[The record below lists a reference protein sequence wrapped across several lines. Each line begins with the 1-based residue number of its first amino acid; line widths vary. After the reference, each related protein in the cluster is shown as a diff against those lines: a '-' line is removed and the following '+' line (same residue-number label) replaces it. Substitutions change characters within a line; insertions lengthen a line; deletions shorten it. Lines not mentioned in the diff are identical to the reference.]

1 MANSLGTRLARID
14 VLIGG
19 ADQARKQVEEMR
31 KEWAKLGKEV
41 QEAQRNME
49 KSVDTVDYDKNKK
62 IYTDALKQQKQLQK
76 SIQES
81 ERNINTVQ
89 KYLND
94 VSGQTLRNLNNAQKG
109 LNQMLLGVNPKNV
122 ESLRT
127 VREYIKQ
134 IADEIQRRKGNLV
147 EFSDIIG
154 DIGNVSDKSLGMAKQ
169 RLQELISTTQKNT
182 QEIQIYRDQLK
193 KVEDEEQRRISANA
207 GRVMGN
213 LGGSSLSEIQEA
225 IKVTTQLRDA
235 QKLGGQEWNNY
246 NVQIQSAQ
254 KYLSDFN
261 NLTKQLSMA
270 DRMRNLGEVS
280 EASLTELKKY
290 WQEQVNGTM
299 LSSSELAKY
308 EAQLKK
314 VTDEEQRRI
323 SANAGRVMGNLGG
336 SSVSEIQEA
345 IKVTTQLRDAQK
357 RGSQEWEIYNDEI
370 QKAQKYLQDFNDK
383 AKQLTMFR
391 QMGDLTKV
399 SSSSLSELKK
409 YWQEQINGAD
419 TTSAKLKHYQIQ
431 LQAVM
436 KEEERRISVQAG
448 KVMGNLT
455 DSSVSEIQEAI
466 KVTMQLRDAQKL
478 GSQEWDIYND
488 EIQKAQKYLSDF
500 NDLTKQLSMSDRM
513 RDLGKASE
521 SSLAELKKYW
531 QEQVNGAQR
540 GSQEL
545 AEYESKLKQVLDEE
559 KKRSAKSAVSVF
571 SNLSGS
577 SLTEIQDAI
586 KATTQLRDATELG
599 SKQWDIYNQY
609 IERAKNYLS
618 DFENTSKNAAIAERM
633 KNIGNASTSSLAELK
648 KFWQEQVDGAELSS
662 QKLQQYQQSLEAV
675 VNEEQK
681 RVSQRAQTTLGKVQT
696 GTFDGTISQTKEAIK
711 LLEQYKQQL
720 KTSDTKGIKDVESAI
735 NSLNEKLKQS
745 SAQFSTMDEA
755 LLKAEEVG
763 MGTFDGTYEDLEK
776 LKKSLEVYKKSLEVS
791 DTKGLKKIQ
800 VALEVIDKKQKG
812 ALLSAKEL
820 DDIILNL
827 KAAPLE
833 DLQKAAS
840 QLQQELSEA
849 ERDTR
854 EYMET
859 SMNLRRV
866 NEQINEVKRSWQE
879 HDNQIVAT
887 IKRLTS
893 YVLVY
898 AGFNEVV
905 GRIKQLYQANLQLS
919 DSLADIEK
927 TTGLS
932 TESVAE
938 LSREIDSIDTRTAQQ
953 ELHDLAYEAGKL
965 GISAKEDV
973 LGFVKAG
980 NQLLV
985 ALGEDLGGAEAVR
998 QLMKVNAILG
1008 ETQKLGVEKALLA
1021 TGSAINEISQTSRA
1035 SAGPIVDVVNRIGA
1049 IGEAAGLSM
1058 SDLIALAGTLDA
1070 LGQHAEM
1077 GGTALNT
1084 FISTLTS
1091 NTTEVAQAVGLSDDY
1106 LKNLI
1111 EQGRTME
1118 AIIAVFE
1125 KMNAMGGLDVLA
1137 PIMKDLGSDGERI
1150 KQVLVTLSSGVD
1162 ELKAQVF
1169 TSSRAFKE
1177 ATSVTDEYN
1186 IKNENAMAIML
1197 RMGNAI
1203 KESFINSGFVE
1214 WLTDVLRYIAS
1225 IPNRF
1230 ERGETSIRLMAVAL
1244 QVLVGVMIA
1253 TSSAVQKAS
1262 ANILLFGK
1270 MMKAG
1275 TVSLNVFKTAWQAL
1289 TFAMSKNP
1297 IGWAVLG
1304 FTALASAVTMFKKTV
1319 DQAAKAQAE
1328 FESSIQKETFE
1339 LNNLKY
1345 AIDKANVSN
1354 GERAALIKQLND
1366 KYGAYL
1372 GFMVTENNY
1381 AEKQEYIYSLINAR
1395 LRETLALK
1403 MRDKMMENI
1412 ADKYTDQIQELQSKI
1427 IASLNKM
1434 QNVGETN
1441 AGDAMARIM
1450 DGMNKVVE
1458 EGGNLYDA
1466 LDGFMEKYNKN
1477 IKQLPFSSD
1486 ALKLMNILKN
1496 IRKEAGQTHTFL
1508 ESTQRAAE
1516 SKTEELMLQDLR
1528 KSNQGILSSSDLSE
1542 LNTYLQQ
1549 ATTYVQ
1555 RLREDVDDL
1564 NAKRE
1569 KGEKLTKAETD
1580 ELAEKNRQLGV
1591 YQNNIS
1597 QVEKRIKAIGLES
1610 VWGQGV
1616 SLETAGVDK
1625 LVATYKKLEAM
1636 MKSINEDKDYAD
1648 TFAARGF
1655 KSAREE
1661 YEALKKMEQDVAK
1674 VLAEKWGRDTSGNWL
1689 KVRKSGTRGE
1699 QKELNDQVSAAMAA
1713 LEAYFLRRQ
1722 QAIRQAYLN
1731 EEITTEEMN
1740 RQIDATEEEHLLARV
1755 ELRKKLLGE
1764 SNTFNQKLYGMEGK
1778 NLESTAALLKKMG
1791 EKETDGVRK
1800 NLEKDLLEVQNMAV
1814 KYRQTIEKEL
1824 LKYNPF
1830 ESLVNQFEESL
1841 DKLRLLNTD
1850 AEKEFRMSLGF
1861 SGVIDESAVKER
1873 MDALVSLSEDAYSLN
1888 ENQLRTYLSNIDAVW
1903 AESMSPEQMSLMLKK
1918 LRDFYQD
1925 SKAAAEKY
1933 AKDIKEMIDVQ
1944 WETSGNQKLW
1954 EDRIKGS
1961 DDQSELMGAAGNL
1974 GLASTQSSF
1983 LGTSDTD
1990 NAELEALRIKLEA
2003 AAQYYEQ
2010 FESRKKELIQQ
2021 AIASGATQQQAE
2033 ESFLMAQK
2041 EAYDNYIAAREEQ
2054 SAKEL
2059 EITESKL
2066 STLKNYTDAVVDF
2079 SEQMGEAAFSEV
2091 DDRKEAAKQLL
2102 QTAMKLTK
2110 DLIMQKVQELIMK
2123 KALGAQEVAQEAATT
2138 TTVTALHGTQAITDL
2153 TVQGAKTS
2161 GDIALGTASGAAKTI
2176 GQLGWWGIPLVA
2188 VISAALSALM
2198 GLAMGK
2204 LNKSK
2209 QEVAAA
2215 TGVSSSKGRVATGML
2230 TYAEGDYPVL
2240 GNDGQIYNARY
2251 QKELKTG
2258 VYGGGAHFGI
2268 FSEKKPE
2275 MIVDGDTTQKLILN
2289 YPHIYDSIL
2298 TIARHGQL
2306 KSAAMPTFASGSY
2319 PSMPAQASQAA
2330 QQAGGSG
2337 MSAAEMSQ
2345 VLTGVTDAVNA
2356 LTQRLNQP
2364 ISATVDPYGRKG
2376 AVNQLS
2382 KASKFMNKNGLT
2394 K

>member
-19 ADQARKQVEEMR
+19 ADQARKKIEEMR
-31 KEWAKLGKEV
+31 KEWEELDKV
-41 QEAQRNME
+41 IQEAQRNME
-49 KSVDTVDYDKNKK
+49 MSVDTVNYDKNKK
-62 IYTDALKQQKQLQK
+62 IYEDALKKQKQLQK
-76 SIQES
+76 SITES
-81 ERNINTVQ
+81 ERNVNTVQ
-89 KYLND
+89 KYLTD
-94 VSGQTLRNLNNAQKG
+94 ISGQTLRNLNNAQRG
-109 LNQMLLGVNPKNV
+109 LRDMLLGVNPKDLKTLN
-122 ESLRT
+122 T
-127 VREYIKQ
+127 VRDYIKQ
-134 IADEIQRRKGNLV
+134 IADEAQRRKGNLV

-169 RLQELISTTQKNT
+169 RLQELISSTRLNT
-182 QEIQIYRDQLK
+182 QEIQKYREQLAQ
-193 KVEDEEQRRISANA
+193 VEAEETR
-207 GRVMGN
+207 
-213 LGGSSLSEIQEA
+213 
-225 IKVTTQLRDA
+225 
-235 QKLGGQEWNNY
+235 
-246 NVQIQSAQ
+246 
-254 KYLSDFN
+254 
-261 NLTKQLSMA
+261 
-270 DRMRNLGEVS
+270 
-280 EASLTELKKY
+280 
-290 WQEQVNGTM
+290 
-299 LSSSELAKY
+299 
-308 EAQLKK
+308 
-314 VTDEEQRRI
+314 
-323 SANAGRVMGNLGG
+323 
-336 SSVSEIQEA
+336 
-345 IKVTTQLRDAQK
+345 
-357 RGSQEWEIYNDEI
+357 
-370 QKAQKYLQDFNDK
+370 
-383 AKQLTMFR
+383 
-391 QMGDLTKV
+391 
-399 SSSSLSELKK
+399 
-409 YWQEQINGAD
+409 
-419 TTSAKLKHYQIQ
+419 
-431 LQAVM
+431 
-436 KEEERRISVQAG
+436 
-448 KVMGNLT
+448 
-455 DSSVSEIQEAI
+455 
-466 KVTMQLRDAQKL
+466 
-478 GSQEWDIYND
+478 
-488 EIQKAQKYLSDF
+488 
-500 NDLTKQLSMSDRM
+500 
-513 RDLGKASE
+513 
-521 SSLAELKKYW
+521 
-531 QEQVNGAQR
+531 
-540 GSQEL
+540 
-545 AEYESKLKQVLDEE
+545 
-559 KKRSAKSAVSVF
+559 
-571 SNLSGS
+571 
-577 SLTEIQDAI
+577 
-586 KATTQLRDATELG
+586 
-599 SKQWDIYNQY
+599 
-609 IERAKNYLS
+609 
-618 DFENTSKNAAIAERM
+618 
-633 KNIGNASTSSLAELK
+633 
-648 KFWQEQVDGAELSS
+648 
-662 QKLQQYQQSLEAV
+662 
-675 VNEEQK
+675 
-681 RVSQRAQTTLGKVQT
+681 RVSQRAQTTLGQVQT
-696 GTFDGTISQTKEAIK
+696 GTFDGTIAQTKEAIK

-720 KTSDTKGIKDVESAI
+720 KTSDIKGIKDVESAI

-745 SAQFSTMDEA
+745 SAEFTSLEDA
-755 LLKAEEVG
+755 LDKAETVG
-763 MGTFDGTYEDLEK
+763 QGTFDGTYEDLEK
-776 LKKSLEVYKKSLEVS
+776 LKKSLEEYKKSLEVS
-791 DTKGLKKIQ
+791 DTKGLKKIED
-800 VALEVIDKKQKG
+800 ALSTIEKKQKNSV
-812 ALLSAKEL
+812 LSAKEL
-820 DDIILNL
+820 DKVLLSL
-827 KAAPLE
+827 KTASLE
-833 DLQKAAS
+833 NLQKAAA
-840 QLQQELSEA
+840 QLQEELSET
-849 ERDTR
+849 ERDA
-854 EYMET
+854 EKYVEK
-859 SMNLRRV
+859 SMDLRRV

-1111 EQGRTME
+1111 EQGKTIQ
-1118 AIIAVFE
+1118 AVIAVFE

-1186 IKNENAMAIML
+1186 IKNENAMAIMQ

-1214 WLTDVLRYIAS
+1214 WLTDVLRYISS

-1230 ERGETSIRLMAVAL
+1230 ERGEKSIRLMAVTVQA
-1244 QVLVGVMIA
+1244 LVGVMIA

-1262 ANILLFGK
+1262 ANIVLFTK
-1270 MMKAG
+1270 MVKAG
-1275 TVSLNVFKTAWQAL
+1275 TASVNILKIAWQWL
-1289 TFAMSKNP
+1289 SKAMMSNP
-1297 IGWAVLG
+1297 LGWVVLG
-1304 FTALASAVTMFKKTV
+1304 FTALTSAITYFKKSV
-1319 DQAAKAQAE
+1319 DEATKAQSE
-1328 FESSIQKETFE
+1328 FEAAIQKETFE
-1339 LNNLKY
+1339 LSNLKY

-1441 AGDAMARIM
+1441 AGDAMALIM

-1496 IRKEAGQTHTFL
+1496 IRKEAGQTQTFL

-1528 KSNQGILSSSDLSE
+1528 KSNQGILSSSDIPE

-1555 RLREDVDDL
+1555 RLRSDVEYL

-1569 KGEKLTKAETD
+1569 KGKKLTELETAELERLNERKEKGIMLNKLEESRLEELNDKRRKGENLTD
-1580 ELAEKNRQLGV
+1580 SELKELKEKNRLLGV
-1591 YQNNIS
+1591 YQYNID

-1655 KSAREE
+1655 KSAKEE

-1699 QKELNDQVSAAMAA
+1699 QKEMNDEISAAMSA

-1722 QAIRQAYLN
+1722 QAIRQAYLD
-1731 EEITTEEMN
+1731 EQITTEEMN

-1764 SNTFNQKLYGMEGK
+1764 ENTFNQNLYGMEGK
-1778 NLESTAALLKKMG
+1778 NLESTAALIKKLG
-1791 EKETDGVRK
+1791 ERQTDGLRK

-1873 MDALVSLSEDAYSLN
+1873 INALVSLSEDAYSMN
-1888 ENQLRTYLSNIDAVW
+1888 EDQLRTYLSNIDAVW

-1954 EDRIKGS
+1954 EDRIKGT
-1961 DDQSELMGAAGNL
+1961 DERTELMGAAGNL

-1983 LGTSDTD
+1983 LGTSETD
-1990 NAELEALRIKLEA
+1990 NAELEALRIRLEA
-2003 AAQYYEQ
+2003 ARQYYEE
-2010 FESRKKELIQQ
+2010 FYARKEELIQQ
-2021 AIASGATQQQAE
+2021 AIASGATQQEAE
-2033 ESFLMAQK
+2033 ESYRMAEK
-2041 EAYDNYIAAREEQ
+2041 EALDELNAAREEQ
-2054 SAKEL
+2054 ASKEL

-2079 SEQMGEAAFSEV
+2079 SEQMGEAAFAEV
-2091 DDRKEAAKQLL
+2091 DDRKQAAKMLL

-2110 DLIMQKVQELIMK
+2110 DLIMQKITELLMK
-2123 KALGAQEVAQEAATT
+2123 KTLGDQEVAQESATSA
-2138 TTVTALHGTQAITDL
+2138 TVTAIHGSQAITDM
-2153 TVQGAKTS
+2153 TVEGAKTAGDVTS
-2161 GDIALGTASGAAKTI
+2161 GIARGSAKTI
-2176 GQLGWWGIPLVA
+2176 GDLGWWGIPLIA

-2204 LNKSK
+2204 LNKAK
-2209 QEVAAA
+2209 QDVAAA
-2215 TGVSSSKGRVATGML
+2215 TGVSSSKGRVAAGML

-2319 PSMPAQASQAA
+2319 PSIPAQITQVASGATDMNIQNE
-2330 QQAGGSG
+2330 QMTQMLGSV
-2337 MSAAEMSQ
+2337 AE
-2345 VLTGVTDAVNA
+2345 A
-2356 LTQRLNQP
+2356 LSTLNDRLSKP
-2364 ISATVDPYGRKG
+2364 ISATVDPYGSKG
-2376 AVNQLS
+2376 AVNQLN
-2382 KASKFMNKNGLT
+2382 KASNFMTKRGLI

>member
-19 ADQARKQVEEMR
+19 ADQARKKIEEMR
-31 KEWAKLGKEV
+31 KEWEELDKV
-41 QEAQRNME
+41 IQEAQRNME
-49 KSVDTVDYDKNKK
+49 MSVDTVDYDKNKK
-62 IYTDALKQQKQLQK
+62 IYEDALKKQKQLQK
-76 SIQES
+76 SITES
-81 ERNINTVQ
+81 ERNVNTVQ
-89 KYLND
+89 KYLTD
-94 VSGQTLRNLNNAQKG
+94 ISGQTLRNLNNAQRG
-109 LNQMLLGVNPKNV
+109 LRDMLLGVNPKDLKTLN
-122 ESLRT
+122 T
-127 VREYIKQ
+127 VRDYIKQ
-134 IADEIQRRKGNLV
+134 IADEAQRRKGNLV

-169 RLQELISTTQKNT
+169 RLQELISSTRLNT
-182 QEIQIYRDQLK
+182 QEIQKYREQLAQ
-193 KVEDEEQRRISANA
+193 VEAEETR
-207 GRVMGN
+207 
-213 LGGSSLSEIQEA
+213 
-225 IKVTTQLRDA
+225 
-235 QKLGGQEWNNY
+235 
-246 NVQIQSAQ
+246 
-254 KYLSDFN
+254 
-261 NLTKQLSMA
+261 
-270 DRMRNLGEVS
+270 
-280 EASLTELKKY
+280 
-290 WQEQVNGTM
+290 
-299 LSSSELAKY
+299 
-308 EAQLKK
+308 
-314 VTDEEQRRI
+314 
-323 SANAGRVMGNLGG
+323 
-336 SSVSEIQEA
+336 
-345 IKVTTQLRDAQK
+345 
-357 RGSQEWEIYNDEI
+357 
-370 QKAQKYLQDFNDK
+370 
-383 AKQLTMFR
+383 
-391 QMGDLTKV
+391 
-399 SSSSLSELKK
+399 
-409 YWQEQINGAD
+409 
-419 TTSAKLKHYQIQ
+419 
-431 LQAVM
+431 
-436 KEEERRISVQAG
+436 
-448 KVMGNLT
+448 
-455 DSSVSEIQEAI
+455 
-466 KVTMQLRDAQKL
+466 
-478 GSQEWDIYND
+478 
-488 EIQKAQKYLSDF
+488 
-500 NDLTKQLSMSDRM
+500 
-513 RDLGKASE
+513 
-521 SSLAELKKYW
+521 
-531 QEQVNGAQR
+531 
-540 GSQEL
+540 
-545 AEYESKLKQVLDEE
+545 
-559 KKRSAKSAVSVF
+559 
-571 SNLSGS
+571 
-577 SLTEIQDAI
+577 
-586 KATTQLRDATELG
+586 
-599 SKQWDIYNQY
+599 
-609 IERAKNYLS
+609 
-618 DFENTSKNAAIAERM
+618 
-633 KNIGNASTSSLAELK
+633 
-648 KFWQEQVDGAELSS
+648 
-662 QKLQQYQQSLEAV
+662 
-675 VNEEQK
+675 

-720 KTSDTKGIKDVESAI
+720 KTSDTKGVKEVESAI

-745 SAQFSTMDEA
+745 SAEFTSLEDA
-755 LLKAEEVG
+755 LDKAETVG
-763 MGTFDGTYEDLEK
+763 QGTFGGTYEDLEK
-776 LKKSLEVYKKSLEVS
+776 LKKSLEEYKKKLEVS
-791 DTKGLKKIQ
+791 DTKGLKKIED
-800 VALEVIDKKQKG
+800 ALSTIEKKQKNSV
-812 ALLSAKEL
+812 LSAKEL
-820 DDIILNL
+820 DKVLLSL
-827 KAAPLE
+827 KTASLE
-833 DLQKAAS
+833 DLQKAAA
-840 QLQQELSEA
+840 QLQEELSKT
-849 ERDTR
+849 ERDA
-854 EYMET
+854 EKYVEK
-859 SMNLRRV
+859 SMDLRRV

-1111 EQGRTME
+1111 EQGKTIQ
-1118 AIIAVFE
+1118 AVIAVFE

-1186 IKNENAMAIML
+1186 IKNENAMAIMQ

-1214 WLTDVLRYIAS
+1214 WLTDVLRYISS

-1230 ERGETSIRLMAVAL
+1230 ERGEKSIRLMAVTVQA
-1244 QVLVGVMIA
+1244 LVGVMIA

-1262 ANILLFGK
+1262 ANIVLFTK
-1270 MMKAG
+1270 MVKAG
-1275 TVSLNVFKTAWQAL
+1275 TASVNIFKIAWQWL
-1289 TFAMSKNP
+1289 SKAMMSNP
-1297 IGWAVLG
+1297 LGWVVLG
-1304 FTALASAVTMFKKTV
+1304 FTALTSAITYFKKSV
-1319 DQAAKAQAE
+1319 DEATKAQSE
-1328 FESSIQKETFE
+1328 FEAAIQKETFE
-1339 LNNLKY
+1339 LSNLKY

-1434 QNVGETN
+1434 ENVGETN
-1441 AGDAMARIM
+1441 AGDAMALIM

-1466 LDGFMEKYNKN
+1466 LDGFMEKYDKS

-1496 IRKEAGQTHTFL
+1496 IRKEAGQTQTFL

-1528 KSNQGILSSSDLSE
+1528 KSNQGILSSSDIPE

-1555 RLREDVDDL
+1555 RLRSDVEYL

-1569 KGEKLTKAETD
+1569 KGKKLTELETAELERLNERKEKGIMLNKLEESRLEELNDKRRKGENLTD
-1580 ELAEKNRQLGV
+1580 SELKELKEKNRLLGV
-1591 YQNNIS
+1591 YQYNID

-1655 KSAREE
+1655 KSAKEE

-1699 QKELNDQVSAAMAA
+1699 QKEMNDEISAAMSA

-1722 QAIRQAYLN
+1722 QAIRQAYLD
-1731 EEITTEEMN
+1731 EQITTEEMN

-1764 SNTFNQKLYGMEGK
+1764 ENTFNQNLYGMEGK
-1778 NLESTAALLKKMG
+1778 NLESTAALIKKLG
-1791 EKETDGVRK
+1791 ERQTDGLRK

-1873 MDALVSLSEDAYSLN
+1873 INALVSLSEDAYSLN
-1888 ENQLRTYLSNIDAVW
+1888 EDQLRTYLSNIDAVW

-1954 EDRIKGS
+1954 EDRIKGT
-1961 DDQSELMGAAGNL
+1961 DERTELMGAAGNL

-1983 LGTSDTD
+1983 LGTSETD
-1990 NAELEALRIKLEA
+1990 NAELEALRIRLEA
-2003 AAQYYEQ
+2003 ARQYYEE
-2010 FESRKKELIQQ
+2010 FYARKEELIQQ
-2021 AIASGATQQQAE
+2021 AIASGATQQEAE
-2033 ESFLMAQK
+2033 ESYRMAEK
-2041 EAYDNYIAAREEQ
+2041 EALDELNAAREEQ
-2054 SAKEL
+2054 ASKEL

-2079 SEQMGEAAFSEV
+2079 SEQMGEAAFAEV
-2091 DDRKEAAKQLL
+2091 DDRKQAAKMLL

-2110 DLIMQKVQELIMK
+2110 DLIMQKITELLMK
-2123 KALGAQEVAQEAATT
+2123 KTLGDQEVAQEAATSA
-2138 TTVTALHGTQAITDL
+2138 TVTAIHGSQAITDM
-2153 TVQGAKTS
+2153 TVEGAKTAGDVTS
-2161 GDIALGTASGAAKTI
+2161 GIARGSAKTI
-2176 GQLGWWGIPLVA
+2176 GDLGWWGIPLIA

-2204 LNKSK
+2204 LNKAK
-2209 QEVAAA
+2209 QDVAAA
-2215 TGVSSSKGRVATGML
+2215 TGVSSSKGRVAAGML

-2289 YPHIYDSIL
+2289 YPHIYESIL

-2319 PSMPAQASQAA
+2319 PSMPAQITQVASGATDMNIQNE
-2330 QQAGGSG
+2330 QMTQMLGSV
-2337 MSAAEMSQ
+2337 AE
-2345 VLTGVTDAVNA
+2345 A
-2356 LTQRLNQP
+2356 LSTLNDRLSKP
-2364 ISATVDPYGRKG
+2364 ISATVDPYGSKG
-2376 AVNQLS
+2376 AVNQLN
-2382 KASKFMNKNGLT
+2382 KASNFMTKRGLI

>member
-19 ADQARKQVEEMR
+19 AEQARKQVEEMR

-62 IYTDALKQQKQLQK
+62 IYEDALKQQKQLQK
-76 SIQES
+76 SITES

-89 KYLND
+89 KYLTD
-94 VSGQTLRNLNNAQKG
+94 ISGQTLRNLNNAQRG
-109 LNQMLLGVNPKNV
+109 LRDMLLGVNPKDLKTLN
-122 ESLRT
+122 T
-127 VREYIKQ
+127 VRDYIKQ

-182 QEIQIYRDQLK
+182 KEIQTYREQLK
-193 KVEDEEQRRISANA
+193 KVEDEEQRRISSKA

-213 LGGSSLSEIQEA
+213 LDGSSVAEIQEA
-225 IKVTTQLRDA
+225 INVTTKLRDA
-235 QKLGGQEWNNY
+235 QKLGGQEW
-246 NVQIQSAQ
+246 
-254 KYLSDFN
+254 
-261 NLTKQLSMA
+261 
-270 DRMRNLGEVS
+270 
-280 EASLTELKKY
+280 
-290 WQEQVNGTM
+290 
-299 LSSSELAKY
+299 
-308 EAQLKK
+308 
-314 VTDEEQRRI
+314 
-323 SANAGRVMGNLGG
+323 
-336 SSVSEIQEA
+336 
-345 IKVTTQLRDAQK
+345 
-357 RGSQEWEIYNDEI
+357 EIYNDEI
-370 QKAQKYLQDFNDK
+370 Q
-383 AKQLTMFR
+383 R
-391 QMGDLTKV
+391 
-399 SSSSLSELKK
+399 
-409 YWQEQINGAD
+409 
-419 TTSAKLKHYQIQ
+419 
-431 LQAVM
+431 
-436 KEEERRISVQAG
+436 
-448 KVMGNLT
+448 
-455 DSSVSEIQEAI
+455 
-466 KVTMQLRDAQKL
+466 
-478 GSQEWDIYND
+478 
-488 EIQKAQKYLSDF
+488 AQKYLSDY
-500 NDLTKQLSMSDRM
+500 NNLTKQIAMSDRM
-513 RDLGKASE
+513 KELGKASE

-545 AEYESKLKQVLDEE
+545 AEYGSKLKQVLDEE

-609 IERAKNYLS
+609 IERAKKYLS

-662 QKLQQYQQSLEAV
+662 QKLQQYQQNLEAV
-675 VNEEQK
+675 IKEEQN
-681 RVSQRAQTTLGKVQT
+681 RISNRAQTTLGQVQT

-720 KTSDTKGIKDVESAI
+720 KTSDTKGVKEVESAI

-745 SAQFSTMDEA
+745 SAEFTSLKDA
-755 LLKAEEVG
+755 LDKAETVG
-763 MGTFDGTYEDLEK
+763 QGTFDGTYEDLEK
-776 LKKSLEVYKKSLEVS
+776 LKKSLEEYKKKLEVS
-791 DTKGLKKIQ
+791 DTKGLKKIED
-800 VALEVIDKKQKG
+800 ALSTIEKKQKNSV
-812 ALLSAKEL
+812 LSAKEL
-820 DDIILNL
+820 DKVLLSL
-827 KAAPLE
+827 KTASLE
-833 DLQKAAS
+833 DLQKAAA
-840 QLQQELSEA
+840 QLQEELSKTG
-849 ERDTR
+849 RDAKKYV
-854 EYMET
+854 EK
-859 SMNLRRV
+859 SMDLRRV

-938 LSREIDSIDTRTAQQ
+938 LSREIDSIDTRIAQQ

-1035 SAGPIVDVVNRIGA
+1035 SAGPIVDIVTRIGA

-1058 SDLIALAGTLDA
+1058 SNLIALGGTVDA
-1070 LGQHAEM
+1070 LGQNAEM
-1077 GGTALNT
+1077 SGTALNT

-1106 LKNLI
+1106 LKSLI
-1111 EQGRTME
+1111 NQGKTME

-1186 IKNENAMAIML
+1186 IKNENAMAIMQ

-1214 WLTDVLRYIAS
+1214 WLTDVLRYISS

-1230 ERGETSIRLMAVAL
+1230 ERGETFIRLMAVAL

-1262 ANILLFGK
+1262 ANIVLFTK
-1270 MMKAG
+1270 MVKAG
-1275 TVSLNVFKTAWQAL
+1275 TASVNIFKIAWQAL
-1289 TFAMSKNP
+1289 TFAMRMNP
-1297 IGWAVLG
+1297 IGWVVLG
-1304 FTALASAVTMFKKTV
+1304 ITALTSAVTYFKKSV
-1319 DQAAKAQAE
+1319 DEATKAQAG
-1328 FESSIQKETFE
+1328 FGAAIQKETLE
-1339 LNNLKY
+1339 LSNLKY

-1441 AGDAMARIM
+1441 AGDAMALIM

-1466 LDGFMEKYNKN
+1466 LDGFMEKYDKN

-1496 IRKEAGQTHTFL
+1496 IRKEAGQTQTFL
-1508 ESTQRAAE
+1508 ESTQRAADK
-1516 SKTEELMLQDLR
+1516 KTEELMLKDLR
-1528 KSNQGILSSSDLSE
+1528 KSNQEILSSSDIPE
-1542 LNTYLQQ
+1542 LKTYLQQ

-1555 RLREDVDDL
+1555 RLRSDVEDL

-1569 KGEKLTKAETD
+1569 KGKKLTELETAELERLNDKKESGIMLNKLEESRLEELNDKRRKGENLTD
-1580 ELAEKNRQLGV
+1580 SELKELEEKNRLLGV
-1591 YQNNIS
+1591 YQYNIE

-1655 KSAREE
+1655 KSAKEE

-1689 KVRKSGTRGE
+1689 EVRKSGTRGE
-1699 QKELNDQVSAAMAA
+1699 QKEMNDEISAAMSA

-1722 QAIRQAYLN
+1722 QAIRQAYLD
-1731 EEITTEEMN
+1731 EQITTEEMN

-1764 SNTFNQKLYGMEGK
+1764 ENTFNQNLYGMEGK
-1778 NLESTAALLKKMG
+1778 NLESTAALIKKLG
-1791 EKETDGVRK
+1791 ERQTDGLRK

-1861 SGVIDESAVKER
+1861 SGVIDESAVKKR
-1873 MDALVSLSEDAYSLN
+1873 INALVSLSEDAYSLN
-1888 ENQLRTYLSNIDAVW
+1888 EDQLRTYLSNIDAVW

-1933 AKDIKEMIDVQ
+1933 AKDIKEMIDSS
-1944 WETSGNQKLW
+1944 WKDSGKEKEWDDIINASEQRL
-1954 EDRIKGS
+1954 EDTENMS
-1961 DDQSELMGAAGNL
+1961 QV
-1974 GLASTQSSF
+1974 GLASSKTTI
-1983 LGTSDTD
+1983 LGTSDVD
-1990 NAELEALRIKLEA
+1990 KAELDSLRYKLEA
-2003 AAQYYEQ
+2003 AQEYYESFYNRREQ
-2010 FESRKKELIQQ
+2010 LIQQ
-2021 AIASGATQQQAE
+2021 AIANGATEQQAIASQIKAE
-2033 ESFLMAQK
+2033 EK
-2041 EAYDNYIAAREEQ
+2041 ARQDSENALIDYYNKQ
-2054 SAKEL
+2054 N
-2059 EITESKL
+2059 EITFAKL
-2066 STLKNYTDAVVDF
+2066 SSLKEYTDAVVDF
-2079 SEQMGEAAFSEV
+2079 SEQMGEAAFAEV
-2091 DDRKEAAKQLL
+2091 DDRKQAAKMLL
-2102 QTAMKLTK
+2102 RTAMKLTK

-2138 TTVTALHGTQAITDL
+2138 TTVTALHGTQAVTDL
-2153 TVQGAKTS
+2153 TVQGAKTTA
-2161 GDIALGTASGAAKTI
+2161 DISAGIASGSAKTI
-2176 GQLGWWGIPLVA
+2176 GQLGWWGIPLIA

-2204 LNKSK
+2204 LNKAK
-2209 QEVAAA
+2209 QDVAAA
-2215 TGVSSSKGRVATGML
+2215 TGVSSSKGRVAAGML

-2251 QKELKTG
+2251 QEELKTG

-2289 YPHIYDSIL
+2289 YPHIYESIL

-2319 PSMPAQASQAA
+2319 PSMPAQITQVASGATDMTIQNEQMTQMLGSVAEALSTLNERLSKPIRAA
-2330 QQAGGSG
+2330 
-2337 MSAAEMSQ
+2337 
-2345 VLTGVTDAVNA
+2345 
-2356 LTQRLNQP
+2356 
-2364 ISATVDPYGRKG
+2364 VDPYGSKG
-2376 AVNQLS
+2376 AVNQLN
-2382 KASKFMNKNGLT
+2382 KASNFMTKRGLI

>member
-19 ADQARKQVEEMR
+19 AEQARKQVEEMR

-41 QEAQRNME
+41 QQAQRNME
-49 KSVDTVDYDKNKK
+49 KSVDTVDYDENKK
-62 IYTDALKQQKQLQK
+62 AYTEALKQQKQLQK

-81 ERNINTVQ
+81 ERNINTVE
-89 KYLND
+89 KYLAD
-94 VSGQTLRNLNNAQKG
+94 ISGQTLRNLNNAQKG
-109 LNQMLLGVNPKNV
+109 LKQMILGVNPKNI
-122 ESLRT
+122 ESLNT
-127 VREYIKQ
+127 VRDYIKQ
-134 IADEIQRRKGNLV
+134 IADEAQRRKGNLV

-169 RLQELISTTQKNT
+169 RLQELISSTRLNT
-182 QEIQIYRDQLK
+182 QEIQKYREQLAQ
-193 KVEDEEQRRISANA
+193 VEAEETR
-207 GRVMGN
+207 
-213 LGGSSLSEIQEA
+213 
-225 IKVTTQLRDA
+225 
-235 QKLGGQEWNNY
+235 
-246 NVQIQSAQ
+246 
-254 KYLSDFN
+254 
-261 NLTKQLSMA
+261 
-270 DRMRNLGEVS
+270 
-280 EASLTELKKY
+280 
-290 WQEQVNGTM
+290 
-299 LSSSELAKY
+299 
-308 EAQLKK
+308 
-314 VTDEEQRRI
+314 
-323 SANAGRVMGNLGG
+323 
-336 SSVSEIQEA
+336 
-345 IKVTTQLRDAQK
+345 
-357 RGSQEWEIYNDEI
+357 
-370 QKAQKYLQDFNDK
+370 
-383 AKQLTMFR
+383 
-391 QMGDLTKV
+391 
-399 SSSSLSELKK
+399 
-409 YWQEQINGAD
+409 
-419 TTSAKLKHYQIQ
+419 
-431 LQAVM
+431 
-436 KEEERRISVQAG
+436 
-448 KVMGNLT
+448 
-455 DSSVSEIQEAI
+455 
-466 KVTMQLRDAQKL
+466 
-478 GSQEWDIYND
+478 
-488 EIQKAQKYLSDF
+488 
-500 NDLTKQLSMSDRM
+500 
-513 RDLGKASE
+513 
-521 SSLAELKKYW
+521 
-531 QEQVNGAQR
+531 
-540 GSQEL
+540 
-545 AEYESKLKQVLDEE
+545 
-559 KKRSAKSAVSVF
+559 
-571 SNLSGS
+571 
-577 SLTEIQDAI
+577 
-586 KATTQLRDATELG
+586 
-599 SKQWDIYNQY
+599 
-609 IERAKNYLS
+609 
-618 DFENTSKNAAIAERM
+618 
-633 KNIGNASTSSLAELK
+633 
-648 KFWQEQVDGAELSS
+648 
-662 QKLQQYQQSLEAV
+662 
-675 VNEEQK
+675 

-720 KTSDTKGIKDVESAI
+720 KTSDTEGVKEVESAI

-745 SAQFSTMDEA
+745 SAEFTSLEDA
-755 LLKAEEVG
+755 LDKAETVG
-763 MGTFDGTYEDLEK
+763 QGTFDGTYEDLEK
-776 LKKSLEVYKKSLEVS
+776 LKKSLEEYKKKLEVS
-791 DTKGLKKIQ
+791 DTKGLKKIED
-800 VALEVIDKKQKG
+800 ALSTIEKKQKNSV
-812 ALLSAKEL
+812 LSAEEL
-820 DDIILNL
+820 NKVILTL
-827 KAAPLE
+827 KTAPLE
-833 DLQKAAS
+833 DLQKAAA
-840 QLQQELSEA
+840 QLQEELSKT
-849 ERDTR
+849 ERDA
-854 EYMET
+854 EKYVET

-887 IKRLTS
+887 IKCLTS

-898 AGFNEVV
+898 AGFNEEV

-1091 NTTEVAQAVGLSDDY
+1091 NTTEVAQAVGLSDEY

-1186 IKNENAMAIML
+1186 IKNENAMAIMQ

-1214 WLTDVLRYIAS
+1214 WLTDVLRYISS

-1230 ERGETSIRLMAVAL
+1230 ERGEKSIRLMAVTVQA
-1244 QVLVGVMIA
+1244 LVGVMIA

-1262 ANILLFGK
+1262 ANIVLFTK
-1270 MMKAG
+1270 MVKAG
-1275 TVSLNVFKTAWQAL
+1275 TASVNIFKIAWQWL
-1289 TFAMSKNP
+1289 SKAMMSNP
-1297 IGWAVLG
+1297 LGWVVLG
-1304 FTALASAVTMFKKTV
+1304 FTALTSAITYFKKSV
-1319 DQAAKAQAE
+1319 DEATKAQSE
-1328 FESSIQKETFE
+1328 FEAAIQKETFE
-1339 LNNLKY
+1339 LSNLKY

-1496 IRKEAGQTHTFL
+1496 IRKEAGQTQTFL

-1528 KSNQGILSSSDLSE
+1528 KSNQGILSSSDIPE

-1555 RLREDVDDL
+1555 RLRSDVEYL

-1569 KGEKLTKAETD
+1569 KGKKLTELETAELERLNERKEKGIMLNKLEESRLEELNDKRRKGENLTD
-1580 ELAEKNRQLGV
+1580 SELKELKEKNRLLGV
-1591 YQNNIS
+1591 YQYNID

-1655 KSAREE
+1655 KSAKEE

-1699 QKELNDQVSAAMAA
+1699 QKEMNDEISAAMSA

-1722 QAIRQAYLN
+1722 QAIRQAYLD
-1731 EEITTEEMN
+1731 EQITTEEMN

-1755 ELRKKLLGE
+1755 ELRKKLLSE
-1764 SNTFNQKLYGMEGK
+1764 ENTFNQNLYGMEGK
-1778 NLESTAALLKKMG
+1778 NLESTAALIKKLG
-1791 EKETDGVRK
+1791 ERQTDGLRK

-1873 MDALVSLSEDAYSLN
+1873 INALVSLSEDAYSLN
-1888 ENQLRTYLSNIDAVW
+1888 EDQLRTYLSNIDAVW

-1954 EDRIKGS
+1954 EDRIKGT
-1961 DDQSELMGAAGNL
+1961 DERTELMGAAGNL

-1983 LGTSDTD
+1983 LGTSETD
-1990 NAELEALRIKLEA
+1990 NAELEALRIRLEA
-2003 AAQYYEQ
+2003 ARQYYEE
-2010 FESRKKELIQQ
+2010 FYARKEELIQQ
-2021 AIASGATQQQAE
+2021 AIASGATQQEAE
-2033 ESFLMAQK
+2033 ESYRMAEK
-2041 EAYDNYIAAREEQ
+2041 EALDELNAAREEQ
-2054 SAKEL
+2054 ASKEL

-2079 SEQMGEAAFSEV
+2079 SEQMGEAAFAEV
-2091 DDRKEAAKQLL
+2091 DDRKQAAKMLL

-2110 DLIMQKVQELIMK
+2110 DLIMQKITELLMK
-2123 KALGAQEVAQEAATT
+2123 KTLGDQEVAQEAATSA
-2138 TTVTALHGTQAITDL
+2138 TVTAIHGSQAITDM
-2153 TVQGAKTS
+2153 TVEGAKTAGDVTS
-2161 GDIALGTASGAAKTI
+2161 GIARGSAKTI
-2176 GQLGWWGIPLVA
+2176 GDLGWWGIPLIA

-2204 LNKSK
+2204 LNKAK
-2209 QEVAAA
+2209 QDVAAA
-2215 TGVSSSKGRVATGML
+2215 TGVSSSKGRVAAGML

-2258 VYGGGAHFGI
+2258 VYSGGAHFGI

-2289 YPHIYDSIL
+2289 YPHIYESIL

-2319 PSMPAQASQAA
+2319 PSMPAQITQVASGATDMTMQNEQMA
-2330 QQAGGSG
+2330 QMLGS
-2337 MSAAEMSQ
+2337 
-2345 VLTGVTDAVNA
+2345 VTEA
-2356 LTQRLNQP
+2356 LSTLNERLSKP
-2364 ISATVDPYGRKG
+2364 ISATVDPYGSKG
-2376 AVNQLS
+2376 AVNQLN
-2382 KASKFMNKNGLT
+2382 KASNFMTKRGLI

>member
-19 ADQARKQVEEMR
+19 ADQARKKIEEMR
-31 KEWAKLGKEV
+31 KEWEELDKV
-41 QEAQRNME
+41 IQEAQRNME
-49 KSVDTVDYDKNKK
+49 MSVDTVDYDKNKK
-62 IYTDALKQQKQLQK
+62 IYEDALKQQKQLQK
-76 SIQES
+76 SITES
-81 ERNINTVQ
+81 ERNVNTVQ
-89 KYLND
+89 KYLTD
-94 VSGQTLRNLNNAQKG
+94 ISGQTLRNLNNAQKG
-109 LNQMLLGVNPKNV
+109 LKQMLLGVNPKDLQTLN
-122 ESLRT
+122 T
-127 VREYIKQ
+127 VRDYIKQ
-134 IADEIQRRKGNLV
+134 IADEAQRRKGNLV

-169 RLQELISTTQKNT
+169 RLQELISSTRLNT
-182 QEIQIYRDQLK
+182 QEIQKYREQLAQ
-193 KVEDEEQRRISANA
+193 VEAEETR
-207 GRVMGN
+207 
-213 LGGSSLSEIQEA
+213 
-225 IKVTTQLRDA
+225 
-235 QKLGGQEWNNY
+235 
-246 NVQIQSAQ
+246 
-254 KYLSDFN
+254 
-261 NLTKQLSMA
+261 
-270 DRMRNLGEVS
+270 
-280 EASLTELKKY
+280 
-290 WQEQVNGTM
+290 
-299 LSSSELAKY
+299 
-308 EAQLKK
+308 
-314 VTDEEQRRI
+314 
-323 SANAGRVMGNLGG
+323 
-336 SSVSEIQEA
+336 
-345 IKVTTQLRDAQK
+345 
-357 RGSQEWEIYNDEI
+357 
-370 QKAQKYLQDFNDK
+370 
-383 AKQLTMFR
+383 
-391 QMGDLTKV
+391 
-399 SSSSLSELKK
+399 
-409 YWQEQINGAD
+409 
-419 TTSAKLKHYQIQ
+419 
-431 LQAVM
+431 
-436 KEEERRISVQAG
+436 
-448 KVMGNLT
+448 
-455 DSSVSEIQEAI
+455 
-466 KVTMQLRDAQKL
+466 
-478 GSQEWDIYND
+478 
-488 EIQKAQKYLSDF
+488 
-500 NDLTKQLSMSDRM
+500 
-513 RDLGKASE
+513 
-521 SSLAELKKYW
+521 
-531 QEQVNGAQR
+531 
-540 GSQEL
+540 
-545 AEYESKLKQVLDEE
+545 
-559 KKRSAKSAVSVF
+559 
-571 SNLSGS
+571 
-577 SLTEIQDAI
+577 
-586 KATTQLRDATELG
+586 
-599 SKQWDIYNQY
+599 
-609 IERAKNYLS
+609 
-618 DFENTSKNAAIAERM
+618 
-633 KNIGNASTSSLAELK
+633 
-648 KFWQEQVDGAELSS
+648 
-662 QKLQQYQQSLEAV
+662 
-675 VNEEQK
+675 

-720 KTSDTKGIKDVESAI
+720 KTSDTNGVKEVESAI

-745 SAQFSTMDEA
+745 SAEFTSLEDA
-755 LLKAEEVG
+755 LDKAETVG
-763 MGTFDGTYEDLEK
+763 QGTFDGTYEDLEK
-776 LKKSLEVYKKSLEVS
+776 LKKSLEEYKKKLEVS
-791 DTKGLKKIQ
+791 DTKGLKKIED
-800 VALEVIDKKQKG
+800 ALSTIEKKQKSSV
-812 ALLSAKEL
+812 LSAEEL
-820 DDIILNL
+820 NKVILTL
-827 KAAPLE
+827 KTAPLE
-833 DLQKAAS
+833 DLQKAAA
-840 QLQQELSEA
+840 QLQQELSKT
-849 ERDTR
+849 ERDADK
-854 EYMET
+854 YVET

-1035 SAGPIVDVVNRIGA
+1035 SAGPIVDIVTRIGA

-1058 SDLIALAGTLDA
+1058 SNLIALGGTVDA
-1070 LGQHAEM
+1070 LGQNAEM
-1077 GGTALNT
+1077 SGTALNT

-1106 LKNLI
+1106 LKSLI
-1111 EQGRTME
+1111 NQGKTME

-1186 IKNENAMAIML
+1186 IKNENAMAIMQ

-1214 WLTDVLRYIAS
+1214 WLTDVLRYISS

-1230 ERGETSIRLMAVAL
+1230 ERGETSIRLTAVAL
-1244 QVLVGVMIA
+1244 QVLVGLMIA

-1262 ANILLFGK
+1262 ANIVLFTEMVK
-1270 MMKAG
+1270 SG
-1275 TVSLNVFKTAWQAL
+1275 TASVNIFKIAWQSL
-1289 TFAMSKNP
+1289 SKAMMSNP
-1297 IGWAVLG
+1297 LGWVVLG
-1304 FTALASAVTMFKKTV
+1304 FTALTSAITYFKKSV
-1319 DQAAKAQAE
+1319 DEATKAQSE
-1328 FESSIQKETFE
+1328 FEAAIQKETFE
-1339 LNNLKY
+1339 LSNLKY

-1441 AGDAMARIM
+1441 AGDAMALIM

-1466 LDGFMEKYNKN
+1466 LDGFMEKYDKN

-1496 IRKEAGQTHTFL
+1496 IRKEAGQTQTFL

-1516 SKTEELMLQDLR
+1516 RKTEELMLQDLR
-1528 KSNQGILSSSDLSE
+1528 KSNQDILSSSDLPE

-1555 RLREDVDDL
+1555 RLRSDVEYL

-1569 KGEKLTKAETD
+1569 KGKKLTELETAELERLNERKEKGIMLNKLEESRLEELNDKRRKGENLTD
-1580 ELAEKNRQLGV
+1580 SELKELKEKNRLLGA
-1591 YQNNIS
+1591 YQYNID

-1655 KSAREE
+1655 KSAKEE

-1699 QKELNDQVSAAMAA
+1699 QKEMNDEISAAMSA

-1722 QAIRQAYLN
+1722 QAIRQAYLD
-1731 EEITTEEMN
+1731 EQITTEEMN

-1764 SNTFNQKLYGMEGK
+1764 ENTFNQNLYGMEGK
-1778 NLESTAALLKKMG
+1778 NLESTAALIKKLG
-1791 EKETDGVRK
+1791 ERQTDGLRK

-1873 MDALVSLSEDAYSLN
+1873 INALVSLSEDAYSLN
-1888 ENQLRTYLSNIDAVW
+1888 EDQLRTYLSNIDAVW

-1954 EDRIKGS
+1954 EDRIKGT
-1961 DDQSELMGAAGNL
+1961 DERTELMGAAGNL

-1983 LGTSDTD
+1983 LGTSETD

-2054 SAKEL
+2054 SSKEL

-2079 SEQMGEAAFSEV
+2079 SEQMGEAAFAEV
-2091 DDRKEAAKQLL
+2091 DDRKQAAKMLL

-2110 DLIMQKVQELIMK
+2110 DLIMQKITELLMK
-2123 KALGAQEVAQEAATT
+2123 KTLGDQEVAQEAATSA
-2138 TTVTALHGTQAITDL
+2138 TVTAIHGSQAITDM
-2153 TVQGAKTS
+2153 TVEGAKTEGDVTS
-2161 GDIALGTASGAAKTI
+2161 GIARGTAKTI
-2176 GQLGWWGIPLVA
+2176 GDLGWWGIPLIA

-2204 LNKSK
+2204 LNKAK
-2209 QEVAAA
+2209 QDVAAA
-2215 TGVSSSKGRVATGML
+2215 TGVSSSKGRVAAGML

-2289 YPHIYDSIL
+2289 YPHIYESIL

-2319 PSMPAQASQAA
+2319 PSMPAQITQVASGATDMTMQNE
-2330 QQAGGSG
+2330 QMTQMLGSV
-2337 MSAAEMSQ
+2337 AE
-2345 VLTGVTDAVNA
+2345 A
-2356 LTQRLNQP
+2356 LSTLNERLSKP
-2364 ISATVDPYGRKG
+2364 ISATVDPYGSKG
-2376 AVNQLS
+2376 AVNQLN
-2382 KASKFMNKNGLT
+2382 KASNFMTKRGLI

>member
-19 ADQARKQVEEMR
+19 AEQAQKQVDKMRDEWKKLR
-31 KEWAKLGKEV
+31 KEVENA
-41 QEAQRNME
+41 QEQMNATTN
-49 KSVDTVDYDKNKK
+49 TTLYDDNKK
-62 IYTDALKQQKQLQK
+62 IYNEKVKQL
-76 SIQES
+76 
-81 ERNINTVQ
+81 ERLTKLIRENQRNVNTVN

-94 VSGQTLRNLNNAQKG
+94 ISGQTLRNLGEARKG
-109 LNQMLLGVNPKNV
+109 LNQMLLGINPKNA
-122 ESLRT
+122 ETLQT

-134 IADEIQRRKGNLV
+134 IADEIQRRKGNIV

-154 DIGNVSDKSLGMAKQ
+154 DIGNVSDKSLGKAKE
-169 RLQELISTTQKNT
+169 RLQDLIKSTELNT
-182 QEIQIYRDQLK
+182 QEIQKYREQLAQ
-193 KVEDEEQRRISANA
+193 VEAEETR
-207 GRVMGN
+207 
-213 LGGSSLSEIQEA
+213 
-225 IKVTTQLRDA
+225 
-235 QKLGGQEWNNY
+235 
-246 NVQIQSAQ
+246 
-254 KYLSDFN
+254 
-261 NLTKQLSMA
+261 
-270 DRMRNLGEVS
+270 
-280 EASLTELKKY
+280 
-290 WQEQVNGTM
+290 
-299 LSSSELAKY
+299 
-308 EAQLKK
+308 
-314 VTDEEQRRI
+314 
-323 SANAGRVMGNLGG
+323 
-336 SSVSEIQEA
+336 
-345 IKVTTQLRDAQK
+345 
-357 RGSQEWEIYNDEI
+357 
-370 QKAQKYLQDFNDK
+370 
-383 AKQLTMFR
+383 
-391 QMGDLTKV
+391 
-399 SSSSLSELKK
+399 
-409 YWQEQINGAD
+409 
-419 TTSAKLKHYQIQ
+419 
-431 LQAVM
+431 
-436 KEEERRISVQAG
+436 
-448 KVMGNLT
+448 
-455 DSSVSEIQEAI
+455 
-466 KVTMQLRDAQKL
+466 
-478 GSQEWDIYND
+478 
-488 EIQKAQKYLSDF
+488 
-500 NDLTKQLSMSDRM
+500 
-513 RDLGKASE
+513 
-521 SSLAELKKYW
+521 
-531 QEQVNGAQR
+531 
-540 GSQEL
+540 
-545 AEYESKLKQVLDEE
+545 
-559 KKRSAKSAVSVF
+559 
-571 SNLSGS
+571 
-577 SLTEIQDAI
+577 
-586 KATTQLRDATELG
+586 
-599 SKQWDIYNQY
+599 
-609 IERAKNYLS
+609 
-618 DFENTSKNAAIAERM
+618 
-633 KNIGNASTSSLAELK
+633 
-648 KFWQEQVDGAELSS
+648 
-662 QKLQQYQQSLEAV
+662 
-675 VNEEQK
+675 

-696 GTFDGTISQTKEAIK
+696 GTFDGTIAKTKEAIK

-720 KTSDTKGIKDVESAI
+720 KTSDIKGVKEVESAI

-745 SAQFSTMDEA
+745 SAEFTSLEDA
-755 LLKAEEVG
+755 LDKAETVG
-763 MGTFDGTYEDLEK
+763 QGTFDGTYEDLEK
-776 LKKSLEVYKKSLEVS
+776 LKKSLEEYKKKLEVS
-791 DTKGLKKIQ
+791 DTKGLKKIED
-800 VALEVIDKKQKG
+800 ALSTIEKKQKNSV
-812 ALLSAKEL
+812 LSAEEL
-820 DDIILNL
+820 NKVILTL
-827 KAAPLE
+827 KTAPLE
-833 DLQKAAS
+833 DLQKAAA
-840 QLQQELSEA
+840 QLQEELSKT
-849 ERDTR
+849 ERDA
-854 EYMET
+854 EKYVET

-1111 EQGRTME
+1111 EQGKTIQ
-1118 AIIAVFE
+1118 AVIAVFE

-1186 IKNENAMAIML
+1186 IKNENAMAIMQ

-1214 WLTDVLRYIAS
+1214 WLTDVLRYISS

-1230 ERGETSIRLMAVAL
+1230 ERGEKSIRLMAVTVQA
-1244 QVLVGVMIA
+1244 LVGVMIA

-1262 ANILLFGK
+1262 ANIVLFTK
-1270 MMKAG
+1270 MVKAG
-1275 TVSLNVFKTAWQAL
+1275 TASVNIFKIAWQWL
-1289 TFAMSKNP
+1289 SKAMMSNP
-1297 IGWAVLG
+1297 LGWVVLG
-1304 FTALASAVTMFKKTV
+1304 FTALTSAITYFKKSV
-1319 DQAAKAQAE
+1319 DEATKAQSE
-1328 FESSIQKETFE
+1328 FEAAIQKETFE
-1339 LNNLKY
+1339 LSNLKY

-1366 KYGAYL
+1366 KYGTYL

-1427 IASLNKM
+1427 IASLNNM
-1434 QNVGETN
+1434 ENVGETN

-1496 IRKEAGQTHTFL
+1496 IRKEAGQTQTFL

-1528 KSNQGILSSSDLSE
+1528 KSNQGILSSSDIPE

-1555 RLREDVDDL
+1555 RLRSDVEYL

-1569 KGEKLTKAETD
+1569 KGKKLTELETAELERLNERKEKGIMLNKLEESRLEELNDKRRKGENLTD
-1580 ELAEKNRQLGV
+1580 SELKELKEKNRLLGV
-1591 YQNNIS
+1591 YQYNID

-1655 KSAREE
+1655 KSAKEE
-1661 YEALKKMEQDVAK
+1661 YEALKKMEEEVAK

-1699 QKELNDQVSAAMAA
+1699 QKEMNDEISAAMSA

-1722 QAIRQAYLN
+1722 QAIRQAYLD
-1731 EEITTEEMN
+1731 EQITTEEMN

-1764 SNTFNQKLYGMEGK
+1764 ENTFNQNLYGMEGK
-1778 NLESTAALLKKMG
+1778 NLESTAALIKKLG
-1791 EKETDGVRK
+1791 ERQTDGLRK

-1873 MDALVSLSEDAYSLN
+1873 INALVSLSEDAYNMN
-1888 ENQLRTYLSNIDAVW
+1888 EIQLRGRLLGIDKIW

-1954 EDRIKGS
+1954 EDRIKGT
-1961 DDQSELMGAAGNL
+1961 DERTELMGAAGNL

-1983 LGTSDTD
+1983 LGTSETD
-1990 NAELEALRIKLEA
+1990 NAELEALRIRLEA
-2003 AAQYYEQ
+2003 ARQYYEE
-2010 FESRKKELIQQ
+2010 FYARKEELIQQ
-2021 AIASGATQQQAE
+2021 AIASGATQQEAE
-2033 ESFLMAQK
+2033 ESYRMAEK
-2041 EAYDNYIAAREEQ
+2041 EALDELNAAREEQ
-2054 SAKEL
+2054 ASKEL

-2079 SEQMGEAAFSEV
+2079 SEQMGEAAFAEV
-2091 DDRKEAAKQLL
+2091 DDRKQAAKMLL

-2110 DLIMQKVQELIMK
+2110 DLIMQKITELLMK
-2123 KALGAQEVAQEAATT
+2123 KTLGDQEVAQEAATSA
-2138 TTVTALHGTQAITDL
+2138 TVTAIHGSQAITDM
-2153 TVQGAKTS
+2153 TVEGAKTAGDVTS
-2161 GDIALGTASGAAKTI
+2161 GIARGSAKTI
-2176 GQLGWWGIPLVA
+2176 GDLGWWGIPLIA

-2204 LNKSK
+2204 LNKAK
-2209 QEVAAA
+2209 QDVAAA
-2215 TGVSSSKGRVATGML
+2215 TGVSSSKGRVAAGML

-2289 YPHIYDSIL
+2289 YPHIYESIL

-2306 KSAAMPTFASGSY
+2306 KSAAMPTFASGNY
-2319 PSMPAQASQAA
+2319 PSMPAQITQVASGATDMTMQNE
-2330 QQAGGSG
+2330 QMTQMLGSV
-2337 MSAAEMSQ
+2337 AE
-2345 VLTGVTDAVNA
+2345 A
-2356 LTQRLNQP
+2356 LSTLNERLSKP
-2364 ISATVDPYGRKG
+2364 ISATVDPYGSKG
-2376 AVNQLS
+2376 AVNQLN
-2382 KASKFMNKNGLT
+2382 KASNFMTKRGLI

>member
-19 ADQARKQVEEMR
+19 AEQARKQVEQMR
-31 KEWAKLGKEV
+31 EEWKKLGKQA
-41 QEAQRNME
+41 QEAQKNMQAT
-49 KSVDTVDYDKNKK
+49 VDTVAYDKNKK
-62 IYTDALKQQKQLQK
+62 IYEDALKQQKQLQK
-76 SIQES
+76 SITES

-89 KYLND
+89 KYLTD
-94 VSGQTLRNLNNAQKG
+94 ISGQTLRNLNNAQKG
-109 LNQMLLGVNPKNV
+109 LKQMLLGVNPKDLQTLN
-122 ESLRT
+122 T
-127 VREYIKQ
+127 VRDYIKQ
-134 IADEIQRRKGNLV
+134 IADEAQRRKGNLV

-182 QEIQIYRDQLK
+182 KEIQTYREQLK
-193 KVEDEEQRRISANA
+193 NVEDEEQRRISSKA

-213 LGGSSLSEIQEA
+213 LDGSSVAEIQEA
-225 IKVTTQLRDA
+225 INVTTKLRDA
-235 QKLGGQEWNNY
+235 QKLGGQEW
-246 NVQIQSAQ
+246 
-254 KYLSDFN
+254 
-261 NLTKQLSMA
+261 
-270 DRMRNLGEVS
+270 
-280 EASLTELKKY
+280 
-290 WQEQVNGTM
+290 
-299 LSSSELAKY
+299 
-308 EAQLKK
+308 
-314 VTDEEQRRI
+314 
-323 SANAGRVMGNLGG
+323 
-336 SSVSEIQEA
+336 
-345 IKVTTQLRDAQK
+345 
-357 RGSQEWEIYNDEI
+357 EIYNDEI
-370 QKAQKYLQDFNDK
+370 Q
-383 AKQLTMFR
+383 R
-391 QMGDLTKV
+391 
-399 SSSSLSELKK
+399 
-409 YWQEQINGAD
+409 
-419 TTSAKLKHYQIQ
+419 
-431 LQAVM
+431 
-436 KEEERRISVQAG
+436 
-448 KVMGNLT
+448 
-455 DSSVSEIQEAI
+455 
-466 KVTMQLRDAQKL
+466 
-478 GSQEWDIYND
+478 
-488 EIQKAQKYLSDF
+488 AQKYLSDY
-500 NDLTKQLSMSDRM
+500 NNLTKQIAMSDRM
-513 RDLGKASE
+513 KELGKASE

-609 IERAKNYLS
+609 IERAKKYLS

-662 QKLQQYQQSLEAV
+662 QKLQQYQQNLEAV
-675 VNEEQK
+675 IKEEQN
-681 RVSQRAQTTLGKVQT
+681 RISNRAQTTLGKVQT
-696 GTFDGTISQTKEAIK
+696 GTFDGTIAQTKEAIK

-720 KTSDTKGIKDVESAI
+720 NTSETNGVKEVESAI

-745 SAQFSTMDEA
+745 SAEFTSLEDA
-755 LLKAEEVG
+755 LDKAETVG
-763 MGTFDGTYEDLEK
+763 QGTFDGTYEDLEK
-776 LKKSLEVYKKSLEVS
+776 LKKSLEEYKKKLEVS
-791 DTKGLKKIQ
+791 DTKGLKKIED
-800 VALEVIDKKQKG
+800 ALSTIEKKQKSS
-812 ALLSAKEL
+812 LLSAEEL
-820 DDIILNL
+820 NKVILTL
-827 KAAPLE
+827 KTAPLE
-833 DLQKAAS
+833 DLQKAAA
-840 QLQQELSEA
+840 QLQEELSKTG
-849 ERDTR
+849 RDAKK
-854 EYMET
+854 YVET

-1111 EQGRTME
+1111 EQGKTIQ
-1118 AIIAVFE
+1118 AVIAVFE

-1186 IKNENAMAIML
+1186 IKNENAMAIMQ

-1214 WLTDVLRYIAS
+1214 WLTDVLRYISS

-1230 ERGETSIRLMAVAL
+1230 ERGEKSIRLMAVTVQA
-1244 QVLVGVMIA
+1244 LVGVMIA

-1262 ANILLFGK
+1262 ANIVLFTK
-1270 MMKAG
+1270 MVKAG
-1275 TVSLNVFKTAWQAL
+1275 TASVNIFKIAWQWL
-1289 TFAMSKNP
+1289 SKAMMSNP
-1297 IGWAVLG
+1297 LGWVVLG
-1304 FTALASAVTMFKKTV
+1304 FTALTSAITYFKKSV
-1319 DQAAKAQAE
+1319 DEATKAQSE
-1328 FESSIQKETFE
+1328 FEAAIQKETFE
-1339 LNNLKY
+1339 LSNLKY

-1434 QNVGETN
+1434 ENVGETN
-1441 AGDAMARIM
+1441 AGDAMALIM

-1466 LDGFMEKYNKN
+1466 LDGFMEKYDKN

-1496 IRKEAGQTHTFL
+1496 IRKEAGQTQTFL

-1516 SKTEELMLQDLR
+1516 SKTEELMLKDLR
-1528 KSNQGILSSSDLSE
+1528 KSNQGILSSSDIPE

-1555 RLREDVDDL
+1555 RLRSDVEYL

-1569 KGEKLTKAETD
+1569 KGKKLTELETAELERLNERKEKGIMLNKLEESRLEELNDKRRKGENLTD
-1580 ELAEKNRQLGV
+1580 SELKELKEKNRLLGV
-1591 YQNNIS
+1591 YQYNID

-1655 KSAREE
+1655 KSAKEE
-1661 YEALKKMEQDVAK
+1661 YEALKKMEEEVAK

-1699 QKELNDQVSAAMAA
+1699 QKEMNDEISAAMSA

-1722 QAIRQAYLN
+1722 QAIRQAYLD
-1731 EEITTEEMN
+1731 EQITTEEMN

-1755 ELRKKLLGE
+1755 ELCKKLLGE
-1764 SNTFNQKLYGMEGK
+1764 ENTFNQNLYGMEGK
-1778 NLESTAALLKKMG
+1778 NLESTAALIKKLG
-1791 EKETDGVRK
+1791 ERQTDGLRK
-1800 NLEKDLLEVQNMAV
+1800 NLGKDQLEVQNMAV

-1873 MDALVSLSEDAYSLN
+1873 INALVSLSEDAYSLN
-1888 ENQLRTYLSNIDAVW
+1888 EDQLRTYLSNIDAVW

-1925 SKAAAEKY
+1925 SKLAAEKY

-1954 EDRIKGS
+1954 EDRIKGT
-1961 DDQSELMGAAGNL
+1961 DERTELMGAAGNL

-1983 LGTSDTD
+1983 LGTSETD

-2054 SAKEL
+2054 SSKEL

-2079 SEQMGEAAFSEV
+2079 SEQMGEAAFAEV
-2091 DDRKEAAKQLL
+2091 DDRKQAAKMLL

-2110 DLIMQKVQELIMK
+2110 DLIMQKITELLMK
-2123 KALGAQEVAQEAATT
+2123 KTLGDQEVAQEAATSA
-2138 TTVTALHGTQAITDL
+2138 TVTAIHGSQAITDM
-2153 TVQGAKTS
+2153 TVEGAKTAGDVTS
-2161 GDIALGTASGAAKTI
+2161 GIARGSAKTI
-2176 GQLGWWGIPLVA
+2176 GDLGWWGIPLIA

-2204 LNKSK
+2204 LNKAK
-2209 QEVAAA
+2209 QDVAAA
-2215 TGVSSSKGRVATGML
+2215 TGVSSSKGRVAAGML

-2289 YPHIYDSIL
+2289 YPHIYESIL

-2319 PSMPAQASQAA
+2319 PSMPAQITQVASGATDMTMQNE
-2330 QQAGGSG
+2330 QMTQMLGSV
-2337 MSAAEMSQ
+2337 AE
-2345 VLTGVTDAVNA
+2345 A
-2356 LTQRLNQP
+2356 LSTLNERLSKP
-2364 ISATVDPYGRKG
+2364 ISATVDPYGSKG
-2376 AVNQLS
+2376 AVNQLN
-2382 KASKFMNKNGLT
+2382 KASNFMTKRGLI

>member
-19 ADQARKQVEEMR
+19 ADQARKKIEEMR
-31 KEWAKLGKEV
+31 KEWEELDKV
-41 QEAQRNME
+41 IQEAQRNME
-49 KSVDTVDYDKNKK
+49 MSVDTVDYDKNKK
-62 IYTDALKQQKQLQK
+62 IYEDALKQQKQLQK
-76 SIQES
+76 SITES
-81 ERNINTVQ
+81 ERNVNTVQ
-89 KYLND
+89 KYLTD
-94 VSGQTLRNLNNAQKG
+94 ISGQTLRNLNNAQKG
-109 LNQMLLGVNPKNV
+109 LKQMLLGVNPKDLQTLN
-122 ESLRT
+122 T
-127 VREYIKQ
+127 VRDYIKQ
-134 IADEIQRRKGNLV
+134 IADEAQRRKGNLV

-169 RLQELISTTQKNT
+169 RLQELISSTRLNT
-182 QEIQIYRDQLK
+182 QEIQKYREQLAQ
-193 KVEDEEQRRISANA
+193 VEAEETR
-207 GRVMGN
+207 
-213 LGGSSLSEIQEA
+213 
-225 IKVTTQLRDA
+225 
-235 QKLGGQEWNNY
+235 
-246 NVQIQSAQ
+246 
-254 KYLSDFN
+254 
-261 NLTKQLSMA
+261 
-270 DRMRNLGEVS
+270 
-280 EASLTELKKY
+280 
-290 WQEQVNGTM
+290 
-299 LSSSELAKY
+299 
-308 EAQLKK
+308 
-314 VTDEEQRRI
+314 
-323 SANAGRVMGNLGG
+323 
-336 SSVSEIQEA
+336 
-345 IKVTTQLRDAQK
+345 
-357 RGSQEWEIYNDEI
+357 
-370 QKAQKYLQDFNDK
+370 
-383 AKQLTMFR
+383 
-391 QMGDLTKV
+391 
-399 SSSSLSELKK
+399 
-409 YWQEQINGAD
+409 
-419 TTSAKLKHYQIQ
+419 
-431 LQAVM
+431 
-436 KEEERRISVQAG
+436 
-448 KVMGNLT
+448 
-455 DSSVSEIQEAI
+455 
-466 KVTMQLRDAQKL
+466 
-478 GSQEWDIYND
+478 
-488 EIQKAQKYLSDF
+488 
-500 NDLTKQLSMSDRM
+500 
-513 RDLGKASE
+513 
-521 SSLAELKKYW
+521 
-531 QEQVNGAQR
+531 
-540 GSQEL
+540 
-545 AEYESKLKQVLDEE
+545 
-559 KKRSAKSAVSVF
+559 
-571 SNLSGS
+571 
-577 SLTEIQDAI
+577 
-586 KATTQLRDATELG
+586 
-599 SKQWDIYNQY
+599 
-609 IERAKNYLS
+609 
-618 DFENTSKNAAIAERM
+618 
-633 KNIGNASTSSLAELK
+633 
-648 KFWQEQVDGAELSS
+648 
-662 QKLQQYQQSLEAV
+662 
-675 VNEEQK
+675 

-720 KTSDTKGIKDVESAI
+720 KTSDTNGVKEVESAI

-745 SAQFSTMDEA
+745 SAEFTSLEDA
-755 LLKAEEVG
+755 LDKAETVG
-763 MGTFDGTYEDLEK
+763 QGTFDGTYEDLEK
-776 LKKSLEVYKKSLEVS
+776 LKKSLEEYKKKLEVS
-791 DTKGLKKIQ
+791 DTKGLKKIED
-800 VALEVIDKKQKG
+800 ALSTIEKKQKSSV
-812 ALLSAKEL
+812 LSAEEL
-820 DDIILNL
+820 NKVILTL
-827 KAAPLE
+827 KTAPLE
-833 DLQKAAS
+833 DLQKAAA
-840 QLQQELSEA
+840 QLQQELSKT
-849 ERDTR
+849 ERDADK
-854 EYMET
+854 YVET

-1035 SAGPIVDVVNRIGA
+1035 SAGPIVDIVTRIGA

-1058 SDLIALAGTLDA
+1058 SNLIALGGTVDA
-1070 LGQHAEM
+1070 LGQNAEM
-1077 GGTALNT
+1077 SGTALNT

-1106 LKNLI
+1106 LKSLI
-1111 EQGRTME
+1111 NQGKTME

-1186 IKNENAMAIML
+1186 IKNENAIAIMQ

-1214 WLTDVLRYIAS
+1214 WLTDVLRYISS

-1230 ERGETSIRLMAVAL
+1230 ERGETSIRLTAVAL
-1244 QVLVGVMIA
+1244 QVLVGLMIA

-1262 ANILLFGK
+1262 ANIVLFTK
-1270 MMKAG
+1270 MVKSG
-1275 TVSLNVFKTAWQAL
+1275 TASVNIFKIAWQSL
-1289 TFAMSKNP
+1289 SKAMMSNP
-1297 IGWAVLG
+1297 LGWVVLG
-1304 FTALASAVTMFKKTV
+1304 FTALTSAITYFKKSV
-1319 DQAAKAQAE
+1319 DEATKAQSE
-1328 FESSIQKETFE
+1328 FEAAIQKETFE
-1339 LNNLKY
+1339 LSNLKY

-1441 AGDAMARIM
+1441 AGDAMALIM

-1466 LDGFMEKYNKN
+1466 LDGFMEKYDKN

-1496 IRKEAGQTHTFL
+1496 IRKEAGQTQTFL

-1516 SKTEELMLQDLR
+1516 RKTEELMLQDLR
-1528 KSNQGILSSSDLSE
+1528 KSNQDILSSSDLPE

-1555 RLREDVDDL
+1555 RLRSDVEYL

-1569 KGEKLTKAETD
+1569 KGKKLTELETAELERLNERKEKGIMLNKLEESRLEELNDKRRKGENLTD
-1580 ELAEKNRQLGV
+1580 SELKELKEKNRLLGA
-1591 YQNNIS
+1591 YQYNID

-1655 KSAREE
+1655 KSAKEE

-1699 QKELNDQVSAAMAA
+1699 QKEMNDEISAAMSA

-1722 QAIRQAYLN
+1722 QAIRQAYLD
-1731 EEITTEEMN
+1731 EQITTEEMN

-1764 SNTFNQKLYGMEGK
+1764 ENTFNQNLYGMEGK
-1778 NLESTAALLKKMG
+1778 NLESTAALIKKLG
-1791 EKETDGVRK
+1791 ERQTDGLRK

-1873 MDALVSLSEDAYSLN
+1873 INALVSLSEDAYSLN
-1888 ENQLRTYLSNIDAVW
+1888 EDQLRTYLSNIDAVW

-1954 EDRIKGS
+1954 EDRIKGT
-1961 DDQSELMGAAGNL
+1961 DERTELMGAAGNL

-1983 LGTSDTD
+1983 LGTSETD

-2054 SAKEL
+2054 SSKEL

-2079 SEQMGEAAFSEV
+2079 SEQMGEAAFAEV
-2091 DDRKEAAKQLL
+2091 DDRKQAAKMLL

-2110 DLIMQKVQELIMK
+2110 DLIMQKITELLMK
-2123 KALGAQEVAQEAATT
+2123 KTLGDQEVAQEAATSA
-2138 TTVTALHGTQAITDL
+2138 TVTAIHGSQAITDM
-2153 TVQGAKTS
+2153 TVEGAKTEGDVTS
-2161 GDIALGTASGAAKTI
+2161 GIARGSAKTI
-2176 GQLGWWGIPLVA
+2176 GDLGWWGIPLIA

-2204 LNKSK
+2204 LNKAK
-2209 QEVAAA
+2209 QDVAAA
-2215 TGVSSSKGRVATGML
+2215 TGVSSSKGRVAAGML

-2289 YPHIYDSIL
+2289 YPHIYESIL

-2319 PSMPAQASQAA
+2319 PSMPAQITQVASGATDMTMQNE
-2330 QQAGGSG
+2330 QMTQMLGSV
-2337 MSAAEMSQ
+2337 AE
-2345 VLTGVTDAVNA
+2345 A
-2356 LTQRLNQP
+2356 LSTLNERLSKP
-2364 ISATVDPYGRKG
+2364 ISATVDPYGSKG
-2376 AVNQLS
+2376 AVNQLN
-2382 KASKFMNKNGLT
+2382 KASNFMTKRGLI

>member
-19 ADQARKQVEEMR
+19 ADQARKKIEEMR
-31 KEWAKLGKEV
+31 KEWEELDKV
-41 QEAQRNME
+41 IQEAQRNME
-49 KSVDTVDYDKNKK
+49 MSVDTVDYDKNKK
-62 IYTDALKQQKQLQK
+62 IYEDALKKQKRLQK
-76 SIQES
+76 SITES
-81 ERNINTVQ
+81 ERNVNTVQ
-89 KYLND
+89 KYLTD
-94 VSGQTLRNLNNAQKG
+94 ISGQTLRNLNNAQRG
-109 LNQMLLGVNPKNV
+109 LRDMLLGVNPKDLKTLN
-122 ESLRT
+122 T
-127 VREYIKQ
+127 VRDYIKQ
-134 IADEIQRRKGNLV
+134 IADEAQRRKGNLV

-169 RLQELISTTQKNT
+169 RLQELISSTRLNT
-182 QEIQIYRDQLK
+182 QEIQKYREQLAQ
-193 KVEDEEQRRISANA
+193 VEAEETR
-207 GRVMGN
+207 
-213 LGGSSLSEIQEA
+213 
-225 IKVTTQLRDA
+225 
-235 QKLGGQEWNNY
+235 
-246 NVQIQSAQ
+246 
-254 KYLSDFN
+254 
-261 NLTKQLSMA
+261 
-270 DRMRNLGEVS
+270 
-280 EASLTELKKY
+280 
-290 WQEQVNGTM
+290 
-299 LSSSELAKY
+299 
-308 EAQLKK
+308 
-314 VTDEEQRRI
+314 
-323 SANAGRVMGNLGG
+323 
-336 SSVSEIQEA
+336 
-345 IKVTTQLRDAQK
+345 
-357 RGSQEWEIYNDEI
+357 
-370 QKAQKYLQDFNDK
+370 
-383 AKQLTMFR
+383 
-391 QMGDLTKV
+391 
-399 SSSSLSELKK
+399 
-409 YWQEQINGAD
+409 
-419 TTSAKLKHYQIQ
+419 
-431 LQAVM
+431 
-436 KEEERRISVQAG
+436 
-448 KVMGNLT
+448 
-455 DSSVSEIQEAI
+455 
-466 KVTMQLRDAQKL
+466 
-478 GSQEWDIYND
+478 
-488 EIQKAQKYLSDF
+488 
-500 NDLTKQLSMSDRM
+500 
-513 RDLGKASE
+513 
-521 SSLAELKKYW
+521 
-531 QEQVNGAQR
+531 
-540 GSQEL
+540 
-545 AEYESKLKQVLDEE
+545 
-559 KKRSAKSAVSVF
+559 
-571 SNLSGS
+571 
-577 SLTEIQDAI
+577 
-586 KATTQLRDATELG
+586 
-599 SKQWDIYNQY
+599 
-609 IERAKNYLS
+609 
-618 DFENTSKNAAIAERM
+618 
-633 KNIGNASTSSLAELK
+633 
-648 KFWQEQVDGAELSS
+648 
-662 QKLQQYQQSLEAV
+662 
-675 VNEEQK
+675 

-696 GTFDGTISQTKEAIK
+696 GTFDGTIAQTKEAIK

-745 SAQFSTMDEA
+745 SAEFTSLEDA
-755 LLKAEEVG
+755 LDKAETVG
-763 MGTFDGTYEDLEK
+763 QGTFDGTYEDLEK
-776 LKKSLEVYKKSLEVS
+776 LKKSLEEYKKKLEVS
-791 DTKGLKKIQ
+791 DTKGLKKIED
-800 VALEVIDKKQKG
+800 ALSTIEKKQKNSV
-812 ALLSAKEL
+812 LSAKEL
-820 DDIILNL
+820 DKVLLSL
-827 KAAPLE
+827 KTASLE
-833 DLQKAAS
+833 DLQKAAA
-840 QLQQELSEA
+840 QLQEELSET
-849 ERDTR
+849 ERDA
-854 EYMET
+854 EKYVET

-1111 EQGRTME
+1111 EQGKTIQ
-1118 AIIAVFE
+1118 AVIAVFE

-1186 IKNENAMAIML
+1186 IKNENAMAIMQ

-1214 WLTDVLRYIAS
+1214 WLTDVLRYISS

-1230 ERGETSIRLMAVAL
+1230 ERGEKSIRLMAVTVQA
-1244 QVLVGVMIA
+1244 LVGVMIA

-1262 ANILLFGK
+1262 ANIVLFTK
-1270 MMKAG
+1270 MVKAG
-1275 TVSLNVFKTAWQAL
+1275 TASVNIFKIAWQWL
-1289 TFAMSKNP
+1289 SKAMMSNP
-1297 IGWAVLG
+1297 LGWVVLG
-1304 FTALASAVTMFKKTV
+1304 FTALTSAVTYFKKSV
-1319 DQAAKAQAE
+1319 DEATKAQSE
-1328 FESSIQKETFE
+1328 FEAAIQKETFE
-1339 LNNLKY
+1339 LSNLKY

-1434 QNVGETN
+1434 ENVGETN
-1441 AGDAMARIM
+1441 AGDAMALIM

-1466 LDGFMEKYNKN
+1466 LDGFMEKYDKN

-1496 IRKEAGQTHTFL
+1496 IRKEAGQTQTFL

-1528 KSNQGILSSSDLSE
+1528 KSNQGILSSSDIPE

-1555 RLREDVDDL
+1555 RLRSDVEYL

-1569 KGEKLTKAETD
+1569 KGKKLTELETAELERLNERKEKGIMLNKLEESRLEELNDKRRKGENLTD
-1580 ELAEKNRQLGV
+1580 SELKELKEKNRLLGV
-1591 YQNNIS
+1591 YQYNID

-1655 KSAREE
+1655 KSAKEE
-1661 YEALKKMEQDVAK
+1661 YEALKKMEEEVAK

-1699 QKELNDQVSAAMAA
+1699 QKEMNDEISAAMSA

-1722 QAIRQAYLN
+1722 QAIRQAYLD
-1731 EEITTEEMN
+1731 EQITTEEMN

-1764 SNTFNQKLYGMEGK
+1764 ENTFNQNLYGMEGK
-1778 NLESTAALLKKMG
+1778 NLESTAALIKKLG
-1791 EKETDGVRK
+1791 ERQTDGLRK

-1861 SGVIDESAVKER
+1861 SGVIDENAVKER
-1873 MDALVSLSEDAYSLN
+1873 INALVSLSEDAYSLN
-1888 ENQLRTYLSNIDAVW
+1888 EDQLRTYLSNIDAVW

-1954 EDRIKGS
+1954 EDRIKGA

-1983 LGTSDTD
+1983 LGTSETD

-2003 AAQYYEQ
+2003 AAQYYEE

-2079 SEQMGEAAFSEV
+2079 SEQMGEAAFAEV
-2091 DDRKEAAKQLL
+2091 DDRKQAAKMLL

-2138 TTVTALHGTQAITDL
+2138 TTVTALHGTQAVTDL
-2153 TVQGAKTS
+2153 TVQGAKTTA
-2161 GDIALGTASGAAKTI
+2161 DISAGIASGSAKTI
-2176 GQLGWWGIPLVA
+2176 GQLGWWGIPLIA

-2204 LNKSK
+2204 LNKAK
-2209 QEVAAA
+2209 QDVAAA
-2215 TGVSSSKGRVATGML
+2215 TGVSSSKGRVAAGML

-2289 YPHIYDSIL
+2289 YPHIYESIL

-2306 KSAAMPTFASGSY
+2306 KSAAMPTFASGNY
-2319 PSMPAQASQAA
+2319 PSIPAQITQVASGATDMTMQNE
-2330 QQAGGSG
+2330 QMTQMLGSV
-2337 MSAAEMSQ
+2337 AE
-2345 VLTGVTDAVNA
+2345 A
-2356 LTQRLNQP
+2356 LSTLNDRLSKP
-2364 ISATVDPYGRKG
+2364 ISATVDPYGSKG
-2376 AVNQLS
+2376 AVNQLN
-2382 KASKFMNKNGLT
+2382 KASNFMTKRGLI

>member
-19 ADQARKQVEEMR
+19 AEQARKQVEQMR
-31 KEWAKLGKEV
+31 EEWKKLGKQA
-41 QEAQRNME
+41 QEAQKNMQAT
-49 KSVDTVDYDKNKK
+49 VDTVAYDKNKK
-62 IYTDALKQQKQLQK
+62 IYEDALKQQKQLQK
-76 SIQES
+76 SITES

-89 KYLND
+89 KYLTD
-94 VSGQTLRNLNNAQKG
+94 ISGQTLRNLDNAQKG
-109 LNQMLLGVNPKNV
+109 LKQMLLGVNPKDLQTLN
-122 ESLRT
+122 T
-127 VREYIKQ
+127 VRDYIKQ
-134 IADEIQRRKGNLV
+134 IADEAQRRKGNLV

-182 QEIQIYRDQLK
+182 KEIQTYREQLK
-193 KVEDEEQRRISANA
+193 KVEDEEQRRISSKA

-213 LGGSSLSEIQEA
+213 LDGSSVAEIQEA
-225 IKVTTQLRDA
+225 INVTTKLRDA
-235 QKLGGQEWNNY
+235 QKLGGQEWEIY
-246 NVQIQSAQ
+246 NDEIQRAQ

-261 NLTKQLSMA
+261 NLTKQIA
-270 DRMRNLGEVS
+270 
-280 EASLTELKKY
+280 
-290 WQEQVNGTM
+290 
-299 LSSSELAKY
+299 
-308 EAQLKK
+308 
-314 VTDEEQRRI
+314 
-323 SANAGRVMGNLGG
+323 
-336 SSVSEIQEA
+336 
-345 IKVTTQLRDAQK
+345 
-357 RGSQEWEIYNDEI
+357 
-370 QKAQKYLQDFNDK
+370 
-383 AKQLTMFR
+383 
-391 QMGDLTKV
+391 
-399 SSSSLSELKK
+399 
-409 YWQEQINGAD
+409 
-419 TTSAKLKHYQIQ
+419 
-431 LQAVM
+431 
-436 KEEERRISVQAG
+436 
-448 KVMGNLT
+448 
-455 DSSVSEIQEAI
+455 
-466 KVTMQLRDAQKL
+466 
-478 GSQEWDIYND
+478 
-488 EIQKAQKYLSDF
+488 
-500 NDLTKQLSMSDRM
+500 MSDRM
-513 RDLGKASE
+513 KELGKASE
-521 SSLAELKKYW
+521 SSLSELKKYW

-609 IERAKNYLS
+609 IERAKKYLS

-662 QKLQQYQQSLEAV
+662 QKLQQYQQNLEAV
-675 VNEEQK
+675 IKEEQN
-681 RVSQRAQTTLGKVQT
+681 RISNRAQTTLGQVQT
-696 GTFDGTISQTKEAIK
+696 GTFDGTIAQTKEAIK

-720 KTSDTKGIKDVESAI
+720 KTSDTKGVKEVESAI

-745 SAQFSTMDEA
+745 SAEFTSLEDA
-755 LLKAEEVG
+755 LDKAETVG
-763 MGTFDGTYEDLEK
+763 QGTFDGTYEDLEK
-776 LKKSLEVYKKSLEVS
+776 LKKSLEEYKKKLEVS
-791 DTKGLKKIQ
+791 DTKGLKKIED
-800 VALEVIDKKQKG
+800 ALSTIEKKQKNSV
-812 ALLSAKEL
+812 LSAKEL
-820 DDIILNL
+820 DKVLLSL
-827 KAAPLE
+827 KTASLE
-833 DLQKAAS
+833 DLQKAAA
-840 QLQQELSEA
+840 QLQEELSKT
-849 ERDTR
+849 ERDA
-854 EYMET
+854 EKYAEK
-859 SMNLRRV
+859 SMDLRRV

-1111 EQGRTME
+1111 EQGKTIQ
-1118 AIIAVFE
+1118 AVIAVFE

-1186 IKNENAMAIML
+1186 IKNENAMAIMQ

-1214 WLTDVLRYIAS
+1214 WLTDVLRYISS

-1230 ERGETSIRLMAVAL
+1230 ERGEKSIRLMAVTVQA
-1244 QVLVGVMIA
+1244 LVGVMIA

-1262 ANILLFGK
+1262 ANIVLFTK
-1270 MMKAG
+1270 MVKAG
-1275 TVSLNVFKTAWQAL
+1275 TASVNIFKIAWQWL
-1289 TFAMSKNP
+1289 SKAMMSNP
-1297 IGWAVLG
+1297 LGWVVLG
-1304 FTALASAVTMFKKTV
+1304 FTALTSAITYFKKSV
-1319 DQAAKAQAE
+1319 DEATKAQSE
-1328 FESSIQKETFE
+1328 FDAAIQKETFE
-1339 LNNLKY
+1339 LSNLKY

-1434 QNVGETN
+1434 ENVGETN
-1441 AGDAMARIM
+1441 AGDAMALIM

-1466 LDGFMEKYNKN
+1466 LDGFMEKYDKN

-1496 IRKEAGQTHTFL
+1496 IRKEAGQTQTFL

-1528 KSNQGILSSSDLSE
+1528 KSNQGILSSSDIPE

-1555 RLREDVDDL
+1555 RLRSDVEYL

-1569 KGEKLTKAETD
+1569 KGKKLTELETAELERLNERKEKGIMLNKLEESRLEELNDKRRKGENLTD
-1580 ELAEKNRQLGV
+1580 SELKELKEKNRLLGV
-1591 YQNNIS
+1591 YQHNID

-1655 KSAREE
+1655 KSAKEE

-1699 QKELNDQVSAAMAA
+1699 QKEMNDEISAAMSA

-1722 QAIRQAYLN
+1722 QAIRQAYLD
-1731 EEITTEEMN
+1731 EQITTEEMN

-1764 SNTFNQKLYGMEGK
+1764 ENTFNQNLYGMEGK
-1778 NLESTAALLKKMG
+1778 NLESTAALIKKLG
-1791 EKETDGVRK
+1791 ERQTDGLRK

-1873 MDALVSLSEDAYSLN
+1873 INALVSLSEDAYSLN
-1888 ENQLRTYLSNIDAVW
+1888 EDELRTYLSNIDAVW
-1903 AESMSPEQMSLMLKK
+1903 AESMSPEQMSLMQKK

-1954 EDRIKGS
+1954 EDRIKGA

-2054 SAKEL
+2054 SSKEL

-2066 STLKNYTDAVVDF
+2066 GTLKNYTDAVVDF
-2079 SEQMGEAAFSEV
+2079 SEQMGEAAFAEV
-2091 DDRKEAAKQLL
+2091 DDRKQAAKMLL

-2110 DLIMQKVQELIMK
+2110 DLIMQKITELLMK
-2123 KALGAQEVAQEAATT
+2123 KTLGDQEVTQEAATSA
-2138 TTVTALHGTQAITDL
+2138 TVTAIHGSQAITDM
-2153 TVQGAKTS
+2153 TVEGAKTTGDVTS
-2161 GDIALGTASGAAKTI
+2161 GIARGSAKTI
-2176 GQLGWWGIPLVA
+2176 GDLGWWGIPLIA

-2204 LNKSK
+2204 LNKAK
-2209 QEVAAA
+2209 QDVAAA
-2215 TGVSSSKGRVATGML
+2215 TGVSSSKGRVAAGML

-2306 KSAAMPTFASGSY
+2306 KSAAMPTFASGNY
-2319 PSMPAQASQAA
+2319 PSMPAQITQVASGATDMTMQNEQMTQMLGSVAEALSTLNERLSKPIRAA
-2330 QQAGGSG
+2330 
-2337 MSAAEMSQ
+2337 
-2345 VLTGVTDAVNA
+2345 
-2356 LTQRLNQP
+2356 
-2364 ISATVDPYGRKG
+2364 VDPYGSKG
-2376 AVNQLS
+2376 AVNQLN
-2382 KASKFMNKNGLT
+2382 KASNFMTKRGLI

>member
-19 ADQARKQVEEMR
+19 AEQAQKQVDKMRDEWKKLR
-31 KEWAKLGKEV
+31 KEVENA
-41 QEAQRNME
+41 QEQMNATTN
-49 KSVDTVDYDKNKK
+49 TTLYDDNKK
-62 IYTDALKQQKQLQK
+62 IYNEKVKQL
-76 SIQES
+76 
-81 ERNINTVQ
+81 ERLTKLIRENQRNVNTVN

-94 VSGQTLRNLNNAQKG
+94 ISGQTLRNLGEARKG
-109 LNQMLLGVNPKNV
+109 LNQMLLGINPKNA
-122 ESLRT
+122 ETLQT

-134 IADEIQRRKGNLV
+134 IADEIQRRKGNIV

-154 DIGNVSDKSLGMAKQ
+154 DIGNVSDKSLGKAKE
-169 RLQELISTTQKNT
+169 RLQDLIKSTELNT
-182 QEIQIYRDQLK
+182 QEIQKYREQLAQ
-193 KVEDEEQRRISANA
+193 VEAEETR
-207 GRVMGN
+207 
-213 LGGSSLSEIQEA
+213 
-225 IKVTTQLRDA
+225 
-235 QKLGGQEWNNY
+235 
-246 NVQIQSAQ
+246 
-254 KYLSDFN
+254 
-261 NLTKQLSMA
+261 
-270 DRMRNLGEVS
+270 
-280 EASLTELKKY
+280 
-290 WQEQVNGTM
+290 
-299 LSSSELAKY
+299 
-308 EAQLKK
+308 
-314 VTDEEQRRI
+314 
-323 SANAGRVMGNLGG
+323 
-336 SSVSEIQEA
+336 
-345 IKVTTQLRDAQK
+345 
-357 RGSQEWEIYNDEI
+357 
-370 QKAQKYLQDFNDK
+370 
-383 AKQLTMFR
+383 
-391 QMGDLTKV
+391 
-399 SSSSLSELKK
+399 
-409 YWQEQINGAD
+409 
-419 TTSAKLKHYQIQ
+419 
-431 LQAVM
+431 
-436 KEEERRISVQAG
+436 
-448 KVMGNLT
+448 
-455 DSSVSEIQEAI
+455 
-466 KVTMQLRDAQKL
+466 
-478 GSQEWDIYND
+478 
-488 EIQKAQKYLSDF
+488 
-500 NDLTKQLSMSDRM
+500 
-513 RDLGKASE
+513 
-521 SSLAELKKYW
+521 
-531 QEQVNGAQR
+531 
-540 GSQEL
+540 
-545 AEYESKLKQVLDEE
+545 
-559 KKRSAKSAVSVF
+559 
-571 SNLSGS
+571 
-577 SLTEIQDAI
+577 
-586 KATTQLRDATELG
+586 
-599 SKQWDIYNQY
+599 
-609 IERAKNYLS
+609 
-618 DFENTSKNAAIAERM
+618 
-633 KNIGNASTSSLAELK
+633 
-648 KFWQEQVDGAELSS
+648 
-662 QKLQQYQQSLEAV
+662 
-675 VNEEQK
+675 

-720 KTSDTKGIKDVESAI
+720 KTSDTEGVKEVESAI

-745 SAQFSTMDEA
+745 SAEFTSLEDA
-755 LLKAEEVG
+755 LDKAETVG
-763 MGTFDGTYEDLEK
+763 QGTFDGTYEDLEK
-776 LKKSLEVYKKSLEVS
+776 LKKSLEEYKKKLEVS
-791 DTKGLKKIQ
+791 DTKGLKKIED
-800 VALEVIDKKQKG
+800 ALSTIEKKQKSSV
-812 ALLSAKEL
+812 LSAEEL
-820 DDIILNL
+820 NKVILTL
-827 KAAPLE
+827 KTAPLE
-833 DLQKAAS
+833 DLQKAAA

-854 EYMET
+854 EYMEA

-1111 EQGRTME
+1111 EQGKTIQ
-1118 AIIAVFE
+1118 AVIAVFE

-1186 IKNENAMAIML
+1186 IKNENAMAIMQ

-1214 WLTDVLRYIAS
+1214 WLTDVLRYISS

-1230 ERGETSIRLMAVAL
+1230 ERGEKSIRLMAVTVQA
-1244 QVLVGVMIA
+1244 LVGVMIA

-1262 ANILLFGK
+1262 ANIVLFTK
-1270 MMKAG
+1270 MVKAG
-1275 TVSLNVFKTAWQAL
+1275 TESVNIFKIAWKWL
-1289 TFAMSKNP
+1289 SKAMMSNP
-1297 IGWAVLG
+1297 LGWVVLG
-1304 FTALASAVTMFKKTV
+1304 FTALTSAITYFKKSV
-1319 DQAAKAQAE
+1319 DEATKAQSE
-1328 FESSIQKETFE
+1328 FEAAIQKETFE
-1339 LNNLKY
+1339 LSNLKY

-1381 AEKQEYIYSLINAR
+1381 AEKQGYIYSLINAR

-1441 AGDAMARIM
+1441 AGDAMALIM

-1466 LDGFMEKYNKN
+1466 LDGFMEKYDKN

-1496 IRKEAGQTHTFL
+1496 IRKEAGQTQTFL

-1528 KSNQGILSSSDLSE
+1528 KSNQGILSSSDIPE

-1555 RLREDVDDL
+1555 RLRSDVEYL

-1569 KGEKLTKAETD
+1569 KGKKLTELETAELERLNERKEKGIMLNKLEESRLEELNDKRRKGENLTD
-1580 ELAEKNRQLGV
+1580 SELKELKEKNRLLGI
-1591 YQNNIS
+1591 YQYNID

-1625 LVATYKKLEAM
+1625 LVVTYKKLEAM

-1655 KSAREE
+1655 KSAKEE

-1699 QKELNDQVSAAMAA
+1699 QKEMNDEISAAMSA

-1722 QAIRQAYLN
+1722 QAIRQAYLD
-1731 EEITTEEMN
+1731 EQITTEEMN

-1764 SNTFNQKLYGMEGK
+1764 ENTFNQNLYGMEGK
-1778 NLESTAALLKKMG
+1778 NLESTAALIKKLG
-1791 EKETDGVRK
+1791 ERQTDGLRK
-1800 NLEKDLLEVQNMAV
+1800 NLEKDLLEVQNMTV

-1873 MDALVSLSEDAYSLN
+1873 INALVSLSEDAYSLN
-1888 ENQLRTYLSNIDAVW
+1888 EDQLRTYLSNIDAVW

-1944 WETSGNQKLW
+1944 WETSGNQQLW
-1954 EDRIKGS
+1954 EDRIKGT
-1961 DDQSELMGAAGNL
+1961 DERTELMGAAGNL

-1983 LGTSDTD
+1983 LGTSETD
-1990 NAELEALRIKLEA
+1990 NAELEALRIRLEA
-2003 AAQYYEQ
+2003 ARQYYEE
-2010 FESRKKELIQQ
+2010 FYARKEELIQQ
-2021 AIASGATQQQAE
+2021 AIASGATQQGAE
-2033 ESFLMAQK
+2033 ESYRMAEK
-2041 EAYDNYIAAREEQ
+2041 EALDELNAAREEQ
-2054 SAKEL
+2054 ASKEL

-2079 SEQMGEAAFSEV
+2079 SEQMGEAAFAEV
-2091 DDRKEAAKQLL
+2091 DDRKQAAKMLL

-2110 DLIMQKVQELIMK
+2110 DLIMQKITELLMK
-2123 KALGAQEVAQEAATT
+2123 KTLGGQEVAQEAATSAT
-2138 TTVTALHGTQAITDL
+2138 ITALHGTQAVTDL
-2153 TVQGAKTS
+2153 TAQEAKTTA
-2161 GDIALGTASGAAKTI
+2161 DISAGIASGSAKTI
-2176 GQLGWWGIPLVA
+2176 GQLGWWGIPLIA

-2204 LNKSK
+2204 LNKAK
-2209 QEVAAA
+2209 QDVAAA
-2215 TGVSSSKGRVATGML
+2215 TGVSSSKGRVAAGML

-2251 QKELKTG
+2251 QKDLKTG

-2306 KSAAMPTFASGSY
+2306 KSAAMPTFASGNY
-2319 PSMPAQASQAA
+2319 PSMPAQITQVASGATDMTMQNEQMTQMLGSVAEALSTLNERLSKPIRAA
-2330 QQAGGSG
+2330 
-2337 MSAAEMSQ
+2337 
-2345 VLTGVTDAVNA
+2345 
-2356 LTQRLNQP
+2356 
-2364 ISATVDPYGRKG
+2364 VDPYGSKG
-2376 AVNQLS
+2376 AVNQLN
-2382 KASKFMNKNGLT
+2382 KASNFMTKRGLI

>member
-19 ADQARKQVEEMR
+19 ADQAKKKLEEMKNELKKLKDASVEAQEKMNASIEKVDFYKYKQVYEDIE
-31 KEWAKLGKEV
+31 KKIKQLSKTINAN
-41 QEAQRNME
+41 EATI
-49 KSVDTVDYDKNKK
+49 KTVDT
-62 IYTDALKQQKQLQK
+62 
-76 SIQES
+76 
-81 ERNINTVQ
+81 
-89 KYLND
+89 YLND
-94 VSGQTLRNLNNAQKG
+94 ISGQTLRNLNNAQKG
-109 LNQMLLGVNPKNV
+109 LKQMLLSVDPKKV
-122 ESLRT
+122 ETISVLRG
-127 VREYIKQ
+127 YIKQ
-134 IADEIQRRKGNLV
+134 VYDEIQRRKGNLV

-182 QEIQIYRDQLK
+182 KEIQTYREQLK
-193 KVEDEEQRRISANA
+193 KVEDEEQRRVSSKA

-213 LGGSSLSEIQEA
+213 LDGSSVAEIQEA
-225 IKVTTQLRDA
+225 INVTTKLRDA
-235 QKLGGQEWNNY
+235 QKLGGQEW
-246 NVQIQSAQ
+246 
-254 KYLSDFN
+254 
-261 NLTKQLSMA
+261 
-270 DRMRNLGEVS
+270 
-280 EASLTELKKY
+280 
-290 WQEQVNGTM
+290 
-299 LSSSELAKY
+299 
-308 EAQLKK
+308 
-314 VTDEEQRRI
+314 
-323 SANAGRVMGNLGG
+323 
-336 SSVSEIQEA
+336 
-345 IKVTTQLRDAQK
+345 
-357 RGSQEWEIYNDEI
+357 EIYNDEI
-370 QKAQKYLQDFNDK
+370 Q
-383 AKQLTMFR
+383 R
-391 QMGDLTKV
+391 
-399 SSSSLSELKK
+399 
-409 YWQEQINGAD
+409 
-419 TTSAKLKHYQIQ
+419 
-431 LQAVM
+431 
-436 KEEERRISVQAG
+436 
-448 KVMGNLT
+448 
-455 DSSVSEIQEAI
+455 
-466 KVTMQLRDAQKL
+466 
-478 GSQEWDIYND
+478 
-488 EIQKAQKYLSDF
+488 AQKYLSDY
-500 NDLTKQLSMSDRM
+500 NNLTKQIAMSDRM
-513 RDLGKASE
+513 KELGKASE

-609 IERAKNYLS
+609 IERAKKYLS

-633 KNIGNASTSSLAELK
+633 KNIGNASTSSLTELK

-662 QKLQQYQQSLEAV
+662 QKLQQYQQNLEAV
-675 VNEEQK
+675 IKEEQN
-681 RVSQRAQTTLGKVQT
+681 RISNRAQTTLGKVQT
-696 GTFDGTISQTKEAIK
+696 GTFDGTIAQTKEAIK

-720 KTSDTKGIKDVESAI
+720 KTSDIKGIKDVESAI

-745 SAQFSTMDEA
+745 SAEFTSLEDA
-755 LLKAEEVG
+755 LDKAETVG
-763 MGTFDGTYEDLEK
+763 QGTFDGTYEDLEK
-776 LKKSLEVYKKSLEVS
+776 LKKSLEEYKKSLEVS
-791 DTKGLKKIQ
+791 DTKGLKKIED
-800 VALEVIDKKQKG
+800 ALSTIEKKQKNSV
-812 ALLSAKEL
+812 LSAKEL
-820 DDIILNL
+820 DKVLLSL
-827 KAAPLE
+827 KTASLE
-833 DLQKAAS
+833 NLQKAAA
-840 QLQQELSEA
+840 QLQEELSET
-849 ERDTR
+849 ERDA
-854 EYMET
+854 EKYVEK
-859 SMNLRRV
+859 SMDLRRV

-1077 GGTALNT
+1077 GGTALNA

-1111 EQGRTME
+1111 EQGKTIQ
-1118 AIIAVFE
+1118 AVIAVFE

-1186 IKNENAMAIML
+1186 IKNENAMAIMQ

-1214 WLTDVLRYIAS
+1214 WLTDVLRYISS

-1230 ERGETSIRLMAVAL
+1230 ERGEKSIRLMAVTVQA
-1244 QVLVGVMIA
+1244 LVGVMIA

-1262 ANILLFGK
+1262 ANIVLFTK
-1270 MMKAG
+1270 IVKAG
-1275 TVSLNVFKTAWQAL
+1275 TASVNIFKIAWQWL
-1289 TFAMSKNP
+1289 SKAMMSNP
-1297 IGWAVLG
+1297 LGWVVLG
-1304 FTALASAVTMFKKTV
+1304 FTALTSAITYFKKSV
-1319 DQAAKAQAE
+1319 DEATKAQSE
-1328 FESSIQKETFE
+1328 FEAAIQKETFE
-1339 LNNLKY
+1339 LSNLKY

-1427 IASLNKM
+1427 IASLNNM
-1434 QNVGETN
+1434 ENVGETN

-1496 IRKEAGQTHTFL
+1496 IRKEAGQTQTFL

-1516 SKTEELMLQDLR
+1516 SKIEELMLQDLR
-1528 KSNQGILSSSDLSE
+1528 KSNQGILSSSDIPE

-1555 RLREDVDDL
+1555 RLRSDVEYL

-1569 KGEKLTKAETD
+1569 KGKKLTELETAELERLNERKEKGIMLNKLEESRLEELNDKRRKGENLTD
-1580 ELAEKNRQLGV
+1580 SELKELKEKNRLLGV
-1591 YQNNIS
+1591 YQYNID

-1655 KSAREE
+1655 KSAKEE
-1661 YEALKKMEQDVAK
+1661 YEALKKMEEEVAK

-1699 QKELNDQVSAAMAA
+1699 QKEMNDEISAAMSA

-1722 QAIRQAYLN
+1722 QAIRQAYLD
-1731 EEITTEEMN
+1731 EQITTEEMN

-1764 SNTFNQKLYGMEGK
+1764 ENTFNQNLYGMEGK
-1778 NLESTAALLKKMG
+1778 NLESTAALIKKLG
-1791 EKETDGVRK
+1791 ERQTDGLRK

-1873 MDALVSLSEDAYSLN
+1873 INALVSLSEDAYSLN
-1888 ENQLRTYLSNIDAVW
+1888 EDELRTYLSNIDAVW

-1954 EDRIKGS
+1954 EDRIKGA

-2054 SAKEL
+2054 SSKEL

-2066 STLKNYTDAVVDF
+2066 GTLKNYTDAVVDF
-2079 SEQMGEAAFSEV
+2079 SEQMGEAAFAEV
-2091 DDRKEAAKQLL
+2091 DDRKQAAKMLL

-2110 DLIMQKVQELIMK
+2110 DLIMQKITELLMK
-2123 KALGAQEVAQEAATT
+2123 KTLGDQEVSQEAATSA
-2138 TTVTALHGTQAITDL
+2138 TVTAIHGSQAITDM
-2153 TVQGAKTS
+2153 TVEGAKTAGDVTS
-2161 GDIALGTASGAAKTI
+2161 GIARGSAKTI
-2176 GQLGWWGIPLVA
+2176 GDLGWWGIPLIA

-2204 LNKSK
+2204 LNKAK
-2209 QEVAAA
+2209 QDVAAA
-2215 TGVSSSKGRVATGML
+2215 TGVSSSKGRVAAGML

-2306 KSAAMPTFASGSY
+2306 KSAAMPTFASGNY
-2319 PSMPAQASQAA
+2319 PSMPAQITQVASGAA
-2330 QQAGGSG
+2330 DMTMQNEQMTQMLGSVAEAL
-2337 MSAAEMSQ
+2337 STLNERLSKPIRAA
-2345 VLTGVTDAVNA
+2345 
-2356 LTQRLNQP
+2356 
-2364 ISATVDPYGRKG
+2364 VDPYGSKG
-2376 AVNQLS
+2376 AVNQLN
-2382 KASKFMNKNGLT
+2382 KASNFMTKRGLI

>member
-19 ADQARKQVEEMR
+19 ADQARKKIEEMR
-31 KEWAKLGKEV
+31 KEWEELDKV
-41 QEAQRNME
+41 IQEAQRNME
-49 KSVDTVDYDKNKK
+49 MSVDTVDYDKNKK
-62 IYTDALKQQKQLQK
+62 IYEDALKKQKQLQK
-76 SIQES
+76 SITES
-81 ERNINTVQ
+81 ERNVNTVQ
-89 KYLND
+89 KYLTD
-94 VSGQTLRNLNNAQKG
+94 ISGQTLRNLNNAQRG
-109 LNQMLLGVNPKNV
+109 LRDMLLGVNPKDLKTLN
-122 ESLRT
+122 T
-127 VREYIKQ
+127 VRDYIKQ
-134 IADEIQRRKGNLV
+134 IADEAQRRKGNLV

-169 RLQELISTTQKNT
+169 RLQELISSTRLNT
-182 QEIQIYRDQLK
+182 QEIQKYREQLAQ
-193 KVEDEEQRRISANA
+193 VEAEETR
-207 GRVMGN
+207 
-213 LGGSSLSEIQEA
+213 
-225 IKVTTQLRDA
+225 
-235 QKLGGQEWNNY
+235 
-246 NVQIQSAQ
+246 
-254 KYLSDFN
+254 
-261 NLTKQLSMA
+261 
-270 DRMRNLGEVS
+270 
-280 EASLTELKKY
+280 
-290 WQEQVNGTM
+290 
-299 LSSSELAKY
+299 
-308 EAQLKK
+308 
-314 VTDEEQRRI
+314 
-323 SANAGRVMGNLGG
+323 
-336 SSVSEIQEA
+336 
-345 IKVTTQLRDAQK
+345 
-357 RGSQEWEIYNDEI
+357 
-370 QKAQKYLQDFNDK
+370 
-383 AKQLTMFR
+383 
-391 QMGDLTKV
+391 
-399 SSSSLSELKK
+399 
-409 YWQEQINGAD
+409 
-419 TTSAKLKHYQIQ
+419 
-431 LQAVM
+431 
-436 KEEERRISVQAG
+436 
-448 KVMGNLT
+448 
-455 DSSVSEIQEAI
+455 
-466 KVTMQLRDAQKL
+466 
-478 GSQEWDIYND
+478 
-488 EIQKAQKYLSDF
+488 
-500 NDLTKQLSMSDRM
+500 
-513 RDLGKASE
+513 
-521 SSLAELKKYW
+521 
-531 QEQVNGAQR
+531 
-540 GSQEL
+540 
-545 AEYESKLKQVLDEE
+545 
-559 KKRSAKSAVSVF
+559 
-571 SNLSGS
+571 
-577 SLTEIQDAI
+577 
-586 KATTQLRDATELG
+586 
-599 SKQWDIYNQY
+599 
-609 IERAKNYLS
+609 
-618 DFENTSKNAAIAERM
+618 
-633 KNIGNASTSSLAELK
+633 
-648 KFWQEQVDGAELSS
+648 
-662 QKLQQYQQSLEAV
+662 
-675 VNEEQK
+675 

-696 GTFDGTISQTKEAIK
+696 GTFDGTIAQTKEAIK

-720 KTSDTKGIKDVESAI
+720 KTSDIKGVKEVESAI

-745 SAQFSTMDEA
+745 SAEFTSLEDA
-755 LLKAEEVG
+755 LDKAETVG
-763 MGTFDGTYEDLEK
+763 QGTFDGTYEDLEK
-776 LKKSLEVYKKSLEVS
+776 LKKSLEEYKKKLEVS
-791 DTKGLKKIQ
+791 DTKGLKKIED
-800 VALEVIDKKQKG
+800 VLSTIEKKQKNSV
-812 ALLSAKEL
+812 LSAEEL
-820 DDIILNL
+820 NKVILTL
-827 KAAPLE
+827 KTAPLE
-833 DLQKAAS
+833 DLQKAAA
-840 QLQQELSEA
+840 QLQEELSKT
-849 ERDTR
+849 ERDA
-854 EYMET
+854 EKYVET

-1035 SAGPIVDVVNRIGA
+1035 SAGPIVDIVTRIGA

-1058 SDLIALAGTLDA
+1058 SNLIALGGTVDA
-1070 LGQHAEM
+1070 LGQNAEM
-1077 GGTALNT
+1077 SGTALNT

-1106 LKNLI
+1106 LKSLI
-1111 EQGRTME
+1111 NQGKTME

-1186 IKNENAMAIML
+1186 IKNENAMAIMQ

-1214 WLTDVLRYIAS
+1214 WLTDVLRYISS

-1230 ERGETSIRLMAVAL
+1230 ERGEKSIRLMAVTVQA
-1244 QVLVGVMIA
+1244 LVGVMIA

-1262 ANILLFGK
+1262 ANIVLFTK
-1270 MMKAG
+1270 MVKAG
-1275 TVSLNVFKTAWQAL
+1275 TASVNIFKIAWQWL
-1289 TFAMSKNP
+1289 SKAMMSNP
-1297 IGWAVLG
+1297 LGWVVLG
-1304 FTALASAVTMFKKTV
+1304 FTALTSAITYFKKSV
-1319 DQAAKAQAE
+1319 DEATKAQSE
-1328 FESSIQKETFE
+1328 FEAAIQKETFE
-1339 LNNLKY
+1339 LSNLKY

-1441 AGDAMARIM
+1441 AGDAMALIM

-1466 LDGFMEKYNKN
+1466 LDGFMEKYDKN

-1496 IRKEAGQTHTFL
+1496 IRKEAGQTQTFL

-1516 SKTEELMLQDLR
+1516 RKTEELMLQDLR
-1528 KSNQGILSSSDLSE
+1528 KSNQDILSSSDLPE

-1555 RLREDVDDL
+1555 RLRSDVEYL

-1569 KGEKLTKAETD
+1569 KGKKLTELETAELERLNERKEKGIMLNKLEESRLEELNDKRRKGENLTD
-1580 ELAEKNRQLGV
+1580 SELKELKEKNRLLGA
-1591 YQNNIS
+1591 YQYNID

-1655 KSAREE
+1655 KSAKEE

-1699 QKELNDQVSAAMAA
+1699 QKEMNDEISAAMSA

-1722 QAIRQAYLN
+1722 QAIRQAYLD
-1731 EEITTEEMN
+1731 EQITTEEMN

-1764 SNTFNQKLYGMEGK
+1764 ENTFNQNLYGMEGK
-1778 NLESTAALLKKMG
+1778 NLESTAALIKKLG
-1791 EKETDGVRK
+1791 ERQTDGLRK

-1873 MDALVSLSEDAYSLN
+1873 INALVSLSEDAYSLN
-1888 ENQLRTYLSNIDAVW
+1888 EDQLRTYLSNIDAVW

-1954 EDRIKGS
+1954 EDRIKGT
-1961 DDQSELMGAAGNL
+1961 DERTELMGAAGNL

-1983 LGTSDTD
+1983 LGTSETD

-2054 SAKEL
+2054 SSKEL

-2079 SEQMGEAAFSEV
+2079 SEQMGEAAFAEV
-2091 DDRKEAAKQLL
+2091 DDRKQAAKMLL

-2110 DLIMQKVQELIMK
+2110 DLIMQKITELLMK
-2123 KALGAQEVAQEAATT
+2123 KTLGDQEVAQEAATSA
-2138 TTVTALHGTQAITDL
+2138 TVTAIHGSQAITDM
-2153 TVQGAKTS
+2153 TVEGAKTEGDVTS
-2161 GDIALGTASGAAKTI
+2161 GIARGSAKTI
-2176 GQLGWWGIPLVA
+2176 GDLGWWGIPLIA

-2204 LNKSK
+2204 LNKAK
-2209 QEVAAA
+2209 QDVAAA
-2215 TGVSSSKGRVATGML
+2215 TGVSSSKGRVAAGML

-2289 YPHIYDSIL
+2289 YPHIYESIL

-2319 PSMPAQASQAA
+2319 PSMPAQITQVASGATDMTMQNE
-2330 QQAGGSG
+2330 QMTQMLGSV
-2337 MSAAEMSQ
+2337 AE
-2345 VLTGVTDAVNA
+2345 A
-2356 LTQRLNQP
+2356 LSTLNERLSKP
-2364 ISATVDPYGRKG
+2364 ISATVDPYGSKG
-2376 AVNQLS
+2376 AVNQLN
-2382 KASKFMNKNGLT
+2382 KASNFMTKRGLI

>member
-19 ADQARKQVEEMR
+19 AEQAQKQVDKMRDEWKKLR
-31 KEWAKLGKEV
+31 KEVENA
-41 QEAQRNME
+41 QEQMNATTN
-49 KSVDTVDYDKNKK
+49 TTLYDDNKK
-62 IYTDALKQQKQLQK
+62 IYNEKVKQL
-76 SIQES
+76 
-81 ERNINTVQ
+81 ERLTKLIRENQRNVNTVN

-94 VSGQTLRNLNNAQKG
+94 ISGQTLRNLGEARKG
-109 LNQMLLGVNPKNV
+109 LNQMLLGINPKNA
-122 ESLRT
+122 ETLQT

-134 IADEIQRRKGNLV
+134 IADEIQRRKGNIV

-154 DIGNVSDKSLGMAKQ
+154 DIGNVSDKSLGKAKE
-169 RLQELISTTQKNT
+169 RLQDLIKSTELNT
-182 QEIQIYRDQLK
+182 QEIQKYREQLAQ
-193 KVEDEEQRRISANA
+193 VEAEETR
-207 GRVMGN
+207 
-213 LGGSSLSEIQEA
+213 
-225 IKVTTQLRDA
+225 
-235 QKLGGQEWNNY
+235 
-246 NVQIQSAQ
+246 
-254 KYLSDFN
+254 
-261 NLTKQLSMA
+261 
-270 DRMRNLGEVS
+270 
-280 EASLTELKKY
+280 
-290 WQEQVNGTM
+290 
-299 LSSSELAKY
+299 
-308 EAQLKK
+308 
-314 VTDEEQRRI
+314 
-323 SANAGRVMGNLGG
+323 
-336 SSVSEIQEA
+336 
-345 IKVTTQLRDAQK
+345 
-357 RGSQEWEIYNDEI
+357 
-370 QKAQKYLQDFNDK
+370 
-383 AKQLTMFR
+383 
-391 QMGDLTKV
+391 
-399 SSSSLSELKK
+399 
-409 YWQEQINGAD
+409 
-419 TTSAKLKHYQIQ
+419 
-431 LQAVM
+431 
-436 KEEERRISVQAG
+436 
-448 KVMGNLT
+448 
-455 DSSVSEIQEAI
+455 
-466 KVTMQLRDAQKL
+466 
-478 GSQEWDIYND
+478 
-488 EIQKAQKYLSDF
+488 
-500 NDLTKQLSMSDRM
+500 
-513 RDLGKASE
+513 
-521 SSLAELKKYW
+521 
-531 QEQVNGAQR
+531 
-540 GSQEL
+540 
-545 AEYESKLKQVLDEE
+545 
-559 KKRSAKSAVSVF
+559 
-571 SNLSGS
+571 
-577 SLTEIQDAI
+577 
-586 KATTQLRDATELG
+586 
-599 SKQWDIYNQY
+599 
-609 IERAKNYLS
+609 
-618 DFENTSKNAAIAERM
+618 
-633 KNIGNASTSSLAELK
+633 
-648 KFWQEQVDGAELSS
+648 
-662 QKLQQYQQSLEAV
+662 
-675 VNEEQK
+675 
-681 RVSQRAQTTLGKVQT
+681 RVSQRAQTTLGQVQT
-696 GTFDGTISQTKEAIK
+696 GTFDGTIAQTKEAIK

-720 KTSDTKGIKDVESAI
+720 KTSDTKGVKEVESAI

-745 SAQFSTMDEA
+745 SAEFTSLEDA
-755 LLKAEEVG
+755 LDKAETVG
-763 MGTFDGTYEDLEK
+763 QGTFDGTYEDLEK
-776 LKKSLEVYKKSLEVS
+776 LKKSLEEYKKKLEVS
-791 DTKGLKKIQ
+791 DTKGLKKIED
-800 VALEVIDKKQKG
+800 ALSTIEKKQKNSV
-812 ALLSAKEL
+812 LSAEEL
-820 DDIILNL
+820 NKVILTL
-827 KAAPLE
+827 KTAPLE
-833 DLQKAAS
+833 DLQKAAA
-840 QLQQELSEA
+840 QLQEELSAA

-854 EYMET
+854 EYMEA

-1111 EQGRTME
+1111 EQGKTIQ
-1118 AIIAVFE
+1118 AVIAVFE

-1186 IKNENAMAIML
+1186 IKNENAMAIMQ

-1214 WLTDVLRYIAS
+1214 WLTDVLRYISS

-1230 ERGETSIRLMAVAL
+1230 ERGETSIRLTAVAL

-1262 ANILLFGK
+1262 ANIVLFTK
-1270 MMKAG
+1270 MVKSG
-1275 TVSLNVFKTAWQAL
+1275 TASVNIFKIAWQSL
-1289 TFAMSKNP
+1289 SKAMMSNP
-1297 IGWAVLG
+1297 LGWVVLG
-1304 FTALASAVTMFKKTV
+1304 FTALTSAITYFKKSV
-1319 DQAAKAQAE
+1319 DEATKAQSE
-1328 FESSIQKETFE
+1328 FEAAIQKETFE
-1339 LNNLKY
+1339 LSNLKY

-1441 AGDAMARIM
+1441 AGDAMALIM

-1496 IRKEAGQTHTFL
+1496 IRKEAGQTQTFL

-1528 KSNQGILSSSDLSE
+1528 KSNQGILSSSDIPE

-1555 RLREDVDDL
+1555 RLRSDVEYL

-1569 KGEKLTKAETD
+1569 KGKKLTELETAELERLNERKEKGVMLNKLEESRLEELNDKRRKGENLTD
-1580 ELAEKNRQLGV
+1580 SELKELKEKNRLLGV
-1591 YQNNIS
+1591 YQYNID

-1655 KSAREE
+1655 KSAKEE
-1661 YEALKKMEQDVAK
+1661 YEALKKMEEEVAK

-1699 QKELNDQVSAAMAA
+1699 QKEMNDEISAVMSA

-1722 QAIRQAYLN
+1722 QAIRQAYLD
-1731 EEITTEEMN
+1731 EQITTEEMN

-1764 SNTFNQKLYGMEGK
+1764 ENTFNQNLYGMEGK
-1778 NLESTAALLKKMG
+1778 NLESTAALIKKLG
-1791 EKETDGVRK
+1791 ERQTDGLRK

-1873 MDALVSLSEDAYSLN
+1873 INALVSLSEDAYNMN
-1888 ENQLRTYLSNIDAVW
+1888 EIQLRGRLLGIDKIW

-1954 EDRIKGS
+1954 EDRIKGT
-1961 DDQSELMGAAGNL
+1961 DERTELMGAAGNL

-2003 AAQYYEQ
+2003 AAQYYEE

-2054 SAKEL
+2054 SSKEL

-2066 STLKNYTDAVVDF
+2066 GTLKNYTDAVVDF
-2079 SEQMGEAAFSEV
+2079 SEQMGEAAFAEV
-2091 DDRKEAAKQLL
+2091 DDRKQAAKMLL

-2110 DLIMQKVQELIMK
+2110 DLIMQKITELLMK
-2123 KALGAQEVAQEAATT
+2123 KTLGDQEVAQEAATSA
-2138 TTVTALHGTQAITDL
+2138 TVTAIHGSQAITDM
-2153 TVQGAKTS
+2153 TVQGAKTTADVS
-2161 GDIALGTASGAAKTI
+2161 TGTASGAAKII
-2176 GQLGWWGIPLVA
+2176 GELGWWGIPLIA

-2204 LNKSK
+2204 LNKAK
-2209 QEVAAA
+2209 QDVAAA
-2215 TGVSSSKGRVATGML
+2215 TGVSSSKGRVAAGML

-2289 YPHIYDSIL
+2289 YPHIYESIL

-2306 KSAAMPTFASGSY
+2306 KSAAMPTFASGNY
-2319 PSMPAQASQAA
+2319 PSMPAQITQVASGATDMTMQNE
-2330 QQAGGSG
+2330 QMTQMLGSV
-2337 MSAAEMSQ
+2337 AE
-2345 VLTGVTDAVNA
+2345 A
-2356 LTQRLNQP
+2356 LSTLNERLSKP
-2364 ISATVDPYGRKG
+2364 ISATVDPYGSKG
-2376 AVNQLS
+2376 AVNQLN
-2382 KASKFMNKNGLT
+2382 KASNFMTKRGLI

>member
-19 ADQARKQVEEMR
+19 ADQARKKIEEMR
-31 KEWAKLGKEV
+31 KEWEELDKV
-41 QEAQRNME
+41 IQEAQRNME
-49 KSVDTVDYDKNKK
+49 MSVDTVDYDKNKK
-62 IYTDALKQQKQLQK
+62 IYEDALKKQKQLQK
-76 SIQES
+76 SITES
-81 ERNINTVQ
+81 ERNVNTVQ
-89 KYLND
+89 KYLTD
-94 VSGQTLRNLNNAQKG
+94 ISGQTLRNLNNAQRG
-109 LNQMLLGVNPKNV
+109 LRDMLLGVNPKDLKTLN
-122 ESLRT
+122 T
-127 VREYIKQ
+127 VRDYIKQ
-134 IADEIQRRKGNLV
+134 IADEAQRRKGNLV

-169 RLQELISTTQKNT
+169 RLQELISSTRLNT
-182 QEIQIYRDQLK
+182 QEIQKYREQLAQ
-193 KVEDEEQRRISANA
+193 VEAEETR
-207 GRVMGN
+207 
-213 LGGSSLSEIQEA
+213 
-225 IKVTTQLRDA
+225 
-235 QKLGGQEWNNY
+235 
-246 NVQIQSAQ
+246 
-254 KYLSDFN
+254 
-261 NLTKQLSMA
+261 
-270 DRMRNLGEVS
+270 
-280 EASLTELKKY
+280 
-290 WQEQVNGTM
+290 
-299 LSSSELAKY
+299 
-308 EAQLKK
+308 
-314 VTDEEQRRI
+314 
-323 SANAGRVMGNLGG
+323 
-336 SSVSEIQEA
+336 
-345 IKVTTQLRDAQK
+345 
-357 RGSQEWEIYNDEI
+357 
-370 QKAQKYLQDFNDK
+370 
-383 AKQLTMFR
+383 
-391 QMGDLTKV
+391 
-399 SSSSLSELKK
+399 
-409 YWQEQINGAD
+409 
-419 TTSAKLKHYQIQ
+419 
-431 LQAVM
+431 
-436 KEEERRISVQAG
+436 
-448 KVMGNLT
+448 
-455 DSSVSEIQEAI
+455 
-466 KVTMQLRDAQKL
+466 
-478 GSQEWDIYND
+478 
-488 EIQKAQKYLSDF
+488 
-500 NDLTKQLSMSDRM
+500 
-513 RDLGKASE
+513 
-521 SSLAELKKYW
+521 
-531 QEQVNGAQR
+531 
-540 GSQEL
+540 
-545 AEYESKLKQVLDEE
+545 
-559 KKRSAKSAVSVF
+559 
-571 SNLSGS
+571 
-577 SLTEIQDAI
+577 
-586 KATTQLRDATELG
+586 
-599 SKQWDIYNQY
+599 
-609 IERAKNYLS
+609 
-618 DFENTSKNAAIAERM
+618 
-633 KNIGNASTSSLAELK
+633 
-648 KFWQEQVDGAELSS
+648 
-662 QKLQQYQQSLEAV
+662 
-675 VNEEQK
+675 

-720 KTSDTKGIKDVESAI
+720 KTSDTNGVKEVESAI

-745 SAQFSTMDEA
+745 SAEFTSLEDA
-755 LLKAEEVG
+755 LDKAETVG
-763 MGTFDGTYEDLEK
+763 QGTFDGTYEDLEK
-776 LKKSLEVYKKSLEVS
+776 LKKSLEEYKKKLEVS
-791 DTKGLKKIQ
+791 DTKGLKKIED
-800 VALEVIDKKQKG
+800 ALSTIEKKQKSSV
-812 ALLSAKEL
+812 LSAEEL
-820 DDIILNL
+820 NKVILTL
-827 KAAPLE
+827 KTAPLE
-833 DLQKAAS
+833 DLQKAAA
-840 QLQQELSEA
+840 QLQQELSKT
-849 ERDTR
+849 ERDADK
-854 EYMET
+854 YVET

-887 IKRLTS
+887 IKCLTS

-1111 EQGRTME
+1111 EQGKTIQ
-1118 AIIAVFE
+1118 AVIAVFE

-1186 IKNENAMAIML
+1186 IKNENAMAIMQ

-1214 WLTDVLRYIAS
+1214 WLTDVLRYISS

-1230 ERGETSIRLMAVAL
+1230 ERGETSIRLMAVTVQA
-1244 QVLVGVMIA
+1244 LVGVMIA

-1262 ANILLFGK
+1262 ANIVLFTK
-1270 MMKAG
+1270 MVKSG
-1275 TVSLNVFKTAWQAL
+1275 TASVNIFKIAWQSL
-1289 TFAMSKNP
+1289 SKAMMSNP
-1297 IGWAVLG
+1297 LGWVVLG
-1304 FTALASAVTMFKKTV
+1304 FTALTSAITYFKKSV
-1319 DQAAKAQAE
+1319 DEATKAQSE
-1328 FESSIQKETFE
+1328 FEAAIQKETFE
-1339 LNNLKY
+1339 LSNLKY

-1434 QNVGETN
+1434 KNVGETN

-1466 LDGFMEKYNKN
+1466 LDGFMEKYDKN

-1496 IRKEAGQTHTFL
+1496 IRKEAGQTQTFL

-1528 KSNQGILSSSDLSE
+1528 KSNQGILSSSDIPE

-1555 RLREDVDDL
+1555 RLRSDVEYL

-1569 KGEKLTKAETD
+1569 KGKKLTELETAELERLNERKEKGIMLNKLEESRLEELNDKRRKGENLTD
-1580 ELAEKNRQLGV
+1580 SELKELKEKNRLLGV
-1591 YQNNIS
+1591 YQYNID
-1597 QVEKRIKAIGLES
+1597 QVGKRIKAIGLES

-1655 KSAREE
+1655 KSAKEE

-1689 KVRKSGTRGE
+1689 KVCKSGTRGE
-1699 QKELNDQVSAAMAA
+1699 QKEMNDEISAAMSA

-1722 QAIRQAYLN
+1722 QAIRQAYLD
-1731 EEITTEEMN
+1731 EQITTEEMN

-1764 SNTFNQKLYGMEGK
+1764 ENTFNQNLYGMEGK
-1778 NLESTAALLKKMG
+1778 NLESTAALIKKLG
-1791 EKETDGVRK
+1791 ERQTDGLRK

-1873 MDALVSLSEDAYSLN
+1873 INALVSLSEDAYNMN
-1888 ENQLRTYLSNIDAVW
+1888 EIQLRGRLLGIDKIW

-1918 LRDFYQD
+1918 LRDFHQD

-1954 EDRIKGS
+1954 EDRIKGT
-1961 DDQSELMGAAGNL
+1961 DERTELMGAAGNL

-2003 AAQYYEQ
+2003 AAQYYEE
-2010 FESRKKELIQQ
+2010 FESRKKKLIQQ

-2054 SAKEL
+2054 SSKEL

-2066 STLKNYTDAVVDF
+2066 GTLKNYTDAVVDF
-2079 SEQMGEAAFSEV
+2079 SEQMGEAAFAEV
-2091 DDRKEAAKQLL
+2091 DDRKQAAKMLL

-2110 DLIMQKVQELIMK
+2110 DLIMQKITELLMK
-2123 KALGAQEVAQEAATT
+2123 KTLGDQEVAQEAATSA
-2138 TTVTALHGTQAITDL
+2138 TVTAIHGSQAITDM
-2153 TVQGAKTS
+2153 TVQGAKTTADVS
-2161 GDIALGTASGAAKTI
+2161 TGTASGAAKII
-2176 GQLGWWGIPLVA
+2176 GELGWWGIPLIA

-2204 LNKSK
+2204 LNKAK
-2209 QEVAAA
+2209 QDVAAA
-2215 TGVSSSKGRVATGML
+2215 TGVSSSKGRVAAGML

-2289 YPHIYDSIL
+2289 YPHIYESIL

-2306 KSAAMPTFASGSY
+2306 KSAAMPTFASGNY
-2319 PSMPAQASQAA
+2319 PSMPAQITQVASGATDMTMQNE
-2330 QQAGGSG
+2330 QMTQMLGSV
-2337 MSAAEMSQ
+2337 AE
-2345 VLTGVTDAVNA
+2345 A
-2356 LTQRLNQP
+2356 LSTLNERLSKP
-2364 ISATVDPYGRKG
+2364 ISATVDPYGSKG
-2376 AVNQLS
+2376 AVNQLN
-2382 KASKFMNKNGLT
+2382 KASNFMTKRGLI

>member
-19 ADQARKQVEEMR
+19 AEQARKQVEQMR
-31 KEWAKLGKEV
+31 EEWKKLGKQA
-41 QEAQRNME
+41 QEAQKNMQAT
-49 KSVDTVDYDKNKK
+49 VDTVAYDKNKK
-62 IYTDALKQQKQLQK
+62 IYEDALKQQKQLQK
-76 SIQES
+76 SITES

-89 KYLND
+89 KYLTD
-94 VSGQTLRNLNNAQKG
+94 ISGQTLRNLNNAQKG
-109 LNQMLLGVNPKNV
+109 LKQMLLGVNPKDLQTLN
-122 ESLRT
+122 T
-127 VREYIKQ
+127 VRDYIKQ
-134 IADEIQRRKGNLV
+134 IADEAQRRKGNLV

-182 QEIQIYRDQLK
+182 KEIQTYREQLK
-193 KVEDEEQRRISANA
+193 KVEDEEQRRISSKA

-213 LGGSSLSEIQEA
+213 LDGSSVAEIQEA
-225 IKVTTQLRDA
+225 INVTTKLRDA
-235 QKLGGQEWNNY
+235 QKLGGQEWEIY
-246 NVQIQSAQ
+246 NDEIQRAQ

-261 NLTKQLSMA
+261 NLTKQIA
-270 DRMRNLGEVS
+270 
-280 EASLTELKKY
+280 
-290 WQEQVNGTM
+290 
-299 LSSSELAKY
+299 
-308 EAQLKK
+308 
-314 VTDEEQRRI
+314 
-323 SANAGRVMGNLGG
+323 
-336 SSVSEIQEA
+336 
-345 IKVTTQLRDAQK
+345 
-357 RGSQEWEIYNDEI
+357 
-370 QKAQKYLQDFNDK
+370 
-383 AKQLTMFR
+383 
-391 QMGDLTKV
+391 
-399 SSSSLSELKK
+399 
-409 YWQEQINGAD
+409 
-419 TTSAKLKHYQIQ
+419 
-431 LQAVM
+431 
-436 KEEERRISVQAG
+436 
-448 KVMGNLT
+448 
-455 DSSVSEIQEAI
+455 
-466 KVTMQLRDAQKL
+466 
-478 GSQEWDIYND
+478 
-488 EIQKAQKYLSDF
+488 
-500 NDLTKQLSMSDRM
+500 MSDRM
-513 RDLGKASE
+513 KELGKASE
-521 SSLAELKKYW
+521 SSLSELKKYW

-609 IERAKNYLS
+609 IERAKKYLS

-662 QKLQQYQQSLEAV
+662 QKLQQYQQNLEAV
-675 VNEEQK
+675 IKEEQN
-681 RVSQRAQTTLGKVQT
+681 RISNRAQTTLGQVQT
-696 GTFDGTISQTKEAIK
+696 GTFDGTIAQTKEAIK

-720 KTSDTKGIKDVESAI
+720 KTSDTKGVKEVESAI

-745 SAQFSTMDEA
+745 SAEFTSLEDA
-755 LLKAEEVG
+755 LDKAETVG
-763 MGTFDGTYEDLEK
+763 QGTFDGTYEDLEK
-776 LKKSLEVYKKSLEVS
+776 LKKSLEEYKKKLEVS
-791 DTKGLKKIQ
+791 DTKGLKKIED
-800 VALEVIDKKQKG
+800 ALSTIEKKQKNSV
-812 ALLSAKEL
+812 LSAKEL
-820 DDIILNL
+820 DKVLLSL
-827 KAAPLE
+827 KTASLE
-833 DLQKAAS
+833 DLQKAAA
-840 QLQQELSEA
+840 QLQEELSKT
-849 ERDTR
+849 ERDA
-854 EYMET
+854 EKYVEK
-859 SMNLRRV
+859 SMDLRRV

-1111 EQGRTME
+1111 EQGKTIQ
-1118 AIIAVFE
+1118 AVIAVFE

-1186 IKNENAMAIML
+1186 IKNENAMAIMQ

-1214 WLTDVLRYIAS
+1214 WLTDVLRYISS

-1230 ERGETSIRLMAVAL
+1230 ERGEKSIRLMAVTVQA
-1244 QVLVGVMIA
+1244 LVGVMIA

-1262 ANILLFGK
+1262 ANIVLFTK
-1270 MMKAG
+1270 MVKAG
-1275 TVSLNVFKTAWQAL
+1275 TASVNIFKIAWQWL
-1289 TFAMSKNP
+1289 SKAMMSNP
-1297 IGWAVLG
+1297 LGWVVLG
-1304 FTALASAVTMFKKTV
+1304 FTALTSAITYFKKSV
-1319 DQAAKAQAE
+1319 DEATKAQSE
-1328 FESSIQKETFE
+1328 FEAAIQKETFE
-1339 LNNLKY
+1339 LSNLKY

-1434 QNVGETN
+1434 GNVGETN
-1441 AGDAMARIM
+1441 AGDAMALIM

-1466 LDGFMEKYNKN
+1466 LDGFMEKYDKN

-1496 IRKEAGQTHTFL
+1496 IRKEAGQTQTFL

-1528 KSNQGILSSSDLSE
+1528 KSNQGILSSSDIPE

-1555 RLREDVDDL
+1555 RLRSDVEYL

-1569 KGEKLTKAETD
+1569 KGKKLTELETAELERLNERKEKGIMLNKLEESRLEELNDKRRKGENLTD
-1580 ELAEKNRQLGV
+1580 SELKELKEKNRLLGV
-1591 YQNNIS
+1591 YQHNID

-1655 KSAREE
+1655 KSAKEE

-1699 QKELNDQVSAAMAA
+1699 QKEMNDEISAAMSA

-1722 QAIRQAYLN
+1722 QAIRQAYLD
-1731 EEITTEEMN
+1731 EQITTEEMN

-1764 SNTFNQKLYGMEGK
+1764 ENTFNQNLYGMEGK
-1778 NLESTAALLKKMG
+1778 NLESTAALIKKLG
-1791 EKETDGVRK
+1791 ERQTDGLRK

-1873 MDALVSLSEDAYSLN
+1873 INALVSLSEDAYSLN
-1888 ENQLRTYLSNIDAVW
+1888 EDELRTYLSNIDAVW

-1954 EDRIKGS
+1954 EDRIKGA

-2054 SAKEL
+2054 SSKEL

-2066 STLKNYTDAVVDF
+2066 GTLKNYTDAVVDF
-2079 SEQMGEAAFSEV
+2079 SEQMGEAAFAEV
-2091 DDRKEAAKQLL
+2091 DDRKQAAKMLL

-2110 DLIMQKVQELIMK
+2110 DLIMQKITELLMK
-2123 KALGAQEVAQEAATT
+2123 KTLGDQEVTQEAATSA
-2138 TTVTALHGTQAITDL
+2138 TVTAIHGSQAITDM
-2153 TVQGAKTS
+2153 TVEGAKTTGDVTS
-2161 GDIALGTASGAAKTI
+2161 GIARGSAKTI
-2176 GQLGWWGIPLVA
+2176 GDLGWWGIPLIA

-2204 LNKSK
+2204 LNKAK
-2209 QEVAAA
+2209 QDVAAA
-2215 TGVSSSKGRVATGML
+2215 TGVSSSKGRVAAGML

-2306 KSAAMPTFASGSY
+2306 KSAAMPTFASGNY
-2319 PSMPAQASQAA
+2319 PSMPAQITQVASGATDMTMQNEQMTQMLGSVAEALSTLNERLSKPIRAA
-2330 QQAGGSG
+2330 
-2337 MSAAEMSQ
+2337 
-2345 VLTGVTDAVNA
+2345 
-2356 LTQRLNQP
+2356 
-2364 ISATVDPYGRKG
+2364 VDPYGSKG
-2376 AVNQLS
+2376 AVNQLN
-2382 KASKFMNKNGLT
+2382 KASNFMTKRGLI

>member
-19 ADQARKQVEEMR
+19 AEQAQKQVDKMRDEWKKLR
-31 KEWAKLGKEV
+31 KEVENA
-41 QEAQRNME
+41 QEQMNATTN
-49 KSVDTVDYDKNKK
+49 TTLYDDNKK
-62 IYTDALKQQKQLQK
+62 IYNEKVKQL
-76 SIQES
+76 
-81 ERNINTVQ
+81 ERLTKLIRENQRNVNTVN

-94 VSGQTLRNLNNAQKG
+94 ISGQTLRNLGEARKG
-109 LNQMLLGVNPKNV
+109 LNQMLLGINPKNA
-122 ESLRT
+122 ETLQT

-134 IADEIQRRKGNLV
+134 IADEIQRRKGNIV

-154 DIGNVSDKSLGMAKQ
+154 DIGNVSDKSLGKAKE
-169 RLQELISTTQKNT
+169 RLQDLIKSTELNT
-182 QEIQIYRDQLK
+182 QEIQKYREQLAQ
-193 KVEDEEQRRISANA
+193 VEAEETR
-207 GRVMGN
+207 
-213 LGGSSLSEIQEA
+213 
-225 IKVTTQLRDA
+225 
-235 QKLGGQEWNNY
+235 
-246 NVQIQSAQ
+246 
-254 KYLSDFN
+254 
-261 NLTKQLSMA
+261 
-270 DRMRNLGEVS
+270 
-280 EASLTELKKY
+280 
-290 WQEQVNGTM
+290 
-299 LSSSELAKY
+299 
-308 EAQLKK
+308 
-314 VTDEEQRRI
+314 
-323 SANAGRVMGNLGG
+323 
-336 SSVSEIQEA
+336 
-345 IKVTTQLRDAQK
+345 
-357 RGSQEWEIYNDEI
+357 
-370 QKAQKYLQDFNDK
+370 
-383 AKQLTMFR
+383 
-391 QMGDLTKV
+391 
-399 SSSSLSELKK
+399 
-409 YWQEQINGAD
+409 
-419 TTSAKLKHYQIQ
+419 
-431 LQAVM
+431 
-436 KEEERRISVQAG
+436 
-448 KVMGNLT
+448 
-455 DSSVSEIQEAI
+455 
-466 KVTMQLRDAQKL
+466 
-478 GSQEWDIYND
+478 
-488 EIQKAQKYLSDF
+488 
-500 NDLTKQLSMSDRM
+500 
-513 RDLGKASE
+513 
-521 SSLAELKKYW
+521 
-531 QEQVNGAQR
+531 
-540 GSQEL
+540 
-545 AEYESKLKQVLDEE
+545 
-559 KKRSAKSAVSVF
+559 
-571 SNLSGS
+571 
-577 SLTEIQDAI
+577 
-586 KATTQLRDATELG
+586 
-599 SKQWDIYNQY
+599 
-609 IERAKNYLS
+609 
-618 DFENTSKNAAIAERM
+618 
-633 KNIGNASTSSLAELK
+633 
-648 KFWQEQVDGAELSS
+648 
-662 QKLQQYQQSLEAV
+662 
-675 VNEEQK
+675 

-720 KTSDTKGIKDVESAI
+720 KTSDIKGVKEVESAI

-745 SAQFSTMDEA
+745 SAEFTSLEDA
-755 LLKAEEVG
+755 LDKAETVG
-763 MGTFDGTYEDLEK
+763 QGTFDGTYEDLEK
-776 LKKSLEVYKKSLEVS
+776 LKKSLEEYKKSLEVS
-791 DTKGLKKIQ
+791 DTKGLKKIED
-800 VALEVIDKKQKG
+800 ALSTIEKKQKNSV
-812 ALLSAKEL
+812 LSAKEL
-820 DDIILNL
+820 DKVLLSL
-827 KAAPLE
+827 KTASLE
-833 DLQKAAS
+833 NLQKAAA
-840 QLQQELSEA
+840 QLQEELSET
-849 ERDTR
+849 ERDA
-854 EYMET
+854 EKYVEK
-859 SMNLRRV
+859 SMDLRRV

-938 LSREIDSIDTRTAQQ
+938 LSHEIDSIDTRTAQQ

-1111 EQGRTME
+1111 EQGKTIQ
-1118 AIIAVFE
+1118 AVIAVFE

-1186 IKNENAMAIML
+1186 IKNENAMAIMQ

-1214 WLTDVLRYIAS
+1214 WLTDVLRFISS

-1230 ERGETSIRLMAVAL
+1230 ERGEKSIRLMAVTVQA
-1244 QVLVGVMIA
+1244 LVGVMIA

-1262 ANILLFGK
+1262 ANIVLFTK
-1270 MMKAG
+1270 MVKAG
-1275 TVSLNVFKTAWQAL
+1275 TASVNIFKIAWQWL
-1289 TFAMSKNP
+1289 SKAMMSNP
-1297 IGWAVLG
+1297 LGWVVLG
-1304 FTALASAVTMFKKTV
+1304 FTALTSAITYFKKSV
-1319 DQAAKAQAE
+1319 DEATKAQSE
-1328 FESSIQKETFE
+1328 FEAAIQKETFE
-1339 LNNLKY
+1339 LSNLKY

-1434 QNVGETN
+1434 ENVGETN
-1441 AGDAMARIM
+1441 AGDAMALIM

-1466 LDGFMEKYNKN
+1466 LDGFMEKYDKN

-1496 IRKEAGQTHTFL
+1496 IRKEAGQTQTFL

-1528 KSNQGILSSSDLSE
+1528 KSNQGILSSSDIPE

-1555 RLREDVDDL
+1555 RLRSDVEYL

-1569 KGEKLTKAETD
+1569 KGKKLTELETAELERLNERKEKGIMLNKLEESRLEELNDKRRKGENLTD
-1580 ELAEKNRQLGV
+1580 SELKELKEKNRLLGV
-1591 YQNNIS
+1591 YQYNID

-1655 KSAREE
+1655 KSAKEE

-1699 QKELNDQVSAAMAA
+1699 QKEMNDEISAAMSA

-1722 QAIRQAYLN
+1722 QAIRQAYLD
-1731 EEITTEEMN
+1731 EQITTEEMN

-1764 SNTFNQKLYGMEGK
+1764 ENTFNQNLYGMEGK
-1778 NLESTAALLKKMG
+1778 NLESTAALIKKLG
-1791 EKETDGVRK
+1791 ERQTDGLRK

-1873 MDALVSLSEDAYSLN
+1873 INALVSLSEDAYSMN
-1888 ENQLRTYLSNIDAVW
+1888 EDQLRTYLSNIDAVW

-1954 EDRIKGS
+1954 EDRIKGT
-1961 DDQSELMGAAGNL
+1961 DERTELMGAAGNL

-1983 LGTSDTD
+1983 LGTSETD

-2054 SAKEL
+2054 SSKEL

-2079 SEQMGEAAFSEV
+2079 SEQMGEAAFAEV
-2091 DDRKEAAKQLL
+2091 DDRKQAAKMLL

-2110 DLIMQKVQELIMK
+2110 DLIMQKITELLMK
-2123 KALGAQEVAQEAATT
+2123 KTLGDQEVAQEASTSA
-2138 TTVTALHGTQAITDL
+2138 TVTAIHGSQAITDM
-2153 TVQGAKTS
+2153 TVEGAKTAGDVTS
-2161 GDIALGTASGAAKTI
+2161 GIARGSAKTI
-2176 GQLGWWGIPLVA
+2176 GDLGWWGIPLIA

-2204 LNKSK
+2204 LNKAK
-2209 QEVAAA
+2209 QEVAEA
-2215 TGVSSSKGRVATGML
+2215 TGVSSSKGRVAAGML

-2306 KSAAMPTFASGSY
+2306 KSAAMPTFASGNY
-2319 PSMPAQASQAA
+2319 PSMPAQITQVASGATDMNIQNEQMTQMLGSVAEALSTLNERLSKPIRAA
-2330 QQAGGSG
+2330 
-2337 MSAAEMSQ
+2337 
-2345 VLTGVTDAVNA
+2345 
-2356 LTQRLNQP
+2356 
-2364 ISATVDPYGRKG
+2364 VDPYGSKG
-2376 AVNQLS
+2376 AVNQLN
-2382 KASKFMNKNGLT
+2382 KASNFMTKRGLI

>member
-19 ADQARKQVEEMR
+19 ADQARKKIEEMR
-31 KEWAKLGKEV
+31 KEWEELDKV
-41 QEAQRNME
+41 IQEAQRNME
-49 KSVDTVDYDKNKK
+49 MSVDTVDYDKNKK
-62 IYTDALKQQKQLQK
+62 IYEDALKQQKQLQK
-76 SIQES
+76 SITES
-81 ERNINTVQ
+81 ERNVNTVQ
-89 KYLND
+89 KYLTD
-94 VSGQTLRNLNNAQKG
+94 ISGQTLRNLNNAQKG
-109 LNQMLLGVNPKNV
+109 LKQMLLGVNPKDLQTLN
-122 ESLRT
+122 T
-127 VREYIKQ
+127 VRDYIKQ
-134 IADEIQRRKGNLV
+134 IADEAQRRKGNLV

-169 RLQELISTTQKNT
+169 RLQELISSTRLNT
-182 QEIQIYRDQLK
+182 QEIQKYREQLAQ
-193 KVEDEEQRRISANA
+193 VEAEETR
-207 GRVMGN
+207 
-213 LGGSSLSEIQEA
+213 
-225 IKVTTQLRDA
+225 
-235 QKLGGQEWNNY
+235 
-246 NVQIQSAQ
+246 
-254 KYLSDFN
+254 
-261 NLTKQLSMA
+261 
-270 DRMRNLGEVS
+270 
-280 EASLTELKKY
+280 
-290 WQEQVNGTM
+290 
-299 LSSSELAKY
+299 
-308 EAQLKK
+308 
-314 VTDEEQRRI
+314 
-323 SANAGRVMGNLGG
+323 
-336 SSVSEIQEA
+336 
-345 IKVTTQLRDAQK
+345 
-357 RGSQEWEIYNDEI
+357 
-370 QKAQKYLQDFNDK
+370 
-383 AKQLTMFR
+383 
-391 QMGDLTKV
+391 
-399 SSSSLSELKK
+399 
-409 YWQEQINGAD
+409 
-419 TTSAKLKHYQIQ
+419 
-431 LQAVM
+431 
-436 KEEERRISVQAG
+436 
-448 KVMGNLT
+448 
-455 DSSVSEIQEAI
+455 
-466 KVTMQLRDAQKL
+466 
-478 GSQEWDIYND
+478 
-488 EIQKAQKYLSDF
+488 
-500 NDLTKQLSMSDRM
+500 
-513 RDLGKASE
+513 
-521 SSLAELKKYW
+521 
-531 QEQVNGAQR
+531 
-540 GSQEL
+540 
-545 AEYESKLKQVLDEE
+545 
-559 KKRSAKSAVSVF
+559 
-571 SNLSGS
+571 
-577 SLTEIQDAI
+577 
-586 KATTQLRDATELG
+586 
-599 SKQWDIYNQY
+599 
-609 IERAKNYLS
+609 
-618 DFENTSKNAAIAERM
+618 
-633 KNIGNASTSSLAELK
+633 
-648 KFWQEQVDGAELSS
+648 
-662 QKLQQYQQSLEAV
+662 
-675 VNEEQK
+675 

-720 KTSDTKGIKDVESAI
+720 KTSDTNGVKEVESGI

-745 SAQFSTMDEA
+745 SAEFTSLEDA
-755 LLKAEEVG
+755 LDKAETVG
-763 MGTFDGTYEDLEK
+763 QGTFDGTYEDLEK
-776 LKKSLEVYKKSLEVS
+776 LKKSLEEYKKKLEVS
-791 DTKGLKKIQ
+791 DTKGLKKIED
-800 VALEVIDKKQKG
+800 ALSTIEKKQKSSV
-812 ALLSAKEL
+812 LSAEEL
-820 DDIILNL
+820 NKVILTL
-827 KAAPLE
+827 KTAPLE
-833 DLQKAAS
+833 DLQKAAA
-840 QLQQELSEA
+840 QLQEELSKTG
-849 ERDTR
+849 RDAKKYV
-854 EYMET
+854 EK
-859 SMNLRRV
+859 SMDLRRV

-1111 EQGRTME
+1111 EQGKTIQ
-1118 AIIAVFE
+1118 AVIAVFE

-1186 IKNENAMAIML
+1186 IKNENAMAIMQ

-1214 WLTDVLRYIAS
+1214 WLTDVLRYISS

-1230 ERGETSIRLMAVAL
+1230 ERGEKSIRLMAVTVQA
-1244 QVLVGVMIA
+1244 LVGVMIA

-1262 ANILLFGK
+1262 ANIVLFTK
-1270 MMKAG
+1270 MVKSG
-1275 TVSLNVFKTAWQAL
+1275 TASVNIFKIAWQSL
-1289 TFAMSKNP
+1289 SKAMMSNP
-1297 IGWAVLG
+1297 LGWVVLG
-1304 FTALASAVTMFKKTV
+1304 FTALTSAITYFKKSV
-1319 DQAAKAQAE
+1319 DEATKAQSE
-1328 FESSIQKETFE
+1328 FEAAIQKETFE
-1339 LNNLKY
+1339 LSNLKY

-1441 AGDAMARIM
+1441 AGDAMALIM

-1466 LDGFMEKYNKN
+1466 LDGFMEKYDKN

-1496 IRKEAGQTHTFL
+1496 IRKEAGQTQTFL

-1516 SKTEELMLQDLR
+1516 RKTEELMLQDLR
-1528 KSNQGILSSSDLSE
+1528 KSNQDILSSSDLPE

-1555 RLREDVDDL
+1555 RLRSDVEYL

-1569 KGEKLTKAETD
+1569 KGKKLTELETAELERLNERKEKGIMLNKLEESRLEELNDKRRKGENLTD
-1580 ELAEKNRQLGV
+1580 SELKELKEKNRLLGA
-1591 YQNNIS
+1591 YQYNID

-1655 KSAREE
+1655 KSAKEE

-1699 QKELNDQVSAAMAA
+1699 QKEMNDEISAAMSA

-1722 QAIRQAYLN
+1722 QAIRQAYLD
-1731 EEITTEEMN
+1731 EQITTEEMN

-1764 SNTFNQKLYGMEGK
+1764 ENTFNQNLYGMEGK
-1778 NLESTAALLKKMG
+1778 NLESTAALIKKLG
-1791 EKETDGVRK
+1791 ERQTDGLRK

-1873 MDALVSLSEDAYSLN
+1873 INALVSLSEDAYSLN
-1888 ENQLRTYLSNIDAVW
+1888 EDQLRTYLSNIDAVW

-1954 EDRIKGS
+1954 EDRIKGT
-1961 DDQSELMGAAGNL
+1961 DERTELMGAAGNL

-1983 LGTSDTD
+1983 LGTSETD

-2054 SAKEL
+2054 SSKEL

-2079 SEQMGEAAFSEV
+2079 SEQMGEAAFAEV
-2091 DDRKEAAKQLL
+2091 DDRKQAAKMLL

-2110 DLIMQKVQELIMK
+2110 DLIMQKITELLMK
-2123 KALGAQEVAQEAATT
+2123 KTLGDQEVAQEAATSA
-2138 TTVTALHGTQAITDL
+2138 TVTAIHGSQAITDM
-2153 TVQGAKTS
+2153 TVEGAKTEGDVTS
-2161 GDIALGTASGAAKTI
+2161 GIARGSAKTI
-2176 GQLGWWGIPLVA
+2176 GDLGWWGIPLIA

-2204 LNKSK
+2204 LNKAK
-2209 QEVAAA
+2209 QDVAAA
-2215 TGVSSSKGRVATGML
+2215 TGVSSSKGRVAAGML

-2289 YPHIYDSIL
+2289 YPHIYESIL

-2319 PSMPAQASQAA
+2319 PSMPAQITQVASGATDMTMQNE
-2330 QQAGGSG
+2330 QMTQMLGSV
-2337 MSAAEMSQ
+2337 AE
-2345 VLTGVTDAVNA
+2345 A
-2356 LTQRLNQP
+2356 LSTLNERLSKP
-2364 ISATVDPYGRKG
+2364 ISATVDPYGSKG
-2376 AVNQLS
+2376 AVNQLN
-2382 KASKFMNKNGLT
+2382 KASNFMTKRGLI

>member
-19 ADQARKQVEEMR
+19 AEQAQKQVDKMRDEWKKLR
-31 KEWAKLGKEV
+31 KEVENA
-41 QEAQRNME
+41 QEQMNATTN
-49 KSVDTVDYDKNKK
+49 TTLYDDNKK
-62 IYTDALKQQKQLQK
+62 IYNEKVKQL
-76 SIQES
+76 
-81 ERNINTVQ
+81 ERLTKLIRENQRNVNTVN

-94 VSGQTLRNLNNAQKG
+94 ISGQTLRNLGEARKG
-109 LNQMLLGVNPKNV
+109 LNQMLLGINPKNA
-122 ESLRT
+122 ETLQT

-134 IADEIQRRKGNLV
+134 IADEIQRRKGNIV

-154 DIGNVSDKSLGMAKQ
+154 DIGNVSDKSLGKAKE
-169 RLQELISTTQKNT
+169 RLQDLIKSTELNT
-182 QEIQIYRDQLK
+182 QEIQKYREQLAQ
-193 KVEDEEQRRISANA
+193 VEAEETR
-207 GRVMGN
+207 
-213 LGGSSLSEIQEA
+213 
-225 IKVTTQLRDA
+225 
-235 QKLGGQEWNNY
+235 
-246 NVQIQSAQ
+246 
-254 KYLSDFN
+254 
-261 NLTKQLSMA
+261 
-270 DRMRNLGEVS
+270 
-280 EASLTELKKY
+280 
-290 WQEQVNGTM
+290 
-299 LSSSELAKY
+299 
-308 EAQLKK
+308 
-314 VTDEEQRRI
+314 
-323 SANAGRVMGNLGG
+323 
-336 SSVSEIQEA
+336 
-345 IKVTTQLRDAQK
+345 
-357 RGSQEWEIYNDEI
+357 
-370 QKAQKYLQDFNDK
+370 
-383 AKQLTMFR
+383 
-391 QMGDLTKV
+391 
-399 SSSSLSELKK
+399 
-409 YWQEQINGAD
+409 
-419 TTSAKLKHYQIQ
+419 
-431 LQAVM
+431 
-436 KEEERRISVQAG
+436 
-448 KVMGNLT
+448 
-455 DSSVSEIQEAI
+455 
-466 KVTMQLRDAQKL
+466 
-478 GSQEWDIYND
+478 
-488 EIQKAQKYLSDF
+488 
-500 NDLTKQLSMSDRM
+500 
-513 RDLGKASE
+513 
-521 SSLAELKKYW
+521 
-531 QEQVNGAQR
+531 
-540 GSQEL
+540 
-545 AEYESKLKQVLDEE
+545 
-559 KKRSAKSAVSVF
+559 
-571 SNLSGS
+571 
-577 SLTEIQDAI
+577 
-586 KATTQLRDATELG
+586 
-599 SKQWDIYNQY
+599 
-609 IERAKNYLS
+609 
-618 DFENTSKNAAIAERM
+618 
-633 KNIGNASTSSLAELK
+633 
-648 KFWQEQVDGAELSS
+648 
-662 QKLQQYQQSLEAV
+662 
-675 VNEEQK
+675 

-720 KTSDTKGIKDVESAI
+720 KTSDTEGVKEVESAI

-745 SAQFSTMDEA
+745 SAEFTSLEDA
-755 LLKAEEVG
+755 LDKAETVG
-763 MGTFDGTYEDLEK
+763 QGTFDGTYEDLEK
-776 LKKSLEVYKKSLEVS
+776 LKKSLEEYKKKLEVS
-791 DTKGLKKIQ
+791 DTKGLKKIED
-800 VALEVIDKKQKG
+800 ALSTIEKKQKSSV
-812 ALLSAKEL
+812 LSAEEL
-820 DDIILNL
+820 NKVILTL
-827 KAAPLE
+827 KTAPLE
-833 DLQKAAS
+833 DLQKAAA

-854 EYMET
+854 EYMEA

-1111 EQGRTME
+1111 EQGKTIQ
-1118 AIIAVFE
+1118 AVIAVFE

-1186 IKNENAMAIML
+1186 IKNENAMAIMQ

-1214 WLTDVLRYIAS
+1214 WLTDVLRYISS

-1230 ERGETSIRLMAVAL
+1230 ERGEKSIRLMAVTVQA
-1244 QVLVGVMIA
+1244 LVGVMIA

-1262 ANILLFGK
+1262 ANIVLFTK
-1270 MMKAG
+1270 MVKAG
-1275 TVSLNVFKTAWQAL
+1275 TASVNIFKIAWQSL
-1289 TFAMSKNP
+1289 SKAMMSNP
-1297 IGWAVLG
+1297 LGWVVLG
-1304 FTALASAVTMFKKTV
+1304 FTALTSAITYFKKSV
-1319 DQAAKAQAE
+1319 DEATKAQSE
-1328 FESSIQKETFE
+1328 FEAAIQKETFE
-1339 LNNLKY
+1339 LSNLKY

-1496 IRKEAGQTHTFL
+1496 IRKEAGQTQTFL

-1516 SKTEELMLQDLR
+1516 SKIEELMLQDLR
-1528 KSNQGILSSSDLSE
+1528 KSNQDILSSSDIPE

-1555 RLREDVDDL
+1555 RLRSDVEYL

-1569 KGEKLTKAETD
+1569 KGKKLTELETAELERLNERKEKGIMLNKLEESRLEELNDKRRRGENLTD
-1580 ELAEKNRQLGV
+1580 SELKELKEKNRLLGI
-1591 YQNNIS
+1591 YQYNID

-1625 LVATYKKLEAM
+1625 LVATYEKLEAM

-1655 KSAREE
+1655 KSAKEE

-1674 VLAEKWGRDTSGNWL
+1674 VLAEKWGRDTSGNWIE
-1689 KVRKSGTRGE
+1689 VCKSGTRGE
-1699 QKELNDQVSAAMAA
+1699 QKEMNDEISAAMSA

-1722 QAIRQAYLN
+1722 QAIRQAYLD
-1731 EEITTEEMN
+1731 EQITTEEMN

-1755 ELRKKLLGE
+1755 ELRKKLLSE
-1764 SNTFNQKLYGMEGK
+1764 ENTFNQNLYGMEGK
-1778 NLESTAALLKKMG
+1778 NLESTAALIKKLG
-1791 EKETDGVRK
+1791 ERQTDGLRK

-1873 MDALVSLSEDAYSLN
+1873 INALVSLSEDAYSLN
-1888 ENQLRTYLSNIDAVW
+1888 EDQLRTYLSNIDAVW

-1944 WETSGNQKLW
+1944 WETSGNQQLW
-1954 EDRIKGS
+1954 EDRIKGT
-1961 DDQSELMGAAGNL
+1961 DERTELMGAAGNL

-1983 LGTSDTD
+1983 LGTSETD
-1990 NAELEALRIKLEA
+1990 NAELEVLRIRLEA
-2003 AAQYYEQ
+2003 ARQYYEE
-2010 FESRKKELIQQ
+2010 FYARKEELIQQ
-2021 AIASGATQQQAE
+2021 AIASGATQQEAE
-2033 ESFLMAQK
+2033 ESYRMAEK
-2041 EAYDNYIAAREEQ
+2041 EALDELNAAREEQ
-2054 SAKEL
+2054 ASKEL

-2079 SEQMGEAAFSEV
+2079 SEQMGEAAFAEV
-2091 DDRKEAAKQLL
+2091 DDRKQAAKMLL

-2110 DLIMQKVQELIMK
+2110 DLIMQKITELLMK
-2123 KALGAQEVAQEAATT
+2123 KTLGGQEVAQEAATSAT
-2138 TTVTALHGTQAITDL
+2138 ITALHGTQAVTDL
-2153 TVQGAKTS
+2153 TVQGAKTTA
-2161 GDIALGTASGAAKTI
+2161 DISAGIASGSAKTI
-2176 GQLGWWGIPLVA
+2176 GQLGWWGIPLIA

-2204 LNKSK
+2204 LNKAK
-2209 QEVAAA
+2209 QDVAAA
-2215 TGVSSSKGRVATGML
+2215 TGVSSSKGRVAAGML

-2251 QKELKTG
+2251 QKDLKTG

-2306 KSAAMPTFASGSY
+2306 KSAAMPTFASGNY
-2319 PSMPAQASQAA
+2319 PSMPAQITQVASGATDMTMQNEQMTQMLGSVAEALSTLNERLSKPIRAA
-2330 QQAGGSG
+2330 
-2337 MSAAEMSQ
+2337 
-2345 VLTGVTDAVNA
+2345 
-2356 LTQRLNQP
+2356 
-2364 ISATVDPYGRKG
+2364 VDPYGSKG
-2376 AVNQLS
+2376 AVNQLN
-2382 KASKFMNKNGLT
+2382 KASNFMTKRGLI

>member
-1 MANSLGTRLARID
+1 MKDTVFLSFISTFRLPNFEENKHKDMANSLGTRLARID

-19 ADQARKQVEEMR
+19 AEQARKQVEQMR
-31 KEWAKLGKEV
+31 EEWKKLGKQA
-41 QEAQRNME
+41 QEAQKNMQAT
-49 KSVDTVDYDKNKK
+49 VDTVAYDKNKK
-62 IYTDALKQQKQLQK
+62 IYEDALKQQKQLQK
-76 SIQES
+76 SITES

-89 KYLND
+89 KYLTD
-94 VSGQTLRNLNNAQKG
+94 ISGQTLRNLNNAQKG
-109 LNQMLLGVNPKNV
+109 LKQMLLGVNPKDLQTLN
-122 ESLRT
+122 T
-127 VREYIKQ
+127 VRDYIKQ
-134 IADEIQRRKGNLV
+134 IADEAQRRKGNLV

-182 QEIQIYRDQLK
+182 KEIQTYREQLK
-193 KVEDEEQRRISANA
+193 KVEDEEQRRISSKA

-213 LGGSSLSEIQEA
+213 LDGSSVAEIQEA
-225 IKVTTQLRDA
+225 INVTTKLRDA
-235 QKLGGQEWNNY
+235 QKLGGQEWEIY
-246 NVQIQSAQ
+246 NDEIQRAQ

-261 NLTKQLSMA
+261 NLTKQIA
-270 DRMRNLGEVS
+270 
-280 EASLTELKKY
+280 
-290 WQEQVNGTM
+290 
-299 LSSSELAKY
+299 
-308 EAQLKK
+308 
-314 VTDEEQRRI
+314 
-323 SANAGRVMGNLGG
+323 
-336 SSVSEIQEA
+336 
-345 IKVTTQLRDAQK
+345 
-357 RGSQEWEIYNDEI
+357 
-370 QKAQKYLQDFNDK
+370 
-383 AKQLTMFR
+383 
-391 QMGDLTKV
+391 
-399 SSSSLSELKK
+399 
-409 YWQEQINGAD
+409 
-419 TTSAKLKHYQIQ
+419 
-431 LQAVM
+431 
-436 KEEERRISVQAG
+436 
-448 KVMGNLT
+448 
-455 DSSVSEIQEAI
+455 
-466 KVTMQLRDAQKL
+466 
-478 GSQEWDIYND
+478 
-488 EIQKAQKYLSDF
+488 
-500 NDLTKQLSMSDRM
+500 MSDRM
-513 RDLGKASE
+513 KELGKASE

-609 IERAKNYLS
+609 IERAKKYLS

-662 QKLQQYQQSLEAV
+662 QKLQQYQQNLEAV
-675 VNEEQK
+675 IKEEQN
-681 RVSQRAQTTLGKVQT
+681 RISNRAQTTLGQVQT

-720 KTSDTKGIKDVESAI
+720 KTSDTNGVKEVESAI

-745 SAQFSTMDEA
+745 SAEFTSLEDA
-755 LLKAEEVG
+755 LDKAETVG
-763 MGTFDGTYEDLEK
+763 QGTFDGTYEDLEK
-776 LKKSLEVYKKSLEVS
+776 LKKSLEEYKKKLEVS
-791 DTKGLKKIQ
+791 DTKGLKKIED
-800 VALEVIDKKQKG
+800 ALSTIEKKQKNSV
-812 ALLSAKEL
+812 LSAEEL
-820 DDIILNL
+820 NKVILTL
-827 KAAPLE
+827 KTAPLE
-833 DLQKAAS
+833 DLQKAAA

-854 EYMET
+854 EYMEA

-1035 SAGPIVDVVNRIGA
+1035 SAGPIVDIVTRIGA

-1058 SDLIALAGTLDA
+1058 SNLIALGGTVDA
-1070 LGQHAEM
+1070 LGQNAEM
-1077 GGTALNT
+1077 SGTALNA

-1106 LKNLI
+1106 LKSLI
-1111 EQGRTME
+1111 NQGKTME

-1186 IKNENAMAIML
+1186 IKNENAMAIMQ

-1214 WLTDVLRYIAS
+1214 WLTDVLRYISS

-1230 ERGETSIRLMAVAL
+1230 ERGETSIRLTAVAL

-1262 ANILLFGK
+1262 ANIVLFTK
-1270 MMKAG
+1270 MVKSG
-1275 TVSLNVFKTAWQAL
+1275 TASVNIFKIAWQSL
-1289 TFAMSKNP
+1289 SKAMMSNP
-1297 IGWAVLG
+1297 LGWVVLG
-1304 FTALASAVTMFKKTV
+1304 FTALTSAITYFKKSV
-1319 DQAAKAQAE
+1319 DEATKAQSE
-1328 FESSIQKETFE
+1328 FEAAIQKETFE
-1339 LNNLKY
+1339 LSNLKY

-1441 AGDAMARIM
+1441 AGDAMALIM

-1466 LDGFMEKYNKN
+1466 LDGFMEKYDKN

-1496 IRKEAGQTHTFL
+1496 IRKEAGQTQTFL

-1528 KSNQGILSSSDLSE
+1528 KSNQDILSSSDLPE

-1555 RLREDVDDL
+1555 RLREDVDEL

-1569 KGEKLTKAETD
+1569 KGEKLTKAETA

-1655 KSAREE
+1655 KSAKEE
-1661 YEALKKMEQDVAK
+1661 YEALKKMEEEVAK

-1689 KVRKSGTRGE
+1689 KGTRGE
-1699 QKELNDQVSAAMAA
+1699 QKEMNDEMTAALSA
-1713 LEAYFLRRQ
+1713 LEAYFVSRETLIKERR
-1722 QAIRQAYLN
+1722 AN
-1731 EEITTEEMN
+1731 EEITEQEMN
-1740 RQIDATEEEHLLARV
+1740 RQLEANEFEHLNARIKLRRSFLGDMESLSKEEMKTYGLDGKDLEKLSKYLLDKGQAMQDGIRLKLVEDELKMREDLLKHQEAIRKILLDNDYTGQVDKEFMSAIDKLELLFGKQEEMTEESGIRRMNILRSMSQEAYLIDVEEFRKRIEAQTEFSEWRKDKTTEDYQALLYMLQKYNDDYEAAENRAI
-1755 ELRKKLLGE
+1755 ERRKK
-1764 SNTFNQKLYGMEGK
+1764 
-1778 NLESTAALLKKMG
+1778 
-1791 EKETDGVRK
+1791 
-1800 NLEKDLLEVQNMAV
+1800 
-1814 KYRQTIEKEL
+1814 I
-1824 LKYNPF
+1824 
-1830 ESLVNQFEESL
+1830 
-1841 DKLRLLNTD
+1841 
-1850 AEKEFRMSLGF
+1850 AEKKWEK
-1861 SGVIDESAVKER
+1861 SGQKEDWQTRTDESQANV
-1873 MDALVSLSEDAYSLN
+1873 D
-1888 ENQLRTYLSNIDAVW
+1888 
-1903 AESMSPEQMSLMLKK
+1903 LM
-1918 LRDFYQD
+1918 QT
-1925 SKAAAEKY
+1925 A
-1933 AKDIKEMIDVQ
+1933 
-1944 WETSGNQKLW
+1944 SG
-1954 EDRIKGS
+1954 
-1961 DDQSELMGAAGNL
+1961 L
-1974 GLASTQSSF
+1974 GLASDSMVEDAKLEYYKLRIEASKAYLEQMEQEMQMEVDKAYQEK
-1983 LGTSDTD
+1983 LLADAKLEEVEGTD
-1990 NAELEALRIKLEA
+1990 LEADYRDRSLEA
-2003 AAQYYEQ
+2003 NAAYEAAKRAQ
-2010 FESRKKELIQQ
+2010 MQMTLDARQKLNEAMNDLDNQEMEIQERKL
-2021 AIASGATQQQAE
+2021 
-2033 ESFLMAQK
+2033 
-2041 EAYDNYIAAREEQ
+2041 N
-2054 SAKEL
+2054 
-2059 EITESKL
+2059 
-2066 STLKNYTDAVVDF
+2066 TLKEYTDAIVDF
-2079 SEQMGEAAFSEV
+2079 SGQMGEAAFGEV
-2091 DDRKEAAKQLL
+2091 EDRKQAAQQLI
-2102 QTAMKLTK
+2102 QTTMNLTK
-2110 DLIMQKVQELIMK
+2110 QLIMQKIQELLTK
-2123 KALGAQEVAQEAATT
+2123 KALKKQEVAIEQSGNQSIVQSAGSTIISGLAASEKGMGGKIT
-2138 TTVTALHGTQAITDL
+2138 GAIA
-2153 TVQGAKTS
+2153 GGSAK
-2161 GDIALGTASGAAKTI
+2161 II
-2176 GQLGWWGIPLVA
+2176 EELGWWGIPLIA
-2188 VISAALSALM
+2188 VISAALNGLM
-2198 GLAMGK
+2198 GLAMGAFT
-2204 LNKSK
+2204 KSK
-2209 QEVAAA
+2209 QEVAAV
-2215 TGVSSSKGRVATGML
+2215 TGASSSSKGRVAAGML

-2289 YPHIYDSIL
+2289 YPHIYESIL

-2319 PSMPAQASQAA
+2319 PAVTTQATQAI
-2330 QQAGGSG
+2330 QQPEDAG
-2337 MSAAEMSQ
+2337 MSVPQIAQ
-2345 VLTGVTDAVNA
+2345 VLTGVTDAVNT
-2356 LTQRLNQP
+2356 LTERLNKP
-2364 ISATVDPYGRKG
+2364 INATVDPYGNKG
-2376 AVNQLS
+2376 AVNQLN
-2382 KASKFMNKNGLT
+2382 KASKFMTRRGLS

>member
-19 ADQARKQVEEMR
+19 AEQARKQVEQMR
-31 KEWAKLGKEV
+31 EEWKKLGKQA
-41 QEAQRNME
+41 QEAQKNMQAT
-49 KSVDTVDYDKNKK
+49 VDTVAYDKNKK
-62 IYTDALKQQKQLQK
+62 IYEDALKQQKQLQK
-76 SIQES
+76 SITES

-89 KYLND
+89 KYLTD
-94 VSGQTLRNLNNAQKG
+94 ISGQTLRNLNNAQQG
-109 LNQMLLGVNPKNV
+109 LKQMLLGVNPKDLQTLN
-122 ESLRT
+122 T
-127 VREYIKQ
+127 VRDYIKQ
-134 IADEIQRRKGNLV
+134 IADEAQRRKGNLV

-182 QEIQIYRDQLK
+182 KEIQTYREQLK
-193 KVEDEEQRRISANA
+193 KVEDEEQRRISSKA

-213 LGGSSLSEIQEA
+213 LDGSSVAEIQEA
-225 IKVTTQLRDA
+225 INVTTKLRDA
-235 QKLGGQEWNNY
+235 QKLGGQEWEIY
-246 NVQIQSAQ
+246 NDEIQRAQ

-261 NLTKQLSMA
+261 NLTKQIA
-270 DRMRNLGEVS
+270 
-280 EASLTELKKY
+280 
-290 WQEQVNGTM
+290 
-299 LSSSELAKY
+299 
-308 EAQLKK
+308 
-314 VTDEEQRRI
+314 
-323 SANAGRVMGNLGG
+323 
-336 SSVSEIQEA
+336 
-345 IKVTTQLRDAQK
+345 
-357 RGSQEWEIYNDEI
+357 
-370 QKAQKYLQDFNDK
+370 
-383 AKQLTMFR
+383 
-391 QMGDLTKV
+391 
-399 SSSSLSELKK
+399 
-409 YWQEQINGAD
+409 
-419 TTSAKLKHYQIQ
+419 
-431 LQAVM
+431 
-436 KEEERRISVQAG
+436 
-448 KVMGNLT
+448 
-455 DSSVSEIQEAI
+455 
-466 KVTMQLRDAQKL
+466 
-478 GSQEWDIYND
+478 
-488 EIQKAQKYLSDF
+488 
-500 NDLTKQLSMSDRM
+500 MSDRM
-513 RDLGKASE
+513 KELGKASE
-521 SSLAELKKYW
+521 SSLSELKKYW

-609 IERAKNYLS
+609 IERAKKYLS

-662 QKLQQYQQSLEAV
+662 QKLQQYQQNLEAV
-675 VNEEQK
+675 IKEEQN
-681 RVSQRAQTTLGKVQT
+681 RISNRAQTTLGQVQT
-696 GTFDGTISQTKEAIK
+696 GTFDGTIAQTKEAIK

-720 KTSDTKGIKDVESAI
+720 KTSDTKGVKEVESAI

-745 SAQFSTMDEA
+745 SAEFTSLEDA
-755 LLKAEEVG
+755 LDKAETVG
-763 MGTFDGTYEDLEK
+763 QGTFDGTYEDLEK
-776 LKKSLEVYKKSLEVS
+776 LKKSLEEYKKKLEVS
-791 DTKGLKKIQ
+791 DTKGLKKIED
-800 VALEVIDKKQKG
+800 ALSTIEKKQKNSV
-812 ALLSAKEL
+812 LSAKEL
-820 DDIILNL
+820 DKVLLSL
-827 KAAPLE
+827 KTASLE
-833 DLQKAAS
+833 DLQKAAA
-840 QLQQELSEA
+840 QLQEELSKT
-849 ERDTR
+849 ERDA
-854 EYMET
+854 EKYVEK
-859 SMNLRRV
+859 SMDLRRV

-1111 EQGRTME
+1111 EQGKTIQ
-1118 AIIAVFE
+1118 AVIAVFE

-1186 IKNENAMAIML
+1186 IKNENAMAIMQ

-1214 WLTDVLRYIAS
+1214 WLTDVLRYISS

-1230 ERGETSIRLMAVAL
+1230 ERGEKSIRLMAVTVQA
-1244 QVLVGVMIA
+1244 LVGVMIA

-1262 ANILLFGK
+1262 ANIVLFTK
-1270 MMKAG
+1270 MVKAG
-1275 TVSLNVFKTAWQAL
+1275 TASVNIFKIAWQWL
-1289 TFAMSKNP
+1289 SKAMMSNP
-1297 IGWAVLG
+1297 LGWVVLG
-1304 FTALASAVTMFKKTV
+1304 FTALTSAITYFKKSV
-1319 DQAAKAQAE
+1319 DEATKAQSE
-1328 FESSIQKETFE
+1328 FEAAIQKETFE
-1339 LNNLKY
+1339 LSNLKY

-1434 QNVGETN
+1434 ENVGETN
-1441 AGDAMARIM
+1441 AGDAMALIM

-1466 LDGFMEKYNKN
+1466 LDGFMEKYDKN

-1496 IRKEAGQTHTFL
+1496 IRKEAGQTQTFL

-1528 KSNQGILSSSDLSE
+1528 KSNQSILSSSDIPE

-1555 RLREDVDDL
+1555 RLRSDVEYL

-1569 KGEKLTKAETD
+1569 KGKKLTELETAELERLNERKEKGIMLNKLEESRLEELNDKRRKGENLTD
-1580 ELAEKNRQLGV
+1580 SELKELKEKNRLLGV
-1591 YQNNIS
+1591 YQHNID

-1655 KSAREE
+1655 KSAKEE

-1674 VLAEKWGRDTSGNWL
+1674 VLAEKWGRDTNGNWL
-1689 KVRKSGTRGE
+1689 KVCKSGTRGE
-1699 QKELNDQVSAAMAA
+1699 QEEMNDEISAAMSA

-1722 QAIRQAYLN
+1722 QAIRQAYLD
-1731 EEITTEEMN
+1731 EQITTEEMN

-1764 SNTFNQKLYGMEGK
+1764 ENTFNQNLYGMEGK
-1778 NLESTAALLKKMG
+1778 NLESTAALIKKLG
-1791 EKETDGVRK
+1791 ERQTDGLRK
-1800 NLEKDLLEVQNMAV
+1800 NLEKDLLEVQNMVV

-1873 MDALVSLSEDAYSLN
+1873 INALVSLSEDAYSLN
-1888 ENQLRTYLSNIDAVW
+1888 EDELRTYLSNIDAVW

-1954 EDRIKGS
+1954 EDRIKGA

-2054 SAKEL
+2054 SSKEL

-2066 STLKNYTDAVVDF
+2066 GTLKNYTDAVVDF
-2079 SEQMGEAAFSEV
+2079 SEQMGEAAFAEV
-2091 DDRKEAAKQLL
+2091 DDRKQAAKMLL

-2110 DLIMQKVQELIMK
+2110 DLIMQKITELLMK
-2123 KALGAQEVAQEAATT
+2123 KTLGDQEVTQEAATSA
-2138 TTVTALHGTQAITDL
+2138 TVTAIHGSQAITDM
-2153 TVQGAKTS
+2153 TVEGEKTTGDVTS
-2161 GDIALGTASGAAKTI
+2161 GIARGSAKTI
-2176 GQLGWWGIPLVA
+2176 GDLGWWGIPLIA

-2204 LNKSK
+2204 LNKAK
-2209 QEVAAA
+2209 QDVAAA
-2215 TGVSSSKGRVATGML
+2215 TGVSSSKGRVAAGML

-2306 KSAAMPTFASGSY
+2306 KSAAMPTFASGNY
-2319 PSMPAQASQAA
+2319 PSMPAQITQVASGATDMTMQNEQMTQMLGSVAEALSTLNERLSKPIRAA
-2330 QQAGGSG
+2330 
-2337 MSAAEMSQ
+2337 
-2345 VLTGVTDAVNA
+2345 
-2356 LTQRLNQP
+2356 
-2364 ISATVDPYGRKG
+2364 VDPYGSKG
-2376 AVNQLS
+2376 AVNQLN
-2382 KASKFMNKNGLT
+2382 KASNFMTKRGLI

>member
-19 ADQARKQVEEMR
+19 AEQARKQVEQMR
-31 KEWAKLGKEV
+31 EEWKKLGKQA
-41 QEAQRNME
+41 QEAQKNMQAT
-49 KSVDTVDYDKNKK
+49 VDTVAYDKNKK
-62 IYTDALKQQKQLQK
+62 IYEDALKQQKQLQK
-76 SIQES
+76 SITES

-89 KYLND
+89 KYLTD
-94 VSGQTLRNLNNAQKG
+94 ISGQTLRNLNNAQKG
-109 LNQMLLGVNPKNV
+109 LKQMLLGVNPKDLQTLN
-122 ESLRT
+122 T
-127 VREYIKQ
+127 VRDYIKQ
-134 IADEIQRRKGNLV
+134 IADEAQRRKGNLV

-182 QEIQIYRDQLK
+182 KEIQTYREQLK
-193 KVEDEEQRRISANA
+193 KVEDEEQRRISSKA

-213 LGGSSLSEIQEA
+213 LDGSSVAEIQEA
-225 IKVTTQLRDA
+225 INVTTKLRDA
-235 QKLGGQEWNNY
+235 QKLGGQEWEIY
-246 NVQIQSAQ
+246 NDEIQRAQ

-261 NLTKQLSMA
+261 NLTKQIA
-270 DRMRNLGEVS
+270 
-280 EASLTELKKY
+280 
-290 WQEQVNGTM
+290 
-299 LSSSELAKY
+299 
-308 EAQLKK
+308 
-314 VTDEEQRRI
+314 
-323 SANAGRVMGNLGG
+323 
-336 SSVSEIQEA
+336 
-345 IKVTTQLRDAQK
+345 
-357 RGSQEWEIYNDEI
+357 
-370 QKAQKYLQDFNDK
+370 
-383 AKQLTMFR
+383 
-391 QMGDLTKV
+391 
-399 SSSSLSELKK
+399 
-409 YWQEQINGAD
+409 
-419 TTSAKLKHYQIQ
+419 
-431 LQAVM
+431 
-436 KEEERRISVQAG
+436 
-448 KVMGNLT
+448 
-455 DSSVSEIQEAI
+455 
-466 KVTMQLRDAQKL
+466 
-478 GSQEWDIYND
+478 
-488 EIQKAQKYLSDF
+488 
-500 NDLTKQLSMSDRM
+500 MSDRM
-513 RDLGKASE
+513 KELGKASE
-521 SSLAELKKYW
+521 SSLSELKKYW

-609 IERAKNYLS
+609 IERAKKYLS

-662 QKLQQYQQSLEAV
+662 QKLQQYQQNLEAV
-675 VNEEQK
+675 IKEEQN
-681 RVSQRAQTTLGKVQT
+681 RISNRAQTTLGQVQT
-696 GTFDGTISQTKEAIK
+696 GTFDGTIAQTKEAIK

-720 KTSDTKGIKDVESAI
+720 KTSDTKGVKEVESAI

-745 SAQFSTMDEA
+745 SAEFTSLEDA
-755 LLKAEEVG
+755 LDKAETVG
-763 MGTFDGTYEDLEK
+763 QGTFDGTYEDLEK
-776 LKKSLEVYKKSLEVS
+776 LKKSLEEYKKKLEVS
-791 DTKGLKKIQ
+791 DTKGLKKIED
-800 VALEVIDKKQKG
+800 ALSTIEKKQKNSV
-812 ALLSAKEL
+812 LSAKEL
-820 DDIILNL
+820 DKVLLSL
-827 KAAPLE
+827 KTASLE
-833 DLQKAAS
+833 DLQKAAA
-840 QLQQELSEA
+840 QLQEELSKT
-849 ERDTR
+849 ERDA
-854 EYMET
+854 EKYVEK
-859 SMNLRRV
+859 SMDLRRV

-1111 EQGRTME
+1111 EQGKTIQ
-1118 AIIAVFE
+1118 AVIAVFE

-1186 IKNENAMAIML
+1186 IKNENAMAIMQ

-1214 WLTDVLRYIAS
+1214 WLTDVLRYISS

-1230 ERGETSIRLMAVAL
+1230 ERGEKSIRLMAVTVQA
-1244 QVLVGVMIA
+1244 LVGVMIA

-1262 ANILLFGK
+1262 ANIVLFTK
-1270 MMKAG
+1270 MVKAG
-1275 TVSLNVFKTAWQAL
+1275 TASVNIFKIAWQWL
-1289 TFAMSKNP
+1289 SKAMMSNP
-1297 IGWAVLG
+1297 LGWVVLG
-1304 FTALASAVTMFKKTV
+1304 FTALTSAITYFKKSV
-1319 DQAAKAQAE
+1319 DEATKAQSE
-1328 FESSIQKETFE
+1328 FEAAIQKETFE
-1339 LNNLKY
+1339 LSNLKY

-1496 IRKEAGQTHTFL
+1496 IRKEAGQTQTFL

-1528 KSNQGILSSSDLSE
+1528 KSNQGILSSSDIPE

-1555 RLREDVDDL
+1555 RLRSDVEYL

-1569 KGEKLTKAETD
+1569 KGKKLTELETS
-1580 ELAEKNRQLGV
+1580 ELERLNERKEKGIMLNKLEESRLEELNDKRRKGENLTDSELKELKEKNRLLGV
-1591 YQNNIS
+1591 YQYNID

-1655 KSAREE
+1655 KSAKEE

-1674 VLAEKWGRDTSGNWL
+1674 VLAEKWGRDTSGNWI

-1699 QKELNDQVSAAMAA
+1699 QKEMNDEISAAMSA

-1722 QAIRQAYLN
+1722 QAIRQAYL
-1731 EEITTEEMN
+1731 EEQITTEEMN

-1764 SNTFNQKLYGMEGK
+1764 ENTFNQNLYGMEGK
-1778 NLESTAALLKKMG
+1778 NLESTAALIKKLG
-1791 EKETDGVRK
+1791 ERQTDGLRK

-1873 MDALVSLSEDAYSLN
+1873 INALVSLSEDAYSLN
-1888 ENQLRTYLSNIDAVW
+1888 EDQLRTYLSNIDAVW

-1954 EDRIKGS
+1954 EDRIKGT
-1961 DDQSELMGAAGNL
+1961 DERTELMGAAGNL

-1983 LGTSDTD
+1983 LGTSETD
-1990 NAELEALRIKLEA
+1990 NAELEALRIRLEA
-2003 AAQYYEQ
+2003 ARQYYEE
-2010 FESRKKELIQQ
+2010 FYARKEELIQQ
-2021 AIASGATQQQAE
+2021 AIASGATQQEAE
-2033 ESFLMAQK
+2033 ESYRMAEK
-2041 EAYDNYIAAREEQ
+2041 EALDELNAAREEQ
-2054 SAKEL
+2054 ASKEL

-2079 SEQMGEAAFSEV
+2079 SEQMGEAAFAEV
-2091 DDRKEAAKQLL
+2091 DDRKQAAKMLL

-2110 DLIMQKVQELIMK
+2110 DLIMQKITELLMK
-2123 KALGAQEVAQEAATT
+2123 KTLGDQEVAQEAATSA
-2138 TTVTALHGTQAITDL
+2138 TVTAIHGSQAITDM
-2153 TVQGAKTS
+2153 TVEGAKTTGDVTS
-2161 GDIALGTASGAAKTI
+2161 GIARGSAKTI
-2176 GQLGWWGIPLVA
+2176 GDLGWWGIPLIA

-2204 LNKSK
+2204 LNKAK
-2209 QEVAAA
+2209 QDVAAA
-2215 TGVSSSKGRVATGML
+2215 TGVSSSKGRVAAGML

-2306 KSAAMPTFASGSY
+2306 KSAAMPTFASGNY
-2319 PSMPAQASQAA
+2319 PSMPAQITQVASGATDMTMQNE
-2330 QQAGGSG
+2330 QMTQMLGSV
-2337 MSAAEMSQ
+2337 AE
-2345 VLTGVTDAVNA
+2345 A
-2356 LTQRLNQP
+2356 LSTLNERLSKP
-2364 ISATVDPYGRKG
+2364 ISATVDPYGSKG
-2376 AVNQLS
+2376 AVNQLN
-2382 KASKFMNKNGLT
+2382 KASNFMTKRGLI

>member
-19 ADQARKQVEEMR
+19 AEQAQKQVDKMRDEWKKLR
-31 KEWAKLGKEV
+31 KEVENA
-41 QEAQRNME
+41 QEQMNATTN
-49 KSVDTVDYDKNKK
+49 TTLYDDNKK
-62 IYTDALKQQKQLQK
+62 IYNEKVKQL
-76 SIQES
+76 
-81 ERNINTVQ
+81 ERLTKLIRENQRNVNTVN

-94 VSGQTLRNLNNAQKG
+94 ISGQTLRNLGEARKG
-109 LNQMLLGVNPKNV
+109 LNQMLLGINPKNA
-122 ESLRT
+122 ETLQT

-134 IADEIQRRKGNLV
+134 IADEIQRRKGNIV

-154 DIGNVSDKSLGMAKQ
+154 DIGNVSDKSLGKAKE
-169 RLQELISTTQKNT
+169 RLQDLIKSTELNT
-182 QEIQIYRDQLK
+182 QEIQKYREQLAQ
-193 KVEDEEQRRISANA
+193 VEAEETR
-207 GRVMGN
+207 
-213 LGGSSLSEIQEA
+213 
-225 IKVTTQLRDA
+225 
-235 QKLGGQEWNNY
+235 
-246 NVQIQSAQ
+246 
-254 KYLSDFN
+254 
-261 NLTKQLSMA
+261 
-270 DRMRNLGEVS
+270 
-280 EASLTELKKY
+280 
-290 WQEQVNGTM
+290 
-299 LSSSELAKY
+299 
-308 EAQLKK
+308 
-314 VTDEEQRRI
+314 
-323 SANAGRVMGNLGG
+323 
-336 SSVSEIQEA
+336 
-345 IKVTTQLRDAQK
+345 
-357 RGSQEWEIYNDEI
+357 
-370 QKAQKYLQDFNDK
+370 
-383 AKQLTMFR
+383 
-391 QMGDLTKV
+391 
-399 SSSSLSELKK
+399 
-409 YWQEQINGAD
+409 
-419 TTSAKLKHYQIQ
+419 
-431 LQAVM
+431 
-436 KEEERRISVQAG
+436 
-448 KVMGNLT
+448 
-455 DSSVSEIQEAI
+455 
-466 KVTMQLRDAQKL
+466 
-478 GSQEWDIYND
+478 
-488 EIQKAQKYLSDF
+488 
-500 NDLTKQLSMSDRM
+500 
-513 RDLGKASE
+513 
-521 SSLAELKKYW
+521 
-531 QEQVNGAQR
+531 
-540 GSQEL
+540 
-545 AEYESKLKQVLDEE
+545 
-559 KKRSAKSAVSVF
+559 
-571 SNLSGS
+571 
-577 SLTEIQDAI
+577 
-586 KATTQLRDATELG
+586 
-599 SKQWDIYNQY
+599 
-609 IERAKNYLS
+609 
-618 DFENTSKNAAIAERM
+618 
-633 KNIGNASTSSLAELK
+633 
-648 KFWQEQVDGAELSS
+648 
-662 QKLQQYQQSLEAV
+662 
-675 VNEEQK
+675 

-720 KTSDTKGIKDVESAI
+720 KTSDTEGVKEVESAI

-745 SAQFSTMDEA
+745 SAEFTSLEDA
-755 LLKAEEVG
+755 LDKAETVG
-763 MGTFDGTYEDLEK
+763 QGTFDGTYEDLEK
-776 LKKSLEVYKKSLEVS
+776 LKKSLEEYKKKLEVS
-791 DTKGLKKIQ
+791 DTKGLKKIED
-800 VALEVIDKKQKG
+800 ALSTIEKKQKSSV
-812 ALLSAKEL
+812 LSAEEL
-820 DDIILNL
+820 NKVILTL
-827 KAAPLE
+827 KTAPLE
-833 DLQKAAS
+833 DLQKAAA

-854 EYMET
+854 EYMEA

-927 TTGLS
+927 TTRLS

-1111 EQGRTME
+1111 EQGKTIQ
-1118 AIIAVFE
+1118 AVIAVFE

-1186 IKNENAMAIML
+1186 IKNENAMAIMQ

-1214 WLTDVLRYIAS
+1214 WLTDVLRYISS

-1230 ERGETSIRLMAVAL
+1230 ERGEKSIRLMAVTVQA
-1244 QVLVGVMIA
+1244 LVGVMIA

-1262 ANILLFGK
+1262 ANIVLFTK
-1270 MMKAG
+1270 MVKAG
-1275 TVSLNVFKTAWQAL
+1275 TESVNIFKIAWKWL
-1289 TFAMSKNP
+1289 SKAMMSNP
-1297 IGWAVLG
+1297 LGWVVLG
-1304 FTALASAVTMFKKTV
+1304 FTALTSAITYFKKSV
-1319 DQAAKAQAE
+1319 DEATKAQSE
-1328 FESSIQKETFE
+1328 FEAAIQKETFE
-1339 LNNLKY
+1339 LSNLKY

-1441 AGDAMARIM
+1441 AGDAMALIM

-1466 LDGFMEKYNKN
+1466 LDGFMEKYDKN

-1496 IRKEAGQTHTFL
+1496 IRKEAGQTQTFL

-1528 KSNQGILSSSDLSE
+1528 KSNQGILSSSDIPE

-1555 RLREDVDDL
+1555 RLRSDVEYL

-1569 KGEKLTKAETD
+1569 KGKKLTELETAELERLNERKEKGIMLNKLEESRLEELNDKRRKGENLTD
-1580 ELAEKNRQLGV
+1580 SELKELKEKNRLLGI
-1591 YQNNIS
+1591 YQYNID

-1655 KSAREE
+1655 KSAKEE

-1699 QKELNDQVSAAMAA
+1699 QKEMNDEISAAMSA

-1722 QAIRQAYLN
+1722 QAIRQAYLD
-1731 EEITTEEMN
+1731 EQITTEEMN

-1764 SNTFNQKLYGMEGK
+1764 ENTFNQNLYGMEGK
-1778 NLESTAALLKKMG
+1778 NLESTAALIKKLG
-1791 EKETDGVRK
+1791 ERQTDGLRK

-1873 MDALVSLSEDAYSLN
+1873 INALVSLSEDAYSLN
-1888 ENQLRTYLSNIDAVW
+1888 EDQLRTYLSNIDAVW

-1944 WETSGNQKLW
+1944 WETSGNQQLW
-1954 EDRIKGS
+1954 EDRIKGT
-1961 DDQSELMGAAGNL
+1961 DERTELMGAAGNL

-1983 LGTSDTD
+1983 LGTSETD
-1990 NAELEALRIKLEA
+1990 NAELEALRIRLEA
-2003 AAQYYEQ
+2003 ARQYYEE
-2010 FESRKKELIQQ
+2010 FYARKEELIQQ
-2021 AIASGATQQQAE
+2021 AIASGATQQEAE
-2033 ESFLMAQK
+2033 ESYRMAEK
-2041 EAYDNYIAAREEQ
+2041 EALDELNAAREEQ
-2054 SAKEL
+2054 ASKEL

-2079 SEQMGEAAFSEV
+2079 SEQMGEAAFAEV
-2091 DDRKEAAKQLL
+2091 DDRKQAAKMLL

-2110 DLIMQKVQELIMK
+2110 DLIMQKITELLMK
-2123 KALGAQEVAQEAATT
+2123 KTLGGQEVAQEAATSAT
-2138 TTVTALHGTQAITDL
+2138 ITALHGTQAVTDL
-2153 TVQGAKTS
+2153 TVQGAKTTA
-2161 GDIALGTASGAAKTI
+2161 DISAGIASGSAKTI
-2176 GQLGWWGIPLVA
+2176 GQLGWWGIPLIA

-2204 LNKSK
+2204 LNKAK
-2209 QEVAAA
+2209 QDVAAA
-2215 TGVSSSKGRVATGML
+2215 TGVSSSKGRVAAGML

-2251 QKELKTG
+2251 QKDLKTG

-2306 KSAAMPTFASGSY
+2306 KSAAMPTFASGNY
-2319 PSMPAQASQAA
+2319 PSMPAQITQVASGATDMTMQNEQMTQMLGSVAEALSTLNERLSKPIRAA
-2330 QQAGGSG
+2330 
-2337 MSAAEMSQ
+2337 
-2345 VLTGVTDAVNA
+2345 
-2356 LTQRLNQP
+2356 
-2364 ISATVDPYGRKG
+2364 VDPYGSKG
-2376 AVNQLS
+2376 AVNQLN
-2382 KASKFMNKNGLT
+2382 KASNFMTKRGLI

>member
-19 ADQARKQVEEMR
+19 AEQARKQVEQMR
-31 KEWAKLGKEV
+31 EEWKKLGKQA
-41 QEAQRNME
+41 QEAQKNMQAT
-49 KSVDTVDYDKNKK
+49 VDTVAYDKNKK
-62 IYTDALKQQKQLQK
+62 IYEDALKQQKQLQK
-76 SIQES
+76 SITES

-89 KYLND
+89 KYLTD
-94 VSGQTLRNLNNAQKG
+94 ISGQTLRNLNNAQKG
-109 LNQMLLGVNPKNV
+109 LKQMLLGVNPKDLQTLN
-122 ESLRT
+122 T
-127 VREYIKQ
+127 VRDYIKQ
-134 IADEIQRRKGNLV
+134 IADEAQRRKGNLV

-182 QEIQIYRDQLK
+182 KEIQTYREQLK
-193 KVEDEEQRRISANA
+193 KVEDEEQRRISSKA

-213 LGGSSLSEIQEA
+213 LDGSSVAEIQEA
-225 IKVTTQLRDA
+225 INVTTKLRDA
-235 QKLGGQEWNNY
+235 QKLGGQEWEIY
-246 NVQIQSAQ
+246 NDEIQRAQ

-261 NLTKQLSMA
+261 NLTKQIA
-270 DRMRNLGEVS
+270 
-280 EASLTELKKY
+280 
-290 WQEQVNGTM
+290 
-299 LSSSELAKY
+299 
-308 EAQLKK
+308 
-314 VTDEEQRRI
+314 
-323 SANAGRVMGNLGG
+323 
-336 SSVSEIQEA
+336 
-345 IKVTTQLRDAQK
+345 
-357 RGSQEWEIYNDEI
+357 
-370 QKAQKYLQDFNDK
+370 
-383 AKQLTMFR
+383 
-391 QMGDLTKV
+391 
-399 SSSSLSELKK
+399 
-409 YWQEQINGAD
+409 
-419 TTSAKLKHYQIQ
+419 
-431 LQAVM
+431 
-436 KEEERRISVQAG
+436 
-448 KVMGNLT
+448 
-455 DSSVSEIQEAI
+455 
-466 KVTMQLRDAQKL
+466 
-478 GSQEWDIYND
+478 
-488 EIQKAQKYLSDF
+488 
-500 NDLTKQLSMSDRM
+500 MSDRM
-513 RDLGKASE
+513 KELGKASE
-521 SSLAELKKYW
+521 SSLSELKKYW

-609 IERAKNYLS
+609 IERAKKYLS

-662 QKLQQYQQSLEAV
+662 QKLQQYQQNLEAV
-675 VNEEQK
+675 IKEEQN
-681 RVSQRAQTTLGKVQT
+681 RISNRAQTTLGQVQT
-696 GTFDGTISQTKEAIK
+696 GTFDGTIAQTKEAIK

-720 KTSDTKGIKDVESAI
+720 KTSDTKGVKEVESAI

-745 SAQFSTMDEA
+745 SAEFTSLEDA
-755 LLKAEEVG
+755 LDKAETVG
-763 MGTFDGTYEDLEK
+763 QGTFDGTYEDLEK
-776 LKKSLEVYKKSLEVS
+776 LKKSLEEYKKKLEVS
-791 DTKGLKKIQ
+791 DTKGLKKIED
-800 VALEVIDKKQKG
+800 ALSTIEKKQKNSV
-812 ALLSAKEL
+812 LSAKEL
-820 DDIILNL
+820 DKVLLSL
-827 KAAPLE
+827 KTASLE
-833 DLQKAAS
+833 DLQKAAA
-840 QLQQELSEA
+840 QLQEELSKT
-849 ERDTR
+849 ERDA
-854 EYMET
+854 EKYVEK
-859 SMNLRRV
+859 SMDLRRV

-1111 EQGRTME
+1111 EQGKTIQ
-1118 AIIAVFE
+1118 AVIAVFE

-1186 IKNENAMAIML
+1186 IKNENAMAIMQ

-1214 WLTDVLRYIAS
+1214 WLTDVLRYISS

-1230 ERGETSIRLMAVAL
+1230 ERGEKSIRLMAVTVQA
-1244 QVLVGVMIA
+1244 LVGVMIA

-1262 ANILLFGK
+1262 ANIVLFTE
-1270 MMKAG
+1270 MVKAG
-1275 TVSLNVFKTAWQAL
+1275 TASVNIFKIAWQWL
-1289 TFAMSKNP
+1289 SKAMMLNP
-1297 IGWAVLG
+1297 LGWVVLG
-1304 FTALASAVTMFKKTV
+1304 FTALTSAITYFKKSV
-1319 DQAAKAQAE
+1319 DEATKAQSE
-1328 FESSIQKETFE
+1328 FEAAIQKETFE
-1339 LNNLKY
+1339 LSNLKY

-1434 QNVGETN
+1434 ENVGETN
-1441 AGDAMARIM
+1441 AGDAMALIM

-1466 LDGFMEKYNKN
+1466 LDGFMEKYDKN

-1496 IRKEAGQTHTFL
+1496 IRKEAGQTQTFL

-1528 KSNQGILSSSDLSE
+1528 KSNQGILSSSDIPE

-1555 RLREDVDDL
+1555 RLRSDVEYL

-1569 KGEKLTKAETD
+1569 KGKKLTELETAELERLNERKEKGIMLNKLEESRLEELNDKRRKGENLTD
-1580 ELAEKNRQLGV
+1580 SELKELKEKNRLLGV
-1591 YQNNIS
+1591 YQHNID

-1655 KSAREE
+1655 KSAKEE

-1699 QKELNDQVSAAMAA
+1699 QKEMNDEISAAMSA

-1722 QAIRQAYLN
+1722 QAIRQAYLD
-1731 EEITTEEMN
+1731 EQITTEEMN

-1755 ELRKKLLGE
+1755 ELRKKLLSE
-1764 SNTFNQKLYGMEGK
+1764 ENTFNQNLYGMEGK
-1778 NLESTAALLKKMG
+1778 NLESTAALIKKLG
-1791 EKETDGVRK
+1791 ERQTDGLRK

-1873 MDALVSLSEDAYSLN
+1873 INALVSLSEDAYSLN
-1888 ENQLRTYLSNIDAVW
+1888 EDQLRTYLSNIDAVW

-1954 EDRIKGS
+1954 EDRIKGT
-1961 DDQSELMGAAGNL
+1961 DERTELMGAAGNL

-1983 LGTSDTD
+1983 LGTSETD
-1990 NAELEALRIKLEA
+1990 NAELEALRIRLEA
-2003 AAQYYEQ
+2003 ARQYYEE
-2010 FESRKKELIQQ
+2010 FYARKEELIQQ
-2021 AIASGATQQQAE
+2021 AIASGATQQEAE
-2033 ESFLMAQK
+2033 ESYRMAEK
-2041 EAYDNYIAAREEQ
+2041 EALDELNAAREEQ
-2054 SAKEL
+2054 ASKEL

-2079 SEQMGEAAFSEV
+2079 SEQMGEAAFAEV
-2091 DDRKEAAKQLL
+2091 DDRKQAAKMLL

-2110 DLIMQKVQELIMK
+2110 DLIMQKITELLMK
-2123 KALGAQEVAQEAATT
+2123 KTLGDQEVAQEAATSA
-2138 TTVTALHGTQAITDL
+2138 TVTAIHGSQAITDM
-2153 TVQGAKTS
+2153 TVEGAKTAGDVTS
-2161 GDIALGTASGAAKTI
+2161 GIARGSAKTI
-2176 GQLGWWGIPLVA
+2176 GDLGWWGIPLIA

-2204 LNKSK
+2204 LNKAK
-2209 QEVAAA
+2209 QDVAAA
-2215 TGVSSSKGRVATGML
+2215 TGVSSSKGRVAAGML

-2306 KSAAMPTFASGSY
+2306 KSAAMPTFASGNY
-2319 PSMPAQASQAA
+2319 PSMPAQITQVASGATDMTMQNEQMTQMLGSVAEALSTLNERLSKPIRAA
-2330 QQAGGSG
+2330 
-2337 MSAAEMSQ
+2337 
-2345 VLTGVTDAVNA
+2345 
-2356 LTQRLNQP
+2356 
-2364 ISATVDPYGRKG
+2364 VDPYGSKG
-2376 AVNQLS
+2376 AVNQLN
-2382 KASKFMNKNGLT
+2382 KASNFMTKRGLI

>member
-19 ADQARKQVEEMR
+19 ADQARKKIEEMR
-31 KEWAKLGKEV
+31 KEWEELDKV
-41 QEAQRNME
+41 IQEAQRNME
-49 KSVDTVDYDKNKK
+49 MSVDTVDYDKNKK
-62 IYTDALKQQKQLQK
+62 IYEDALKKQKQLQK
-76 SIQES
+76 SITES
-81 ERNINTVQ
+81 ERNVNTVQ
-89 KYLND
+89 KYLTD
-94 VSGQTLRNLNNAQKG
+94 ISGQTLRNLNNAQRG
-109 LNQMLLGVNPKNV
+109 LRDMLLGVNPKDLKTLN
-122 ESLRT
+122 T
-127 VREYIKQ
+127 VRDYIKQ
-134 IADEIQRRKGNLV
+134 IADEAQRRKGNLV

-169 RLQELISTTQKNT
+169 RLQELISSTRLNT
-182 QEIQIYRDQLK
+182 QEIQKYREQLAQ
-193 KVEDEEQRRISANA
+193 VEAEETR
-207 GRVMGN
+207 
-213 LGGSSLSEIQEA
+213 
-225 IKVTTQLRDA
+225 
-235 QKLGGQEWNNY
+235 
-246 NVQIQSAQ
+246 
-254 KYLSDFN
+254 
-261 NLTKQLSMA
+261 
-270 DRMRNLGEVS
+270 
-280 EASLTELKKY
+280 
-290 WQEQVNGTM
+290 
-299 LSSSELAKY
+299 
-308 EAQLKK
+308 
-314 VTDEEQRRI
+314 
-323 SANAGRVMGNLGG
+323 
-336 SSVSEIQEA
+336 
-345 IKVTTQLRDAQK
+345 
-357 RGSQEWEIYNDEI
+357 
-370 QKAQKYLQDFNDK
+370 
-383 AKQLTMFR
+383 
-391 QMGDLTKV
+391 
-399 SSSSLSELKK
+399 
-409 YWQEQINGAD
+409 
-419 TTSAKLKHYQIQ
+419 
-431 LQAVM
+431 
-436 KEEERRISVQAG
+436 
-448 KVMGNLT
+448 
-455 DSSVSEIQEAI
+455 
-466 KVTMQLRDAQKL
+466 
-478 GSQEWDIYND
+478 
-488 EIQKAQKYLSDF
+488 
-500 NDLTKQLSMSDRM
+500 
-513 RDLGKASE
+513 
-521 SSLAELKKYW
+521 
-531 QEQVNGAQR
+531 
-540 GSQEL
+540 
-545 AEYESKLKQVLDEE
+545 
-559 KKRSAKSAVSVF
+559 
-571 SNLSGS
+571 
-577 SLTEIQDAI
+577 
-586 KATTQLRDATELG
+586 
-599 SKQWDIYNQY
+599 
-609 IERAKNYLS
+609 
-618 DFENTSKNAAIAERM
+618 
-633 KNIGNASTSSLAELK
+633 
-648 KFWQEQVDGAELSS
+648 
-662 QKLQQYQQSLEAV
+662 
-675 VNEEQK
+675 

-720 KTSDTKGIKDVESAI
+720 KTSDTKGVKEVESAI

-745 SAQFSTMDEA
+745 SAEFTSLEDA
-755 LLKAEEVG
+755 LDKAETVG
-763 MGTFDGTYEDLEK
+763 QGTFGGTYEDLEK
-776 LKKSLEVYKKSLEVS
+776 LKKSLEEYKKKLEVS
-791 DTKGLKKIQ
+791 DTKGLKKIED
-800 VALEVIDKKQKG
+800 ALSTIEKKQKNSV
-812 ALLSAKEL
+812 LSAKEL
-820 DDIILNL
+820 DKVLLSL
-827 KAAPLE
+827 KTASLE
-833 DLQKAAS
+833 DLQKAAA
-840 QLQQELSEA
+840 QLQEELSKT
-849 ERDTR
+849 ERDA
-854 EYMET
+854 EKYVET

-1049 IGEAAGLSM
+1049 IGEAAGLSI

-1111 EQGRTME
+1111 EQGKTIQ
-1118 AIIAVFE
+1118 AVIAVFE

-1186 IKNENAMAIML
+1186 IKNENAMAIMQ

-1214 WLTDVLRYIAS
+1214 WLTDVLRYISS

-1230 ERGETSIRLMAVAL
+1230 ERGEKSIRLMAVTVQA
-1244 QVLVGVMIA
+1244 LVGVMIA

-1262 ANILLFGK
+1262 ANIVLFTK
-1270 MMKAG
+1270 MVKAG
-1275 TVSLNVFKTAWQAL
+1275 TASVNIFKIAWQWL
-1289 TFAMSKNP
+1289 SKAMMSNP
-1297 IGWAVLG
+1297 LGWVVLG
-1304 FTALASAVTMFKKTV
+1304 FTALTSAITYFKKSV
-1319 DQAAKAQAE
+1319 DEATKAQSE
-1328 FESSIQKETFE
+1328 FEAAIQKETFE
-1339 LNNLKY
+1339 LSNLKY

-1434 QNVGETN
+1434 ENVGETN
-1441 AGDAMARIM
+1441 AGDAMALIM

-1466 LDGFMEKYNKN
+1466 LDGFMEKYDKN

-1496 IRKEAGQTHTFL
+1496 IRKEAGQTQTFL

-1528 KSNQGILSSSDLSE
+1528 KSNQGILSSSDIPE

-1555 RLREDVDDL
+1555 RLRSDVEYL

-1569 KGEKLTKAETD
+1569 KGKKLTELETAELERLNERKEKGIMLNKLEESRLEELNDKRRKGENLTD
-1580 ELAEKNRQLGV
+1580 SELKELKEKNRLLGV
-1591 YQNNIS
+1591 YQYNID

-1655 KSAREE
+1655 KSAKEE

-1699 QKELNDQVSAAMAA
+1699 QKEMNDEISAAMSA

-1722 QAIRQAYLN
+1722 QAIRQAYLD
-1731 EEITTEEMN
+1731 EQITTEEMN

-1764 SNTFNQKLYGMEGK
+1764 ENTFNQNLYGMEGK
-1778 NLESTAALLKKMG
+1778 NLESTAALIKKLG
-1791 EKETDGVRK
+1791 ERQTDGLRK

-1873 MDALVSLSEDAYSLN
+1873 INALVSLSEDAYSLN
-1888 ENQLRTYLSNIDAVW
+1888 EDQLRTYLSNIDAVW

-1954 EDRIKGS
+1954 EDRIKGA

-2054 SAKEL
+2054 SSKEL

-2066 STLKNYTDAVVDF
+2066 GTLKNYTDAVVDF
-2079 SEQMGEAAFSEV
+2079 SEQMGEAAFAEV
-2091 DDRKEAAKQLL
+2091 DDRKQAAKMLL

-2110 DLIMQKVQELIMK
+2110 DLIMQKITELLMK
-2123 KALGAQEVAQEAATT
+2123 KTLGDQEVTQEAATSA
-2138 TTVTALHGTQAITDL
+2138 TVTAIHGSQAITDM
-2153 TVQGAKTS
+2153 TVEGAKTTGDVTS
-2161 GDIALGTASGAAKTI
+2161 GIARGSAKTI
-2176 GQLGWWGIPLVA
+2176 GDLGWWGIPLIA

-2204 LNKSK
+2204 LNKAK
-2209 QEVAAA
+2209 QDVAAA
-2215 TGVSSSKGRVATGML
+2215 TGVSSSKGRVAAGML

-2306 KSAAMPTFASGSY
+2306 KSAAMPTFASGNY
-2319 PSMPAQASQAA
+2319 PSMPAQITQVASGATDMTMQNEQMTQMLGSVAEALSTLNERLSKPIRAA
-2330 QQAGGSG
+2330 
-2337 MSAAEMSQ
+2337 
-2345 VLTGVTDAVNA
+2345 
-2356 LTQRLNQP
+2356 
-2364 ISATVDPYGRKG
+2364 VDPYGSKG
-2376 AVNQLS
+2376 AVNQLN
-2382 KASKFMNKNGLT
+2382 KASNFMTKRGLI

>member
-19 ADQARKQVEEMR
+19 ADQARKKIEEMR
-31 KEWAKLGKEV
+31 KEWEELDKV
-41 QEAQRNME
+41 IQEAQRNME
-49 KSVDTVDYDKNKK
+49 MSVDTVDYDKNKK
-62 IYTDALKQQKQLQK
+62 IYEDALKQQKQLQK
-76 SIQES
+76 SITES
-81 ERNINTVQ
+81 ERNVNTVQ
-89 KYLND
+89 KYLTD
-94 VSGQTLRNLNNAQKG
+94 ISGQTLRNLNNAQKG
-109 LNQMLLGVNPKNV
+109 LKQMLLGVNPKDLQTLN
-122 ESLRT
+122 T
-127 VREYIKQ
+127 VRDYIKQ
-134 IADEIQRRKGNLV
+134 IADEAQRRKGNLV

-169 RLQELISTTQKNT
+169 RLQELISSTRLNT
-182 QEIQIYRDQLK
+182 QEIQKYREQLAQ
-193 KVEDEEQRRISANA
+193 VEAEETR
-207 GRVMGN
+207 
-213 LGGSSLSEIQEA
+213 
-225 IKVTTQLRDA
+225 
-235 QKLGGQEWNNY
+235 
-246 NVQIQSAQ
+246 
-254 KYLSDFN
+254 
-261 NLTKQLSMA
+261 
-270 DRMRNLGEVS
+270 
-280 EASLTELKKY
+280 
-290 WQEQVNGTM
+290 
-299 LSSSELAKY
+299 
-308 EAQLKK
+308 
-314 VTDEEQRRI
+314 
-323 SANAGRVMGNLGG
+323 
-336 SSVSEIQEA
+336 
-345 IKVTTQLRDAQK
+345 
-357 RGSQEWEIYNDEI
+357 
-370 QKAQKYLQDFNDK
+370 
-383 AKQLTMFR
+383 
-391 QMGDLTKV
+391 
-399 SSSSLSELKK
+399 
-409 YWQEQINGAD
+409 
-419 TTSAKLKHYQIQ
+419 
-431 LQAVM
+431 
-436 KEEERRISVQAG
+436 
-448 KVMGNLT
+448 
-455 DSSVSEIQEAI
+455 
-466 KVTMQLRDAQKL
+466 
-478 GSQEWDIYND
+478 
-488 EIQKAQKYLSDF
+488 
-500 NDLTKQLSMSDRM
+500 
-513 RDLGKASE
+513 
-521 SSLAELKKYW
+521 
-531 QEQVNGAQR
+531 
-540 GSQEL
+540 
-545 AEYESKLKQVLDEE
+545 
-559 KKRSAKSAVSVF
+559 
-571 SNLSGS
+571 
-577 SLTEIQDAI
+577 
-586 KATTQLRDATELG
+586 
-599 SKQWDIYNQY
+599 
-609 IERAKNYLS
+609 
-618 DFENTSKNAAIAERM
+618 
-633 KNIGNASTSSLAELK
+633 
-648 KFWQEQVDGAELSS
+648 
-662 QKLQQYQQSLEAV
+662 
-675 VNEEQK
+675 

-720 KTSDTKGIKDVESAI
+720 KTSDTNGVKEVESAI

-745 SAQFSTMDEA
+745 SAEFTSLEDA
-755 LLKAEEVG
+755 LDKAETVG
-763 MGTFDGTYEDLEK
+763 QGTFDGTYEDLEK
-776 LKKSLEVYKKSLEVS
+776 LKKSLEEYKKKLEVS
-791 DTKGLKKIQ
+791 DTKGLKKIED
-800 VALEVIDKKQKG
+800 ALSTIEKKQKSSV
-812 ALLSAKEL
+812 LSAEEL
-820 DDIILNL
+820 NKVILTL
-827 KAAPLE
+827 KTAPLE
-833 DLQKAAS
+833 DLQKAAA
-840 QLQQELSEA
+840 QLQQELSKT
-849 ERDTR
+849 ERDADK
-854 EYMET
+854 YVET

-973 LGFVKAG
+973 LEFVKAG

-1035 SAGPIVDVVNRIGA
+1035 SAGPIVDIVTRIGA

-1058 SDLIALAGTLDA
+1058 SNLIALGGTVDA
-1070 LGQHAEM
+1070 LGQNAEM
-1077 GGTALNT
+1077 SGTALNT

-1106 LKNLI
+1106 LKSLI
-1111 EQGRTME
+1111 NQGKTME

-1186 IKNENAMAIML
+1186 IKNENAMAIMQ

-1214 WLTDVLRYIAS
+1214 WLTDVLRYISS

-1230 ERGETSIRLMAVAL
+1230 ERGETSIRLTAVAL
-1244 QVLVGVMIA
+1244 QVLVGLMIA

-1262 ANILLFGK
+1262 ANIVLFTK
-1270 MMKAG
+1270 MVKSG
-1275 TVSLNVFKTAWQAL
+1275 TASVNIFKIAWQSL
-1289 TFAMSKNP
+1289 SKAMMSNP
-1297 IGWAVLG
+1297 LGWVVLG
-1304 FTALASAVTMFKKTV
+1304 FTALTSAITYFKKSV
-1319 DQAAKAQAE
+1319 DEATKAQSE
-1328 FESSIQKETFE
+1328 FEAAIQKETFE
-1339 LNNLKY
+1339 LSNLKY

-1441 AGDAMARIM
+1441 AGDAMALIM

-1466 LDGFMEKYNKN
+1466 LDGFMEKYDKN

-1496 IRKEAGQTHTFL
+1496 IRKEAGQTQTFL

-1516 SKTEELMLQDLR
+1516 RKTEELMLQDLR
-1528 KSNQGILSSSDLSE
+1528 KSNQDILSSSDLPE

-1555 RLREDVDDL
+1555 RLRSDVEYL

-1569 KGEKLTKAETD
+1569 KGKKLTELETAELERLNERKEKGIMLNKLEESRLEELNDKRRKGENLTD
-1580 ELAEKNRQLGV
+1580 SELKELKEKNRLLGA
-1591 YQNNIS
+1591 YQYNID

-1655 KSAREE
+1655 KSAKEE

-1699 QKELNDQVSAAMAA
+1699 QKEMNDEISAAMSA

-1722 QAIRQAYLN
+1722 QAIRQAYLD
-1731 EEITTEEMN
+1731 EQITTEEMN

-1764 SNTFNQKLYGMEGK
+1764 ENTFNQNLYGMEGK
-1778 NLESTAALLKKMG
+1778 NLESTAALIKKLG
-1791 EKETDGVRK
+1791 ERQTDGLRK

-1873 MDALVSLSEDAYSLN
+1873 INALVSLSEDAYSLN
-1888 ENQLRTYLSNIDAVW
+1888 EDQLRTYLSNIDAVW

-1954 EDRIKGS
+1954 EDRIKGT
-1961 DDQSELMGAAGNL
+1961 DERTELMGAAGNL

-1983 LGTSDTD
+1983 LGTSETD

-2054 SAKEL
+2054 SSKEL

-2079 SEQMGEAAFSEV
+2079 SEQMGEAAFAEV
-2091 DDRKEAAKQLL
+2091 DDRKQAAKMLL

-2110 DLIMQKVQELIMK
+2110 DLIMQKITELLMK
-2123 KALGAQEVAQEAATT
+2123 KTLGDQEVAQEAATSA
-2138 TTVTALHGTQAITDL
+2138 TVTAIHGSQAITDM
-2153 TVQGAKTS
+2153 TVEGAKTEGDVTS
-2161 GDIALGTASGAAKTI
+2161 GIARGSAKTI
-2176 GQLGWWGIPLVA
+2176 GDLGWWGIPLIA

-2204 LNKSK
+2204 LNKAK
-2209 QEVAAA
+2209 QDVAAA
-2215 TGVSSSKGRVATGML
+2215 TGVSSSKGRVAAGML

-2289 YPHIYDSIL
+2289 YPHIYESIL

-2319 PSMPAQASQAA
+2319 PSMPAQITQVASGATDMTMQNE
-2330 QQAGGSG
+2330 QMTQMLGSV
-2337 MSAAEMSQ
+2337 AE
-2345 VLTGVTDAVNA
+2345 A
-2356 LTQRLNQP
+2356 LSTLNERLSKP
-2364 ISATVDPYGRKG
+2364 ISATVDPYGSKG
-2376 AVNQLS
+2376 AVNQLN
-2382 KASKFMNKNGLT
+2382 KASNFMTKRGLI

>member
-19 ADQARKQVEEMR
+19 ADQARKKIEEMR
-31 KEWAKLGKEV
+31 KEWEELDKV
-41 QEAQRNME
+41 IQEAQRNME
-49 KSVDTVDYDKNKK
+49 MSVDTVDYDKNKK
-62 IYTDALKQQKQLQK
+62 IYEDALKQQKQLQK
-76 SIQES
+76 SITES
-81 ERNINTVQ
+81 ERNVNTVQ
-89 KYLND
+89 KYLTD
-94 VSGQTLRNLNNAQKG
+94 ISGQTLRNLNNAQKD
-109 LNQMLLGVNPKNV
+109 LKQMLLGVNPKDLQTLN
-122 ESLRT
+122 T
-127 VREYIKQ
+127 VRDYIKQ
-134 IADEIQRRKGNLV
+134 IADEAQRRKGNLV

-169 RLQELISTTQKNT
+169 RLQELISSTRLNT
-182 QEIQIYRDQLK
+182 QEIQKYREQLAQ
-193 KVEDEEQRRISANA
+193 VEAEETR
-207 GRVMGN
+207 
-213 LGGSSLSEIQEA
+213 
-225 IKVTTQLRDA
+225 
-235 QKLGGQEWNNY
+235 
-246 NVQIQSAQ
+246 
-254 KYLSDFN
+254 
-261 NLTKQLSMA
+261 
-270 DRMRNLGEVS
+270 
-280 EASLTELKKY
+280 
-290 WQEQVNGTM
+290 
-299 LSSSELAKY
+299 
-308 EAQLKK
+308 
-314 VTDEEQRRI
+314 
-323 SANAGRVMGNLGG
+323 
-336 SSVSEIQEA
+336 
-345 IKVTTQLRDAQK
+345 
-357 RGSQEWEIYNDEI
+357 
-370 QKAQKYLQDFNDK
+370 
-383 AKQLTMFR
+383 
-391 QMGDLTKV
+391 
-399 SSSSLSELKK
+399 
-409 YWQEQINGAD
+409 
-419 TTSAKLKHYQIQ
+419 
-431 LQAVM
+431 
-436 KEEERRISVQAG
+436 
-448 KVMGNLT
+448 
-455 DSSVSEIQEAI
+455 
-466 KVTMQLRDAQKL
+466 
-478 GSQEWDIYND
+478 
-488 EIQKAQKYLSDF
+488 
-500 NDLTKQLSMSDRM
+500 
-513 RDLGKASE
+513 
-521 SSLAELKKYW
+521 
-531 QEQVNGAQR
+531 
-540 GSQEL
+540 
-545 AEYESKLKQVLDEE
+545 
-559 KKRSAKSAVSVF
+559 
-571 SNLSGS
+571 
-577 SLTEIQDAI
+577 
-586 KATTQLRDATELG
+586 
-599 SKQWDIYNQY
+599 
-609 IERAKNYLS
+609 
-618 DFENTSKNAAIAERM
+618 
-633 KNIGNASTSSLAELK
+633 
-648 KFWQEQVDGAELSS
+648 
-662 QKLQQYQQSLEAV
+662 
-675 VNEEQK
+675 

-720 KTSDTKGIKDVESAI
+720 KTSDTNGVKEVESAI

-745 SAQFSTMDEA
+745 SAEFTSLEDA
-755 LLKAEEVG
+755 LDKAETVG
-763 MGTFDGTYEDLEK
+763 QGTFDGTYEDLEK
-776 LKKSLEVYKKSLEVS
+776 LKKSLEEYKKKLEVS
-791 DTKGLKKIQ
+791 DTKGLKKIED
-800 VALEVIDKKQKG
+800 ALSTIEKKQKNSV
-812 ALLSAKEL
+812 LSAKEL
-820 DDIILNL
+820 DKVLLSL
-827 KAAPLE
+827 KTASLE
-833 DLQKAAS
+833 DLQKAAA
-840 QLQQELSEA
+840 QLQEELSKT
-849 ERDTR
+849 ERDA
-854 EYMET
+854 EKYVEK
-859 SMNLRRV
+859 SMDLRRV

-1111 EQGRTME
+1111 EQGKTIQ
-1118 AIIAVFE
+1118 AVIAVFE

-1186 IKNENAMAIML
+1186 IKNENAMAIMQ

-1214 WLTDVLRYIAS
+1214 WLTDVLRYISS

-1230 ERGETSIRLMAVAL
+1230 ERGEKSIRLMAVTVQA
-1244 QVLVGVMIA
+1244 LVGVMIA

-1262 ANILLFGK
+1262 ANIVLFTK
-1270 MMKAG
+1270 MVKSG
-1275 TVSLNVFKTAWQAL
+1275 TASVNIFKIAWQSL
-1289 TFAMSKNP
+1289 SKAMMSNP
-1297 IGWAVLG
+1297 LGWVVLG
-1304 FTALASAVTMFKKTV
+1304 FTALTSAITYFKKSV
-1319 DQAAKAQAE
+1319 DEATKAQSE
-1328 FESSIQKETFE
+1328 FEAAIQKETFE
-1339 LNNLKY
+1339 LSNLKY

-1441 AGDAMARIM
+1441 AGDAMALIM

-1466 LDGFMEKYNKN
+1466 LDGFMEKYDKN

-1496 IRKEAGQTHTFL
+1496 IRKEAGQTQTFL

-1516 SKTEELMLQDLR
+1516 RKTEELMLQDLR
-1528 KSNQGILSSSDLSE
+1528 KSNQDILSSSDLPE

-1555 RLREDVDDL
+1555 RLRSDVEYL

-1569 KGEKLTKAETD
+1569 KGKKLTELETAELERLNERKEKGIMLNKLEESRLEELNDKRRKGENLTD
-1580 ELAEKNRQLGV
+1580 SELKELKEKNRLLGA
-1591 YQNNIS
+1591 YQYNID

-1655 KSAREE
+1655 KSAKEE

-1699 QKELNDQVSAAMAA
+1699 QKEMNDEISAAMSA

-1722 QAIRQAYLN
+1722 QAIRQAYLD
-1731 EEITTEEMN
+1731 EQITTEEMN
-1740 RQIDATEEEHLLARV
+1740 RQIDAAEEEHLLARV

-1764 SNTFNQKLYGMEGK
+1764 ENTFNQNLYGMEGK
-1778 NLESTAALLKKMG
+1778 NLESTAALIKKLG
-1791 EKETDGVRK
+1791 ERQTDGLRK

-1873 MDALVSLSEDAYSLN
+1873 INALVSLSEDAYSLN
-1888 ENQLRTYLSNIDAVW
+1888 EDQLRTYLSNIDAVW

-1954 EDRIKGS
+1954 EDRIKGT
-1961 DDQSELMGAAGNL
+1961 DERTELMGAAGNL

-1983 LGTSDTD
+1983 LGTSETD

-2054 SAKEL
+2054 SSKEL

-2079 SEQMGEAAFSEV
+2079 SEQMGEAAFAEV
-2091 DDRKEAAKQLL
+2091 DDRKQAAKMLL

-2110 DLIMQKVQELIMK
+2110 DLIMQKITELLMK
-2123 KALGAQEVAQEAATT
+2123 KTLGGQEVAQEAATSA
-2138 TTVTALHGTQAITDL
+2138 TVTAIHGSQAITDM
-2153 TVQGAKTS
+2153 TVEGAKTEGDVTS
-2161 GDIALGTASGAAKTI
+2161 GIARGSAKTI
-2176 GQLGWWGIPLVA
+2176 GDLGWWGIPLIA

-2204 LNKSK
+2204 LNKAK
-2209 QEVAAA
+2209 QDVAAA
-2215 TGVSSSKGRVATGML
+2215 TGVSSSKGRVAAGML

-2289 YPHIYDSIL
+2289 YPHIYESIL

-2319 PSMPAQASQAA
+2319 PSMPAQITQVASGATDMTMQNE
-2330 QQAGGSG
+2330 QMTQMLGSV
-2337 MSAAEMSQ
+2337 AE
-2345 VLTGVTDAVNA
+2345 A
-2356 LTQRLNQP
+2356 LSTLNERLSKP
-2364 ISATVDPYGRKG
+2364 ISATVDPYGSKG
-2376 AVNQLS
+2376 AVNQLN
-2382 KASKFMNKNGLT
+2382 KASNFMTKRGLI

>member
-19 ADQARKQVEEMR
+19 AEQAQKQVDKMRDEWKKLR
-31 KEWAKLGKEV
+31 KEVENA
-41 QEAQRNME
+41 QEQMNATTN
-49 KSVDTVDYDKNKK
+49 TTLYDDNKK
-62 IYTDALKQQKQLQK
+62 IYNEKVKQL
-76 SIQES
+76 
-81 ERNINTVQ
+81 ERLTKLIRENQRNVNTVN

-94 VSGQTLRNLNNAQKG
+94 ISGQTLRNLGEARKG
-109 LNQMLLGVNPKNV
+109 LNQMLLGINPKNA
-122 ESLRT
+122 ETLQT

-134 IADEIQRRKGNLV
+134 IADEIQRRKGNIV

-154 DIGNVSDKSLGMAKQ
+154 DIGNVSDKSLGKAKE
-169 RLQELISTTQKNT
+169 RLQDLIKSTELNT
-182 QEIQIYRDQLK
+182 QEIQKYREQLAQ
-193 KVEDEEQRRISANA
+193 VEAEETR
-207 GRVMGN
+207 
-213 LGGSSLSEIQEA
+213 
-225 IKVTTQLRDA
+225 
-235 QKLGGQEWNNY
+235 
-246 NVQIQSAQ
+246 
-254 KYLSDFN
+254 
-261 NLTKQLSMA
+261 
-270 DRMRNLGEVS
+270 
-280 EASLTELKKY
+280 
-290 WQEQVNGTM
+290 
-299 LSSSELAKY
+299 
-308 EAQLKK
+308 
-314 VTDEEQRRI
+314 
-323 SANAGRVMGNLGG
+323 
-336 SSVSEIQEA
+336 
-345 IKVTTQLRDAQK
+345 
-357 RGSQEWEIYNDEI
+357 
-370 QKAQKYLQDFNDK
+370 
-383 AKQLTMFR
+383 
-391 QMGDLTKV
+391 
-399 SSSSLSELKK
+399 
-409 YWQEQINGAD
+409 
-419 TTSAKLKHYQIQ
+419 
-431 LQAVM
+431 
-436 KEEERRISVQAG
+436 
-448 KVMGNLT
+448 
-455 DSSVSEIQEAI
+455 
-466 KVTMQLRDAQKL
+466 
-478 GSQEWDIYND
+478 
-488 EIQKAQKYLSDF
+488 
-500 NDLTKQLSMSDRM
+500 
-513 RDLGKASE
+513 
-521 SSLAELKKYW
+521 
-531 QEQVNGAQR
+531 
-540 GSQEL
+540 
-545 AEYESKLKQVLDEE
+545 
-559 KKRSAKSAVSVF
+559 
-571 SNLSGS
+571 
-577 SLTEIQDAI
+577 
-586 KATTQLRDATELG
+586 
-599 SKQWDIYNQY
+599 
-609 IERAKNYLS
+609 
-618 DFENTSKNAAIAERM
+618 
-633 KNIGNASTSSLAELK
+633 
-648 KFWQEQVDGAELSS
+648 
-662 QKLQQYQQSLEAV
+662 
-675 VNEEQK
+675 

-720 KTSDTKGIKDVESAI
+720 KTSDTEGVKEVESAI

-745 SAQFSTMDEA
+745 SAEFTSLEDA
-755 LLKAEEVG
+755 LDKAETVG
-763 MGTFDGTYEDLEK
+763 QGTFDGTYEDLEK
-776 LKKSLEVYKKSLEVS
+776 LKKSLEEYKKKLEVS
-791 DTKGLKKIQ
+791 DTKGLKKIED
-800 VALEVIDKKQKG
+800 ALSTIEKKQKSSV
-812 ALLSAKEL
+812 LSAEEL
-820 DDIILNL
+820 NKVILTL
-827 KAAPLE
+827 KTAPLE
-833 DLQKAAS
+833 DLQKAAA

-854 EYMET
+854 EYMEA

-1111 EQGRTME
+1111 EQGKTIQ
-1118 AIIAVFE
+1118 AVIAVFE

-1186 IKNENAMAIML
+1186 IKNENAMAIMQ

-1214 WLTDVLRYIAS
+1214 WLTDVLRYISS

-1230 ERGETSIRLMAVAL
+1230 ERGEKSIRLMAVTVQA
-1244 QVLVGVMIA
+1244 LVGVMIA

-1262 ANILLFGK
+1262 ANIVLFTK
-1270 MMKAG
+1270 MVKAG
-1275 TVSLNVFKTAWQAL
+1275 TESVNIFKIAWKWL
-1289 TFAMSKNP
+1289 SKAMMSNP
-1297 IGWAVLG
+1297 LGWVVLG
-1304 FTALASAVTMFKKTV
+1304 FTALTSAITYFKKSV
-1319 DQAAKAQAE
+1319 DEATKAQSE
-1328 FESSIQKETFE
+1328 FEAAIQKETFE
-1339 LNNLKY
+1339 LSNLKY

-1366 KYGAYL
+1366 KYRAYL

-1381 AEKQEYIYSLINAR
+1381 AEKQGYIYSLINAR

-1441 AGDAMARIM
+1441 AGDAMALIM

-1466 LDGFMEKYNKN
+1466 LDGFMEKYDKN

-1496 IRKEAGQTHTFL
+1496 IRKEAGQTQTFL

-1528 KSNQGILSSSDLSE
+1528 KSNQGILSSSDIPE

-1555 RLREDVDDL
+1555 RLRSDVEYL

-1569 KGEKLTKAETD
+1569 KGKKLTELETAELERLNERKEKGIMLNKLEESRLEELNDKRRKGENLTD
-1580 ELAEKNRQLGV
+1580 SELKELKEKNRLLGI
-1591 YQNNIS
+1591 YQYNID

-1655 KSAREE
+1655 KSAKEE

-1699 QKELNDQVSAAMAA
+1699 QKEMNDEISAAMSA

-1722 QAIRQAYLN
+1722 QAIRQAYLD
-1731 EEITTEEMN
+1731 EQITTEEMN

-1764 SNTFNQKLYGMEGK
+1764 ENTFNQNLYGMEGK
-1778 NLESTAALLKKMG
+1778 NLESTAALIKKLG
-1791 EKETDGVRK
+1791 ERQTDGLRK
-1800 NLEKDLLEVQNMAV
+1800 NLEKDLLEVQNMTV

-1873 MDALVSLSEDAYSLN
+1873 INALVSLSEDAYSLN
-1888 ENQLRTYLSNIDAVW
+1888 EDQLRTYLSNIDAVW

-1944 WETSGNQKLW
+1944 WETSGNQQLW
-1954 EDRIKGS
+1954 EDRIKGT
-1961 DDQSELMGAAGNL
+1961 DERTELMGAAGNL

-1983 LGTSDTD
+1983 LGTSETD
-1990 NAELEALRIKLEA
+1990 NAELEALRIRLEA
-2003 AAQYYEQ
+2003 ARQYYEE
-2010 FESRKKELIQQ
+2010 FYARKEELIQQ
-2021 AIASGATQQQAE
+2021 AIASGATQQEAE
-2033 ESFLMAQK
+2033 ESYRMAEK
-2041 EAYDNYIAAREEQ
+2041 EALDELNAAREEQ
-2054 SAKEL
+2054 ASKEL

-2079 SEQMGEAAFSEV
+2079 SEQMGEAAFAEV
-2091 DDRKEAAKQLL
+2091 DDRKQAAKMLL

-2110 DLIMQKVQELIMK
+2110 DLIMQKITELLMK
-2123 KALGAQEVAQEAATT
+2123 KTLGGQEVAQEAATSAT
-2138 TTVTALHGTQAITDL
+2138 ITALHGTQAVTDL
-2153 TVQGAKTS
+2153 TVQGAKTTA
-2161 GDIALGTASGAAKTI
+2161 DISAGIASGSAKTI
-2176 GQLGWWGIPLVA
+2176 GQLGWWGIPLIA

-2204 LNKSK
+2204 LNKAK
-2209 QEVAAA
+2209 QDVAAA
-2215 TGVSSSKGRVATGML
+2215 TGASSSKGRVAAGML

-2251 QKELKTG
+2251 QKDLKTG

-2306 KSAAMPTFASGSY
+2306 KSAAMPTFASGNY
-2319 PSMPAQASQAA
+2319 PSMPAQITQVASGATDMTMQNEQMTQMLGSVAEALSTLNERLSKPIRAA
-2330 QQAGGSG
+2330 
-2337 MSAAEMSQ
+2337 
-2345 VLTGVTDAVNA
+2345 
-2356 LTQRLNQP
+2356 
-2364 ISATVDPYGRKG
+2364 VDPYGSKG
-2376 AVNQLS
+2376 AVNQLN
-2382 KASKFMNKNGLT
+2382 KASNFMTKRGLI

>member
-19 ADQARKQVEEMR
+19 AEQARKQVEEMR

-41 QEAQRNME
+41 QQAQRNME
-49 KSVDTVDYDKNKK
+49 KSVDTVDYDENKK
-62 IYTDALKQQKQLQK
+62 AYTEALKQQKQLQK

-81 ERNINTVQ
+81 ERNINTVE
-89 KYLND
+89 KYLAD
-94 VSGQTLRNLNNAQKG
+94 ISGQTLRNLNNAQKG
-109 LNQMLLGVNPKNV
+109 LKQMLLGVNPKNI
-122 ESLRT
+122 ESLNT
-127 VREYIKQ
+127 VRDYIKQ
-134 IADEIQRRKGNLV
+134 IADEAQRRKGNLV

-154 DIGNVSDKSLGMAKQ
+154 DIGNVSDKSLGMVKQ
-169 RLQELISTTQKNT
+169 RLQELISSTRLNT
-182 QEIQIYRDQLK
+182 QEIQKYREQLAQ
-193 KVEDEEQRRISANA
+193 VEAEETR
-207 GRVMGN
+207 
-213 LGGSSLSEIQEA
+213 
-225 IKVTTQLRDA
+225 
-235 QKLGGQEWNNY
+235 
-246 NVQIQSAQ
+246 
-254 KYLSDFN
+254 
-261 NLTKQLSMA
+261 
-270 DRMRNLGEVS
+270 
-280 EASLTELKKY
+280 
-290 WQEQVNGTM
+290 
-299 LSSSELAKY
+299 
-308 EAQLKK
+308 
-314 VTDEEQRRI
+314 
-323 SANAGRVMGNLGG
+323 
-336 SSVSEIQEA
+336 
-345 IKVTTQLRDAQK
+345 
-357 RGSQEWEIYNDEI
+357 
-370 QKAQKYLQDFNDK
+370 
-383 AKQLTMFR
+383 
-391 QMGDLTKV
+391 
-399 SSSSLSELKK
+399 
-409 YWQEQINGAD
+409 
-419 TTSAKLKHYQIQ
+419 
-431 LQAVM
+431 
-436 KEEERRISVQAG
+436 
-448 KVMGNLT
+448 
-455 DSSVSEIQEAI
+455 
-466 KVTMQLRDAQKL
+466 
-478 GSQEWDIYND
+478 
-488 EIQKAQKYLSDF
+488 
-500 NDLTKQLSMSDRM
+500 
-513 RDLGKASE
+513 
-521 SSLAELKKYW
+521 
-531 QEQVNGAQR
+531 
-540 GSQEL
+540 
-545 AEYESKLKQVLDEE
+545 
-559 KKRSAKSAVSVF
+559 
-571 SNLSGS
+571 
-577 SLTEIQDAI
+577 
-586 KATTQLRDATELG
+586 
-599 SKQWDIYNQY
+599 
-609 IERAKNYLS
+609 
-618 DFENTSKNAAIAERM
+618 
-633 KNIGNASTSSLAELK
+633 
-648 KFWQEQVDGAELSS
+648 
-662 QKLQQYQQSLEAV
+662 
-675 VNEEQK
+675 
-681 RVSQRAQTTLGKVQT
+681 RVSQRAQTTLGQVQT
-696 GTFDGTISQTKEAIK
+696 GTFDGTIAQTKEAIK

-720 KTSDTKGIKDVESAI
+720 KTSDTKGVKEVESAI

-745 SAQFSTMDEA
+745 SAEFTSLEDA
-755 LLKAEEVG
+755 LDKAETVG
-763 MGTFDGTYEDLEK
+763 QGTFDGTYEDLEK
-776 LKKSLEVYKKSLEVS
+776 LKKSLEEYKKKLEVS
-791 DTKGLKKIQ
+791 DTKGLKKIED
-800 VALEVIDKKQKG
+800 ALSTIEKKQKNSV
-812 ALLSAKEL
+812 LSAEEL
-820 DDIILNL
+820 NKVILTL
-827 KAAPLE
+827 KTAPLE
-833 DLQKAAS
+833 DLQKAAA
-840 QLQQELSEA
+840 QLQEELSKT
-849 ERDTR
+849 ERDA
-854 EYMET
+854 EKYVET

-1111 EQGRTME
+1111 EQGKTIQ
-1118 AIIAVFE
+1118 AVIAVFE

-1186 IKNENAMAIML
+1186 IKNENAMAIMQ

-1214 WLTDVLRYIAS
+1214 WLTDVLRYISS

-1230 ERGETSIRLMAVAL
+1230 ERGEKSIRLMAVTVQA
-1244 QVLVGVMIA
+1244 LVGVMIA

-1262 ANILLFGK
+1262 ANIVLFTK
-1270 MMKAG
+1270 MVKAG
-1275 TVSLNVFKTAWQAL
+1275 TASVNIFKIAWQWL
-1289 TFAMSKNP
+1289 SKAMMSNP
-1297 IGWAVLG
+1297 LGWVVLG
-1304 FTALASAVTMFKKTV
+1304 FTALTSAITYFKKSV
-1319 DQAAKAQAE
+1319 DEATKAQSE
-1328 FESSIQKETFE
+1328 FEAAIQKETFE
-1339 LNNLKY
+1339 LSNLKY

-1496 IRKEAGQTHTFL
+1496 IRKEAGQTQTFL

-1528 KSNQGILSSSDLSE
+1528 KSNQGILSSSDIPE

-1555 RLREDVDDL
+1555 RLRSDVEYL

-1569 KGEKLTKAETD
+1569 KGKKLTELETAELERLNERKEKGIMLNKLEESRLEELNDKRRKGENLTD
-1580 ELAEKNRQLGV
+1580 SELKELKEKNRLLGV
-1591 YQNNIS
+1591 YQYNID

-1655 KSAREE
+1655 KSAKEE

-1674 VLAEKWGRDTSGNWL
+1674 VLAEKWGRDTSGNWI

-1699 QKELNDQVSAAMAA
+1699 QKEMNDEISAAMSA

-1722 QAIRQAYLN
+1722 QAIRQAYLD
-1731 EEITTEEMN
+1731 EQITTEEMN

-1764 SNTFNQKLYGMEGK
+1764 ENTFNQNLYGMEGK
-1778 NLESTAALLKKMG
+1778 NLESTAALIKKLG
-1791 EKETDGVRK
+1791 ERQTDGLRK

-1873 MDALVSLSEDAYSLN
+1873 INALVSLSEDAYSLN
-1888 ENQLRTYLSNIDAVW
+1888 EDQLRTYLSNIDAVW

-1954 EDRIKGS
+1954 EDRIKGT
-1961 DDQSELMGAAGNL
+1961 DERTELMGAAGNL

-1983 LGTSDTD
+1983 LGTSETD
-1990 NAELEALRIKLEA
+1990 NAELEALRIRLEA
-2003 AAQYYEQ
+2003 ARQYYEE
-2010 FESRKKELIQQ
+2010 FYARKEELIQQ
-2021 AIASGATQQQAE
+2021 AIASGATQQEAE
-2033 ESFLMAQK
+2033 ESYRMAEK
-2041 EAYDNYIAAREEQ
+2041 EALDELNAAREEQ
-2054 SAKEL
+2054 ASKEL

-2079 SEQMGEAAFSEV
+2079 SEQMGEAAFAEV
-2091 DDRKEAAKQLL
+2091 DDRKQAAKMLL

-2110 DLIMQKVQELIMK
+2110 DLIMQKITELLMK
-2123 KALGAQEVAQEAATT
+2123 KTLGDQEVAQEAATSA
-2138 TTVTALHGTQAITDL
+2138 TVTAIHGSQAITDM
-2153 TVQGAKTS
+2153 TVEGAKTAGDVTS
-2161 GDIALGTASGAAKTI
+2161 GIARGSAKTI
-2176 GQLGWWGIPLVA
+2176 GDLGWWGIPLIA

-2204 LNKSK
+2204 LNKAK
-2209 QEVAAA
+2209 QDVAAA
-2215 TGVSSSKGRVATGML
+2215 TGVSSSKGRVAAGML

-2258 VYGGGAHFGI
+2258 VYSGGAHFGI

-2298 TIARHGQL
+2298 TIARHGKL
-2306 KSAAMPTFASGSY
+2306 KSAAMPTFASGNY
-2319 PSMPAQASQAA
+2319 PFMPAQITQVASGATDMTMQNEQMTQMLGSVAEALSTLNERLSKPIRAA
-2330 QQAGGSG
+2330 
-2337 MSAAEMSQ
+2337 
-2345 VLTGVTDAVNA
+2345 
-2356 LTQRLNQP
+2356 
-2364 ISATVDPYGRKG
+2364 VDPYGSKG
-2376 AVNQLS
+2376 AVNQLN
-2382 KASKFMNKNGLT
+2382 KASNFMTKRGLI

>member
-19 ADQARKQVEEMR
+19 AEQARKQVEQMR
-31 KEWAKLGKEV
+31 EEWKKLGKQA
-41 QEAQRNME
+41 QEAQKNMQAT
-49 KSVDTVDYDKNKK
+49 VDTVAYDKNKK
-62 IYTDALKQQKQLQK
+62 IYEDALKQQKQLQK
-76 SIQES
+76 SITES

-89 KYLND
+89 KYLTD
-94 VSGQTLRNLNNAQKG
+94 ISGQTLRNLNNAQKG
-109 LNQMLLGVNPKNV
+109 LKQMLLGVNPKDLQTLN
-122 ESLRT
+122 T
-127 VREYIKQ
+127 VRDYIKQ
-134 IADEIQRRKGNLV
+134 IADEAQRRKGNLV

-182 QEIQIYRDQLK
+182 KEIQTYREQLK
-193 KVEDEEQRRISANA
+193 KVEDEEQRRISSKA

-213 LGGSSLSEIQEA
+213 LDGSSVAEIQEA
-225 IKVTTQLRDA
+225 INVTTKLRDA
-235 QKLGGQEWNNY
+235 QKLGGQEWEIY
-246 NVQIQSAQ
+246 NDEIQRAQ

-261 NLTKQLSMA
+261 NLTKQIA
-270 DRMRNLGEVS
+270 
-280 EASLTELKKY
+280 
-290 WQEQVNGTM
+290 
-299 LSSSELAKY
+299 
-308 EAQLKK
+308 
-314 VTDEEQRRI
+314 
-323 SANAGRVMGNLGG
+323 
-336 SSVSEIQEA
+336 
-345 IKVTTQLRDAQK
+345 
-357 RGSQEWEIYNDEI
+357 
-370 QKAQKYLQDFNDK
+370 
-383 AKQLTMFR
+383 
-391 QMGDLTKV
+391 
-399 SSSSLSELKK
+399 
-409 YWQEQINGAD
+409 
-419 TTSAKLKHYQIQ
+419 
-431 LQAVM
+431 
-436 KEEERRISVQAG
+436 
-448 KVMGNLT
+448 
-455 DSSVSEIQEAI
+455 
-466 KVTMQLRDAQKL
+466 
-478 GSQEWDIYND
+478 
-488 EIQKAQKYLSDF
+488 
-500 NDLTKQLSMSDRM
+500 MSDRM
-513 RDLGKASE
+513 KELGKASE
-521 SSLAELKKYW
+521 SSLSELKKYW

-586 KATTQLRDATELG
+586 KATKQLRDATELG

-609 IERAKNYLS
+609 IERAKKYLS

-633 KNIGNASTSSLAELK
+633 KNIENASTSSLAELK

-662 QKLQQYQQSLEAV
+662 QKLQQYQQNLEAV
-675 VNEEQK
+675 IKEEQN
-681 RVSQRAQTTLGKVQT
+681 RISNRAQTTLGQVQT
-696 GTFDGTISQTKEAIK
+696 GKFDGTIAQTKEAIK

-720 KTSDTKGIKDVESAI
+720 KTSDTKGVKEVESAI

-745 SAQFSTMDEA
+745 SAEFTSQKDA
-755 LLKAEEVG
+755 LDKAETVG
-763 MGTFDGTYEDLEK
+763 QGTFDGTYEDLEK
-776 LKKSLEVYKKSLEVS
+776 LKKSLEEYKKKLEVS
-791 DTKGLKKIQ
+791 NTKGLKKIED
-800 VALEVIDKKQKG
+800 ALSTIEKKQKNSV
-812 ALLSAKEL
+812 LSAKEL
-820 DDIILNL
+820 DKVLLSL
-827 KAAPLE
+827 KTASLE
-833 DLQKAAS
+833 DLQKAAA
-840 QLQQELSEA
+840 QLQEELSKT
-849 ERDTR
+849 ERDA
-854 EYMET
+854 EKYVEK
-859 SMNLRRV
+859 SMDLRRV

-1111 EQGRTME
+1111 EQGKTIQ
-1118 AIIAVFE
+1118 AVIAVFE

-1186 IKNENAMAIML
+1186 IKNENAMAIMQ

-1214 WLTDVLRYIAS
+1214 WLTDVLRYISS

-1230 ERGETSIRLMAVAL
+1230 ERGEKSIRLMAVTVQA
-1244 QVLVGVMIA
+1244 LVGVMIA

-1262 ANILLFGK
+1262 ANIVLFTK
-1270 MMKAG
+1270 MVKAG
-1275 TVSLNVFKTAWQAL
+1275 TASVNIFKIAWQWL
-1289 TFAMSKNP
+1289 SKAMMSNP
-1297 IGWAVLG
+1297 LGWVVLG
-1304 FTALASAVTMFKKTV
+1304 FTALTSAITYFKKSV
-1319 DQAAKAQAE
+1319 DEATKAQSE
-1328 FESSIQKETFE
+1328 FEAAIQKETFE
-1339 LNNLKY
+1339 LSNLKY

-1496 IRKEAGQTHTFL
+1496 IRKEAGQTQTFL

-1528 KSNQGILSSSDLSE
+1528 KSNQGILSSSDIPE

-1555 RLREDVDDL
+1555 RLRSDVEYL

-1569 KGEKLTKAETD
+1569 KGKKLTELETAELERLNERKEKGIMLNKLEESRLEELNDKRRKGENLTD
-1580 ELAEKNRQLGV
+1580 SELKELKEKNRLLGV
-1591 YQNNIS
+1591 YQYNID

-1655 KSAREE
+1655 KSAKEE

-1674 VLAEKWGRDTSGNWL
+1674 VLAEKWGRDTSGNWI

-1699 QKELNDQVSAAMAA
+1699 QKEMNDEISAAMSA

-1722 QAIRQAYLN
+1722 QAIRQAYL
-1731 EEITTEEMN
+1731 EEQITTEEMN

-1764 SNTFNQKLYGMEGK
+1764 ENTFNQNLYGMEGK
-1778 NLESTAALLKKMG
+1778 NLESTAALIKKLG
-1791 EKETDGVRK
+1791 ERQTDGLRK

-1873 MDALVSLSEDAYSLN
+1873 INALVSLSEDAYSLN
-1888 ENQLRTYLSNIDAVW
+1888 EDQLRTYLSNIDAVW

-1954 EDRIKGS
+1954 EDRIKGT
-1961 DDQSELMGAAGNL
+1961 DERTELMGAAGNL

-1983 LGTSDTD
+1983 LGTSETD
-1990 NAELEALRIKLEA
+1990 NAELEALRIRLEA
-2003 AAQYYEQ
+2003 ARQYYEE
-2010 FESRKKELIQQ
+2010 FYARKEELIQQ
-2021 AIASGATQQQAE
+2021 AIASGATQQEAE
-2033 ESFLMAQK
+2033 ESYRMAEK
-2041 EAYDNYIAAREEQ
+2041 EALDELNAAREEQ
-2054 SAKEL
+2054 ASKEL

-2079 SEQMGEAAFSEV
+2079 SEQMGEAAFAEV
-2091 DDRKEAAKQLL
+2091 DDRKQAAKMLL

-2110 DLIMQKVQELIMK
+2110 DLIMQKITELLMK
-2123 KALGAQEVAQEAATT
+2123 KTLGDQEVAQEAATSA
-2138 TTVTALHGTQAITDL
+2138 TVTAIHGSQAITDM
-2153 TVQGAKTS
+2153 TVEGAKTTGDVTS
-2161 GDIALGTASGAAKTI
+2161 GIARGSAKTI
-2176 GQLGWWGIPLVA
+2176 GDLGWWGIPLIA

-2204 LNKSK
+2204 LNKAK
-2209 QEVAAA
+2209 QDVAAA
-2215 TGVSSSKGRVATGML
+2215 TGVSSSKGRVAAGML

-2306 KSAAMPTFASGSY
+2306 KSAAMPTFASGNY
-2319 PSMPAQASQAA
+2319 PSMPAQITQVASGATDMTMQNEQMTQMLGSVAEALSTLNERLSKPIRAA
-2330 QQAGGSG
+2330 
-2337 MSAAEMSQ
+2337 
-2345 VLTGVTDAVNA
+2345 
-2356 LTQRLNQP
+2356 
-2364 ISATVDPYGRKG
+2364 VDPYGSKG
-2376 AVNQLS
+2376 AVNQLN
-2382 KASKFMNKNGLT
+2382 KASNFMTKRGLI

>member
-19 ADQARKQVEEMR
+19 AEQARKQVEEMR
-31 KEWAKLGKEV
+31 EEWKKLGKQA
-41 QEAQRNME
+41 QEAQKNMQA
-49 KSVDTVDYDKNKK
+49 TVYTVAYDKNKK
-62 IYTDALKQQKQLQK
+62 RYEDALKQQKQLQK
-76 SIQES
+76 SITES

-89 KYLND
+89 KYLTD
-94 VSGQTLRNLNNAQKG
+94 ISGQTLRNLNNAQKG
-109 LNQMLLGVNPKNV
+109 LKQMLLGVNPKDLQTLN
-122 ESLRT
+122 T
-127 VREYIKQ
+127 VRDYIKQ
-134 IADEIQRRKGNLV
+134 IADEAQRRKGNLV

-182 QEIQIYRDQLK
+182 KEIQTYREQLK
-193 KVEDEEQRRISANA
+193 KVEDEEQRRISSKA
-207 GRVMGN
+207 GHVMGN
-213 LGGSSLSEIQEA
+213 LDGSSVAEIQEA
-225 IKVTTQLRDA
+225 INVTTKLRDA
-235 QKLGGQEWNNY
+235 QKLGGQEWKIY
-246 NVQIQSAQ
+246 NDEIQRAQ

-261 NLTKQLSMA
+261 NLTKQIA
-270 DRMRNLGEVS
+270 
-280 EASLTELKKY
+280 
-290 WQEQVNGTM
+290 
-299 LSSSELAKY
+299 
-308 EAQLKK
+308 
-314 VTDEEQRRI
+314 
-323 SANAGRVMGNLGG
+323 
-336 SSVSEIQEA
+336 
-345 IKVTTQLRDAQK
+345 
-357 RGSQEWEIYNDEI
+357 
-370 QKAQKYLQDFNDK
+370 
-383 AKQLTMFR
+383 
-391 QMGDLTKV
+391 
-399 SSSSLSELKK
+399 
-409 YWQEQINGAD
+409 
-419 TTSAKLKHYQIQ
+419 
-431 LQAVM
+431 
-436 KEEERRISVQAG
+436 
-448 KVMGNLT
+448 
-455 DSSVSEIQEAI
+455 
-466 KVTMQLRDAQKL
+466 
-478 GSQEWDIYND
+478 
-488 EIQKAQKYLSDF
+488 
-500 NDLTKQLSMSDRM
+500 MSDRM
-513 RDLGKASE
+513 KELGKASE

-586 KATTQLRDATELG
+586 KATIQLRDATELG

-609 IERAKNYLS
+609 IERAKKYLS

-662 QKLQQYQQSLEAV
+662 QKLQHYQQNLEAV
-675 VNEEQK
+675 IKEEQN
-681 RVSQRAQTTLGKVQT
+681 RISNRAQTTLGKVQT
-696 GTFDGTISQTKEAIK
+696 GTFDGTIAQTKEAIK

-720 KTSDTKGIKDVESAI
+720 KTSDIKGVKEVESAI

-745 SAQFSTMDEA
+745 SAEFTSLEDA
-755 LLKAEEVG
+755 LDKAETVG
-763 MGTFDGTYEDLEK
+763 QGTFDGTYEDLEK
-776 LKKSLEVYKKSLEVS
+776 LKKSLEEYKKKLEVS
-791 DTKGLKKIQ
+791 DTKGLKKIED
-800 VALEVIDKKQKG
+800 ALSTIEKKQKNSV
-812 ALLSAKEL
+812 LSAEEL
-820 DDIILNL
+820 NKVILTL
-827 KAAPLE
+827 KTAPLE
-833 DLQKAAS
+833 DLQKAAA

-854 EYMET
+854 EYMEA

-905 GRIKQLYQANLQLS
+905 GRINQLYQANLQLS

-1035 SAGPIVDVVNRIGA
+1035 SAGPIVDIVTRIGA

-1058 SDLIALAGTLDA
+1058 SNLIALGGTVDA
-1070 LGQHAEM
+1070 LGQNAEM
-1077 GGTALNT
+1077 SGTALNT

-1106 LKNLI
+1106 LKSLI
-1111 EQGRTME
+1111 NQGKTME

-1186 IKNENAMAIML
+1186 IKNENAMAIMQ

-1214 WLTDVLRYIAS
+1214 WLTDVLRYISS

-1230 ERGETSIRLMAVAL
+1230 ERGETSIRLTAVAL
-1244 QVLVGVMIA
+1244 QVLVGLMIA

-1262 ANILLFGK
+1262 ANIVLFTK
-1270 MMKAG
+1270 MVKSG
-1275 TVSLNVFKTAWQAL
+1275 TASVNIFKIAWQSL
-1289 TFAMSKNP
+1289 SKAMMSNP
-1297 IGWAVLG
+1297 LGWVVLG
-1304 FTALASAVTMFKKTV
+1304 FTALTSAITYFKKSV
-1319 DQAAKAQAE
+1319 DEATKAQSE
-1328 FESSIQKETFE
+1328 FEAAIQKETFE
-1339 LNNLKY
+1339 LSNLKY

-1441 AGDAMARIM
+1441 AGDAMALIM

-1466 LDGFMEKYNKN
+1466 LDGFMEKYDKN

-1496 IRKEAGQTHTFL
+1496 IRKEAGQTQTFL
-1508 ESTQRAAE
+1508 ESTQRAADK
-1516 SKTEELMLQDLR
+1516 KTEELMLKDLR
-1528 KSNQGILSSSDLSE
+1528 KSNQEILSSSDIPE
-1542 LNTYLQQ
+1542 LKTYLQQ

-1555 RLREDVDDL
+1555 RLRSDVEDL

-1569 KGEKLTKAETD
+1569 KGKKLTELETAELERLNDKKESGIMLNKLEESRLEELNDKRRKGENLTD
-1580 ELAEKNRQLGV
+1580 SELKELEEKNRLLGV
-1591 YQNNIS
+1591 YQYNIE

-1655 KSAREE
+1655 KSAKEE
-1661 YEALKKMEQDVAK
+1661 YEALKKMEEEVAK

-1689 KVRKSGTRGE
+1689 EVRKSGTRGE
-1699 QKELNDQVSAAMAA
+1699 QKEMNDEISAAMSA

-1722 QAIRQAYLN
+1722 QAIRQAYLD
-1731 EEITTEEMN
+1731 EQITTEEMN

-1764 SNTFNQKLYGMEGK
+1764 ENTFNQNLYGMEGK
-1778 NLESTAALLKKMG
+1778 NLESTAALIKKLG
-1791 EKETDGVRK
+1791 ERQTDGLRK

-1873 MDALVSLSEDAYSLN
+1873 INALVSLSEDAYSLN
-1888 ENQLRTYLSNIDAVW
+1888 EDQLRTYLSNIDAVW

-1944 WETSGNQKLW
+1944 WLASGNQKLW
-1954 EDRIKGS
+1954 EDRIKGT
-1961 DDQSELMGAAGNL
+1961 DERTELMGAAGNL

-2003 AAQYYEQ
+2003 AAQYYEE

-2054 SAKEL
+2054 SSKEL

-2066 STLKNYTDAVVDF
+2066 GTLKNYTDAVVDF
-2079 SEQMGEAAFSEV
+2079 SEQMGEAAFAEV
-2091 DDRKEAAKQLL
+2091 DDRKQAAKMLL

-2110 DLIMQKVQELIMK
+2110 DLIMQKITELLMK
-2123 KALGAQEVAQEAATT
+2123 KTLGAQEVAQEAATSA
-2138 TTVTALHGTQAITDL
+2138 TVTAIHGSQAITDL
-2153 TVQGAKTS
+2153 TVQGAKTTADVS
-2161 GDIALGTASGAAKTI
+2161 TGTASGAAKII
-2176 GQLGWWGIPLVA
+2176 GELGWWGIPLIA

-2215 TGVSSSKGRVATGML
+2215 TGVSSSKGRVAAGML

-2306 KSAAMPTFASGSY
+2306 KSAAMPTFASGRY
-2319 PSMPAQASQAA
+2319 PAVTTQATQAI
-2330 QQAGGSG
+2330 QQPEDAG
-2337 MSAAEMSQ
+2337 MSVPQIAQ
-2345 VLTGVTDAVNA
+2345 VLTGVTDAVNT
-2356 LTQRLNQP
+2356 LTERLNKP
-2364 ISATVDPYGRKG
+2364 INATVDPYGNKG
-2376 AVNQLS
+2376 AVNQLN
-2382 KASKFMNKNGLT
+2382 KASKFMTRRGLS

>member
-19 ADQARKQVEEMR
+19 AEQAQKQVDKMRDEWKKLR
-31 KEWAKLGKEV
+31 KEVENA
-41 QEAQRNME
+41 QEQMNATTN
-49 KSVDTVDYDKNKK
+49 TTLYDDNKK
-62 IYTDALKQQKQLQK
+62 IYNEKVKQL
-76 SIQES
+76 
-81 ERNINTVQ
+81 ERLTKLIRENQRNVNTVN

-94 VSGQTLRNLNNAQKG
+94 ISGQTLRNLGEARKG
-109 LNQMLLGVNPKNV
+109 LNQMLLGINPKNA
-122 ESLRT
+122 ETLQT

-134 IADEIQRRKGNLV
+134 IADEIQRRKGNIV

-154 DIGNVSDKSLGMAKQ
+154 DIGNVSDKSLGKAKE
-169 RLQELISTTQKNT
+169 RLQDLIKSTELNT
-182 QEIQIYRDQLK
+182 QEIQKYREQLAQ
-193 KVEDEEQRRISANA
+193 VEAEETR
-207 GRVMGN
+207 
-213 LGGSSLSEIQEA
+213 
-225 IKVTTQLRDA
+225 
-235 QKLGGQEWNNY
+235 
-246 NVQIQSAQ
+246 
-254 KYLSDFN
+254 
-261 NLTKQLSMA
+261 
-270 DRMRNLGEVS
+270 
-280 EASLTELKKY
+280 
-290 WQEQVNGTM
+290 
-299 LSSSELAKY
+299 
-308 EAQLKK
+308 
-314 VTDEEQRRI
+314 
-323 SANAGRVMGNLGG
+323 
-336 SSVSEIQEA
+336 
-345 IKVTTQLRDAQK
+345 
-357 RGSQEWEIYNDEI
+357 
-370 QKAQKYLQDFNDK
+370 
-383 AKQLTMFR
+383 
-391 QMGDLTKV
+391 
-399 SSSSLSELKK
+399 
-409 YWQEQINGAD
+409 
-419 TTSAKLKHYQIQ
+419 
-431 LQAVM
+431 
-436 KEEERRISVQAG
+436 
-448 KVMGNLT
+448 
-455 DSSVSEIQEAI
+455 
-466 KVTMQLRDAQKL
+466 
-478 GSQEWDIYND
+478 
-488 EIQKAQKYLSDF
+488 
-500 NDLTKQLSMSDRM
+500 
-513 RDLGKASE
+513 
-521 SSLAELKKYW
+521 
-531 QEQVNGAQR
+531 
-540 GSQEL
+540 
-545 AEYESKLKQVLDEE
+545 
-559 KKRSAKSAVSVF
+559 
-571 SNLSGS
+571 
-577 SLTEIQDAI
+577 
-586 KATTQLRDATELG
+586 
-599 SKQWDIYNQY
+599 
-609 IERAKNYLS
+609 
-618 DFENTSKNAAIAERM
+618 
-633 KNIGNASTSSLAELK
+633 
-648 KFWQEQVDGAELSS
+648 
-662 QKLQQYQQSLEAV
+662 
-675 VNEEQK
+675 

-696 GTFDGTISQTKEAIK
+696 GTFDGTIAQTKEAIK

-720 KTSDTKGIKDVESAI
+720 KTSDIKGVKEVESAI

-745 SAQFSTMDEA
+745 SAEFTSLEDA
-755 LLKAEEVG
+755 LDKAETVG
-763 MGTFDGTYEDLEK
+763 QGTFDGTYEDLEK
-776 LKKSLEVYKKSLEVS
+776 LKKSLEEYKKKLEVS
-791 DTKGLKKIQ
+791 DTKGLKKIED
-800 VALEVIDKKQKG
+800 ALSTIEKKQKNSV
-812 ALLSAKEL
+812 LSAEEL
-820 DDIILNL
+820 NKVILTL
-827 KAAPLE
+827 KTAPLE
-833 DLQKAAS
+833 DLQKAAA

-854 EYMET
+854 EYMEA
-859 SMNLRRV
+859 SMNLRRI

-1035 SAGPIVDVVNRIGA
+1035 SAGPIVDIVTRIGA

-1058 SDLIALAGTLDA
+1058 SNLIALGGTVDA
-1070 LGQHAEM
+1070 LGQNAEM
-1077 GGTALNT
+1077 SGTALNT

-1091 NTTEVAQAVGLSDDY
+1091 NTTEVAQAVGLSDEY

-1230 ERGETSIRLMAVAL
+1230 ERGETSIRLMAVTVQA
-1244 QVLVGVMIA
+1244 LVGVMIA

-1262 ANILLFGK
+1262 ANIVLFTK
-1270 MMKAG
+1270 MVKEG
-1275 TVSLNVFKTAWQAL
+1275 TASVNIFKIAWQSL
-1289 TFAMSKNP
+1289 SKAMMSNP
-1297 IGWAVLG
+1297 LGWVVLG
-1304 FTALASAVTMFKKTV
+1304 FTALTSAVTYFKKSV
-1319 DQAAKAQAE
+1319 DEATKAQSE
-1328 FESSIQKETFE
+1328 FEAAIQKETFE
-1339 LNNLKY
+1339 LSNLKY

-1427 IASLNKM
+1427 IASLNNM
-1434 QNVGETN
+1434 ENVGETN

-1496 IRKEAGQTHTFL
+1496 IRKEAGQTQTFL

-1516 SKTEELMLQDLR
+1516 RKTEELMLQDLR
-1528 KSNQGILSSSDLSE
+1528 KSNQDILSSSDIPE

-1549 ATTYVQ
+1549 ANTYVQ
-1555 RLREDVDDL
+1555 RLRSDVEYL

-1569 KGEKLTKAETD
+1569 KGKKLTELETAELERLNERKEKGIMLNKLEESRLEELNDKRRKGENLTD
-1580 ELAEKNRQLGV
+1580 SELKELKEKNRLLGV
-1591 YQNNIS
+1591 YQYNID

-1625 LVATYKKLEAM
+1625 LVATYQKLEAM
-1636 MKSINEDKDYAD
+1636 MKSINDDKDYAD

-1655 KSAREE
+1655 KSAKEE
-1661 YEALKKMEQDVAK
+1661 YEALKKMEEEVAK

-1689 KVRKSGTRGE
+1689 KVSKSGTRGE
-1699 QKELNDQVSAAMAA
+1699 QKEMNDEISAAMSA

-1722 QAIRQAYLN
+1722 QAIRQAYLD
-1731 EEITTEEMN
+1731 EQITTEEMN

-1764 SNTFNQKLYGMEGK
+1764 ENTFNQNLYGMEGK
-1778 NLESTAALLKKMG
+1778 NLESTAALIKKLG
-1791 EKETDGVRK
+1791 ERQTDGLRK

-1888 ENQLRTYLSNIDAVW
+1888 EDQLRTYLSNIDAVW

-1983 LGTSDTD
+1983 LGTSETD

-2003 AAQYYEQ
+2003 AAQYYEE

-2054 SAKEL
+2054 ASKEL

-2079 SEQMGEAAFSEV
+2079 SEQMGEAAFGEV
-2091 DDRKEAAKQLL
+2091 DDRKQAAKMLL

-2110 DLIMQKVQELIMK
+2110 DLIMQKVQELLMK
-2123 KALGAQEVAQEAATT
+2123 KSLGQQEVAQEAATST
-2138 TTVTALHGTQAITDL
+2138 SVTAIKGASTVTEL
-2153 TVQGAKTS
+2153 TVEGAET
-2161 GDIALGTASGAAKTI
+2161 TAKGATGLAKGAAEII
-2176 GQLGWWGIPLVA
+2176 GRLGPWGIPLIA
-2188 VISAALSALM
+2188 VISAAISALM

-2204 LNKSK
+2204 LNKAK
-2209 QEVAAA
+2209 QDVAAA
-2215 TGVSSSKGRVATGML
+2215 TGVSSSKGRVAAGML

-2306 KSAAMPTFASGSY
+2306 KSAAMPTFASGRY
-2319 PSMPAQASQAA
+2319 PAVTTQATQAI
-2330 QQAGGSG
+2330 QQPEDAG
-2337 MSAAEMSQ
+2337 MSVPQIAQ
-2345 VLTGVTDAVNA
+2345 VLTGVTDAVNT
-2356 LTQRLNQP
+2356 LTERLNKP
-2364 ISATVDPYGRKG
+2364 INATVDPYGNKG
-2376 AVNQLS
+2376 AVNQLN
-2382 KASKFMNKNGLT
+2382 KASKFMTRRGLS

>member
-19 ADQARKQVEEMR
+19 AEQARKQVEQMR
-31 KEWAKLGKEV
+31 EEWKKLGKQA
-41 QEAQRNME
+41 QEAQKNMQAT
-49 KSVDTVDYDKNKK
+49 VDTVAYDKNKK
-62 IYTDALKQQKQLQK
+62 IYEDALKQQKQLQK
-76 SIQES
+76 SITES

-89 KYLND
+89 KYLTD
-94 VSGQTLRNLNNAQKG
+94 ISGQTLRNLNNAQKG
-109 LNQMLLGVNPKNV
+109 LKQMLLGVNPKDLQTLN
-122 ESLRT
+122 T
-127 VREYIKQ
+127 VRDYIKQ
-134 IADEIQRRKGNLV
+134 IADEAQRRKGNLV

-169 RLQELISTTQKNT
+169 RLQELISSTRLNT
-182 QEIQIYRDQLK
+182 QEIQKYREQLAQ
-193 KVEDEEQRRISANA
+193 VEAEETR
-207 GRVMGN
+207 
-213 LGGSSLSEIQEA
+213 
-225 IKVTTQLRDA
+225 
-235 QKLGGQEWNNY
+235 
-246 NVQIQSAQ
+246 
-254 KYLSDFN
+254 
-261 NLTKQLSMA
+261 
-270 DRMRNLGEVS
+270 
-280 EASLTELKKY
+280 
-290 WQEQVNGTM
+290 
-299 LSSSELAKY
+299 
-308 EAQLKK
+308 
-314 VTDEEQRRI
+314 
-323 SANAGRVMGNLGG
+323 
-336 SSVSEIQEA
+336 
-345 IKVTTQLRDAQK
+345 
-357 RGSQEWEIYNDEI
+357 
-370 QKAQKYLQDFNDK
+370 
-383 AKQLTMFR
+383 
-391 QMGDLTKV
+391 
-399 SSSSLSELKK
+399 
-409 YWQEQINGAD
+409 
-419 TTSAKLKHYQIQ
+419 
-431 LQAVM
+431 
-436 KEEERRISVQAG
+436 
-448 KVMGNLT
+448 
-455 DSSVSEIQEAI
+455 
-466 KVTMQLRDAQKL
+466 
-478 GSQEWDIYND
+478 
-488 EIQKAQKYLSDF
+488 
-500 NDLTKQLSMSDRM
+500 
-513 RDLGKASE
+513 
-521 SSLAELKKYW
+521 
-531 QEQVNGAQR
+531 
-540 GSQEL
+540 
-545 AEYESKLKQVLDEE
+545 
-559 KKRSAKSAVSVF
+559 
-571 SNLSGS
+571 
-577 SLTEIQDAI
+577 
-586 KATTQLRDATELG
+586 
-599 SKQWDIYNQY
+599 
-609 IERAKNYLS
+609 
-618 DFENTSKNAAIAERM
+618 
-633 KNIGNASTSSLAELK
+633 
-648 KFWQEQVDGAELSS
+648 
-662 QKLQQYQQSLEAV
+662 
-675 VNEEQK
+675 

-720 KTSDTKGIKDVESAI
+720 KTSDTNGVKEVESAI

-745 SAQFSTMDEA
+745 SAEFTSLEDA
-755 LLKAEEVG
+755 LDKAETVG
-763 MGTFDGTYEDLEK
+763 QGTFDGTYEDLEK
-776 LKKSLEVYKKSLEVS
+776 LKKSLEEYKKKLEVS
-791 DTKGLKKIQ
+791 DTKGLKKIED
-800 VALEVIDKKQKG
+800 ALSTIEKKQKSSV
-812 ALLSAKEL
+812 LSAEEL
-820 DDIILNL
+820 NKVILTL
-827 KAAPLE
+827 KTAPLE
-833 DLQKAAS
+833 DLQKAAA
-840 QLQQELSEA
+840 QLQQELSKT
-849 ERDTR
+849 ERDADK
-854 EYMET
+854 YVET

-1035 SAGPIVDVVNRIGA
+1035 SAGPIVDIVTRIGA

-1058 SDLIALAGTLDA
+1058 SNLIALGGTVDA
-1070 LGQHAEM
+1070 LGQNAEM
-1077 GGTALNT
+1077 SGTALNT

-1106 LKNLI
+1106 LKSLI
-1111 EQGRTME
+1111 NQGKTME

-1186 IKNENAMAIML
+1186 IKNENAMAIMQ

-1203 KESFINSGFVE
+1203 KESFINSGIVE
-1214 WLTDVLRYIAS
+1214 WLTDVLRYISS

-1230 ERGETSIRLMAVAL
+1230 ERGETSIRLMAVTVQA
-1244 QVLVGVMIA
+1244 LVGVMIA

-1262 ANILLFGK
+1262 ANIVLFTK
-1270 MMKAG
+1270 MVKEGTASVNIFKIAWKWLSKAM
-1275 TVSLNVFKTAWQAL
+1275 
-1289 TFAMSKNP
+1289 MSNP
-1297 IGWAVLG
+1297 LGWVVLG
-1304 FTALASAVTMFKKTV
+1304 FTALTSAVTYFKKSV
-1319 DQAAKAQAE
+1319 DEATKAQSE
-1328 FESSIQKETFE
+1328 FEAAIQKETFE
-1339 LNNLKY
+1339 LSNLKY

-1441 AGDAMARIM
+1441 AGDAMALIM

-1466 LDGFMEKYNKN
+1466 LDGFMEKYDKN

-1496 IRKEAGQTHTFL
+1496 IRKEAGQTQTFL

-1516 SKTEELMLQDLR
+1516 RKTEELMLQDLR
-1528 KSNQGILSSSDLSE
+1528 KSNQDILSSSDLPE

-1555 RLREDVDDL
+1555 RLRSDVEYL

-1569 KGEKLTKAETD
+1569 KGKKLTELETAELERLNERKEKGIMLNKLEESRLEELNDKRRKGENLTD
-1580 ELAEKNRQLGV
+1580 SELKELKEKNRLLGA
-1591 YQNNIS
+1591 YQYNID

-1655 KSAREE
+1655 KSAKEE

-1699 QKELNDQVSAAMAA
+1699 QKEMNDEISAAMSA

-1722 QAIRQAYLN
+1722 QAIRQAYLD
-1731 EEITTEEMN
+1731 EQITTEEMN

-1764 SNTFNQKLYGMEGK
+1764 ENTFNQNLYGMEGK
-1778 NLESTAALLKKMG
+1778 NLESTAALIKKLG
-1791 EKETDGVRK
+1791 ERQTDGLRK

-1873 MDALVSLSEDAYSLN
+1873 INALVSLSEDAYSLN
-1888 ENQLRTYLSNIDAVW
+1888 EDQLRTYLSNIDAVW

-1954 EDRIKGS
+1954 EDRIKGT
-1961 DDQSELMGAAGNL
+1961 DERTELMGAAGNL

-1983 LGTSDTD
+1983 LGTSETD

-2054 SAKEL
+2054 SSKEL

-2079 SEQMGEAAFSEV
+2079 SEQMGEAAFAEV
-2091 DDRKEAAKQLL
+2091 DDRKQAAKMLL

-2110 DLIMQKVQELIMK
+2110 DLIMQKITELLMK
-2123 KALGAQEVAQEAATT
+2123 KTLGDQEVAQEAATSA
-2138 TTVTALHGTQAITDL
+2138 TVTAIHGSQAITDM
-2153 TVQGAKTS
+2153 TVEGAKTEGDVTS
-2161 GDIALGTASGAAKTI
+2161 GIARGSAKTI
-2176 GQLGWWGIPLVA
+2176 GDLGWWGIPLIA

-2204 LNKSK
+2204 LNKAK
-2209 QEVAAA
+2209 QDVAAA
-2215 TGVSSSKGRVATGML
+2215 TGVSSSKGRVAAGML

-2289 YPHIYDSIL
+2289 YPHIYESIL

-2319 PSMPAQASQAA
+2319 PSMPAQITQVASGATDMTMQNE
-2330 QQAGGSG
+2330 QMTQMLGSV
-2337 MSAAEMSQ
+2337 AE
-2345 VLTGVTDAVNA
+2345 A
-2356 LTQRLNQP
+2356 LSTLNERLSKP
-2364 ISATVDPYGRKG
+2364 ISATVDPYGSKG
-2376 AVNQLS
+2376 AVNQLN
-2382 KASKFMNKNGLT
+2382 KASNFMTKRGLI

>member
-19 ADQARKQVEEMR
+19 AEQARKQVEEMR

-62 IYTDALKQQKQLQK
+62 IYEDALKQQKQLQK
-76 SIQES
+76 SITES

-89 KYLND
+89 KYLTD
-94 VSGQTLRNLNNAQKG
+94 ISGQTLRNLNNAQRG
-109 LNQMLLGVNPKNV
+109 LRDMLLGVNPKDLKTLN
-122 ESLRT
+122 T
-127 VREYIKQ
+127 VRDYIKQ

-169 RLQELISTTQKNT
+169 RLQELISSTRLNT
-182 QEIQIYRDQLK
+182 QEIQKYREQLAQ
-193 KVEDEEQRRISANA
+193 VEAEETR
-207 GRVMGN
+207 
-213 LGGSSLSEIQEA
+213 
-225 IKVTTQLRDA
+225 
-235 QKLGGQEWNNY
+235 
-246 NVQIQSAQ
+246 
-254 KYLSDFN
+254 
-261 NLTKQLSMA
+261 
-270 DRMRNLGEVS
+270 
-280 EASLTELKKY
+280 
-290 WQEQVNGTM
+290 
-299 LSSSELAKY
+299 
-308 EAQLKK
+308 
-314 VTDEEQRRI
+314 
-323 SANAGRVMGNLGG
+323 
-336 SSVSEIQEA
+336 
-345 IKVTTQLRDAQK
+345 
-357 RGSQEWEIYNDEI
+357 
-370 QKAQKYLQDFNDK
+370 
-383 AKQLTMFR
+383 
-391 QMGDLTKV
+391 
-399 SSSSLSELKK
+399 
-409 YWQEQINGAD
+409 
-419 TTSAKLKHYQIQ
+419 
-431 LQAVM
+431 
-436 KEEERRISVQAG
+436 
-448 KVMGNLT
+448 
-455 DSSVSEIQEAI
+455 
-466 KVTMQLRDAQKL
+466 
-478 GSQEWDIYND
+478 
-488 EIQKAQKYLSDF
+488 
-500 NDLTKQLSMSDRM
+500 
-513 RDLGKASE
+513 
-521 SSLAELKKYW
+521 
-531 QEQVNGAQR
+531 
-540 GSQEL
+540 
-545 AEYESKLKQVLDEE
+545 
-559 KKRSAKSAVSVF
+559 
-571 SNLSGS
+571 
-577 SLTEIQDAI
+577 
-586 KATTQLRDATELG
+586 
-599 SKQWDIYNQY
+599 
-609 IERAKNYLS
+609 
-618 DFENTSKNAAIAERM
+618 
-633 KNIGNASTSSLAELK
+633 
-648 KFWQEQVDGAELSS
+648 
-662 QKLQQYQQSLEAV
+662 
-675 VNEEQK
+675 

-696 GTFDGTISQTKEAIK
+696 GTFDGTIAQTKEAIK

-745 SAQFSTMDEA
+745 SAEFTSLEDA
-755 LLKAEEVG
+755 LDKAETVG
-763 MGTFDGTYEDLEK
+763 QGTFDGTYEDLEK
-776 LKKSLEVYKKSLEVS
+776 LKKSLEEYKKKLEVS
-791 DTKGLKKIQ
+791 DTKGLKKIED
-800 VALEVIDKKQKG
+800 ALSTIEKKQKNSV
-812 ALLSAKEL
+812 LSAKEL
-820 DDIILNL
+820 DKVLLSL
-827 KAAPLE
+827 KTASLE
-833 DLQKAAS
+833 DLQKAAA
-840 QLQQELSEA
+840 QLQEELSKT
-849 ERDTR
+849 ERDA
-854 EYMET
+854 EKYVET

-1091 NTTEVAQAVGLSDDY
+1091 NTTEVAQAVGLSDEY

-1111 EQGRTME
+1111 EQGKTIQ
-1118 AIIAVFE
+1118 AVIAVFE

-1186 IKNENAMAIML
+1186 IKNENAMAIMQ

-1203 KESFINSGFVE
+1203 KESFINSGIVE
-1214 WLTDVLRYIAS
+1214 WLTDVLRYISS

-1230 ERGETSIRLMAVAL
+1230 ERGETSIRLMAVTVQA
-1244 QVLVGVMIA
+1244 LVGVMIA

-1262 ANILLFGK
+1262 ANIVLFTK
-1270 MMKAG
+1270 MVKEGTASVNIFKIAWKWLSKAM
-1275 TVSLNVFKTAWQAL
+1275 
-1289 TFAMSKNP
+1289 MSNP
-1297 IGWAVLG
+1297 LGWVVLG
-1304 FTALASAVTMFKKTV
+1304 FTALTSAVTYFKKSV
-1319 DQAAKAQAE
+1319 DEATKAQSE
-1328 FESSIQKETFE
+1328 FEAAIQKETFE
-1339 LNNLKY
+1339 LSNLKY

-1441 AGDAMARIM
+1441 AGDAMALIM

-1496 IRKEAGQTHTFL
+1496 IRKEAGQTQTFL

-1516 SKTEELMLQDLR
+1516 RKTEELMLQDLR
-1528 KSNQGILSSSDLSE
+1528 KSNQDILSSSDIPE

-1555 RLREDVDDL
+1555 RLRSDVEYL

-1569 KGEKLTKAETD
+1569 KGKKLTELETAELERLNERKEKGIMLNKLEESRLEELNDKRRKGENLTD
-1580 ELAEKNRQLGV
+1580 SELKELKEKNRLLGA
-1591 YQNNIS
+1591 YQYNID

-1655 KSAREE
+1655 KSAKEE

-1699 QKELNDQVSAAMAA
+1699 QKEMNDEISAAMSA

-1722 QAIRQAYLN
+1722 QAIRQAYLD
-1731 EEITTEEMN
+1731 EQITTEEMN
-1740 RQIDATEEEHLLARV
+1740 RQIDATEEKHLLARV

-1764 SNTFNQKLYGMEGK
+1764 ENTFNQNLYGMEGK
-1778 NLESTAALLKKMG
+1778 NLESTAALIKKLG
-1791 EKETDGVRK
+1791 ERQTDGLRK

-1873 MDALVSLSEDAYSLN
+1873 INALVSLSEDAYSLN
-1888 ENQLRTYLSNIDAVW
+1888 EDQLRTYLSNIDAVW

-1954 EDRIKGS
+1954 EDRIKGT
-1961 DDQSELMGAAGNL
+1961 DERTELMGAAGNL

-1983 LGTSDTD
+1983 LGTSETD
-1990 NAELEALRIKLEA
+1990 NAELEALRIRLEA
-2003 AAQYYEQ
+2003 ARQYYEE
-2010 FESRKKELIQQ
+2010 FYARKEELIQQ
-2021 AIASGATQQQAE
+2021 AIASGATQQEAE
-2033 ESFLMAQK
+2033 ESYRMAEK
-2041 EAYDNYIAAREEQ
+2041 EALDELNTAREEQ
-2054 SAKEL
+2054 ASKEL

-2079 SEQMGEAAFSEV
+2079 SEQMGEAAFAEV
-2091 DDRKEAAKQLL
+2091 DDRKQAAKMLL

-2110 DLIMQKVQELIMK
+2110 DLIMQKITELLMK
-2123 KALGAQEVAQEAATT
+2123 KTLGDQEVAQEAATSA
-2138 TTVTALHGTQAITDL
+2138 TVTAIHGSQAITDM
-2153 TVQGAKTS
+2153 TVEGAKTAGDVTS
-2161 GDIALGTASGAAKTI
+2161 GIARGSAKTI
-2176 GQLGWWGIPLVA
+2176 GDLGWWGIPLIA

-2215 TGVSSSKGRVATGML
+2215 TGVSNSKGRVAAGML

-2289 YPHIYDSIL
+2289 YPHIYESIL

-2306 KSAAMPTFASGSY
+2306 KSAAMPTFASGNY
-2319 PSMPAQASQAA
+2319 PSMPAQITQVASGATDMTMQNE
-2330 QQAGGSG
+2330 QMTQMLGSV
-2337 MSAAEMSQ
+2337 AE
-2345 VLTGVTDAVNA
+2345 A
-2356 LTQRLNQP
+2356 LSTLNERLSKP
-2364 ISATVDPYGRKG
+2364 ISATVDPYGSKG
-2376 AVNQLS
+2376 AVNQLN
-2382 KASKFMNKNGLT
+2382 KASNFMTKRGLI